1 MNKTYNIIWNA
12 ARGMYIVT
20 SELARSGSR
29 AIVSVS
35 ASCAVTLLAMDA
47 APAVAEETRVSIPS
61 QTTTYTLSG
70 ATPFVVETGNTVATD
85 TATSAA
91 IVGDNSND
99 WDLLIESGAVVG
111 SSLTDSQAM
120 NLDSSTG
127 ATSVHNQGTITGSN
141 EDGTIMLQNG
151 GSVINDARIEN
162 NATYEH
168 DPEDIPQEYAGVY
181 MLNGGSYVSSESG
194 VLEGVSGVIVQSGE
208 AHITNGGMINSDGSW
223 RSYGVEFRDGTYGT
237 IVNTGTIITTASD
250 GSGKIED
257 AAIYVHTLNDMAVS
271 GSVSVDNSGLMQ
283 SDFITVALYYG
294 SHFEVVNRVGG
305 VITAGNSS
313 LVGIKSTAMELKV
326 GVDNLVTND
335 GTISAYGTANTYGIH
350 YGEST
355 SGGVITNT
363 GSITTTGGGSGD
375 ASVYVHG
382 NGDGTVVNNSG
393 TMSSTVYGVYLD
405 SARSKGHTLNNQA
418 GGAISANTAVAI
430 NGNGNT
436 ISNQGKMTGVSDG
449 LVLSGNNNIVTTS
462 GGEISGKN
470 GIRVSKGS
478 GNQITAK
485 SGSKITA
492 TSTGISIAGGNNQ
505 VTTESGS
512 TIVAKDNGIL
522 INSGANNVTNGGS
535 ITATG
540 SSISYGIQYNS
551 GTSGTITNT
560 GTITTTGKGA
570 GDASVY
576 AHGGAVT
583 INNSGTMDSSVFGV
597 YVTTGHTLNNL
608 AGGSI
613 TANTAV
619 QLNGNNNTLANAG
632 AILGDTNGVTINGSG
647 NTLTS
652 QGKITG
658 GTNAILINSG
668 SKNNTLTLNTGTEIS
683 GSITDDNN
691 SASANNNLILDGEG
705 TLGSS
710 ISGLNSVTSSGDWTL
725 SGATMNLSGT
735 TNSALWVKSGTLILN
750 GAMTAKGA
758 TVDSGT
764 TLQIG
769 NGGTLGAFNGDIVDN
784 GTLTFN
790 RSDAAAYGSVISGS
804 GNVIKQGGG
813 ELTLSN
819 NNSYSGG
826 TTIAEGTLT
835 ATAGGALGSGNIDN
849 RAYLKLDAA
858 NASDPFIVA
867 DLTTHSGAT
876 VEIGAGSTLQA
887 NTLTQQDGS
896 TLTADL
902 TATSGPA
909 IRAKNVNLDGTLNVA
924 SPASQEPIRSTDDLI
939 SLALIESDNA
949 ISGDFDGITINGNAM
964 NPDAFITVVGQ
975 KNVND
980 THYDLVETLTW
991 YADRYN
997 AAIDA
1002 HGTFNLADADD
1013 SFTVNTV
1020 LENVDANSGWNG
1032 QSLTKTGAGTL
1043 ILNAENTYTGG
1054 TTISDGTLVATNV
1067 EALGTGNVTDN
1078 ATLELNTGGD
1088 FDNAISGSG
1097 QVVKSGDET
1106 LTLSGSNTYTGGTII
1121 SGGTLVATNVEALGT
1136 GDVTDNATLEL
1147 NTGGDFDNAI
1157 GGTGSV
1163 VKSGDKTLTLSGANS
1178 YTGGTTIS
1186 GGTLVASNVEALGS
1200 GDVTDNATLELNT
1213 GGDFANNIGGTGSVV
1228 KSGDKT
1234 LTLSGTNSYTGG
1246 TTISGGTLVANNVEA
1261 LGTGDVTNN
1270 ATLELNTGGDFD
1282 NAISGS
1288 GQVVKSGDE
1297 TLTLSGAN
1305 SYTGG
1310 TTISGGTL
1318 VATNV
1323 EALGTGDITDNATLE
1338 LNAGGDFTNNI
1349 GGTGSVEKS
1358 GDKTLTLSGTNT
1370 YRGGT
1375 LISGGTLVA
1384 SNVEALG
1391 SGDVTDN
1398 ATLEMNTGGDFA
1410 NNIGGTGSVVKSGD
1424 KTLTLSGANS
1434 YTGGTTISGGTLVAS
1449 NVEALGTG
1457 NVTDNATLELNTG
1470 GDFDNAISGSG
1481 QVVKSGDGA
1490 LTLSGANSY
1499 SGATTISGGTL
1510 IAANVNALG
1519 TGAID
1524 NRASLLLD
1532 ASGQFTVTDLT
1543 TESGGNTE
1551 IGAGSTL
1558 QATTLT
1564 QKSDSTLTIN
1574 LNSNTVDPVIHAAS
1588 QVSLAG
1594 TLDITGVGDVL
1605 DSDPASTDDL
1615 DTFTLI
1621 ASDKTIAGDF
1631 EKLTVAGMD
1640 ADLADFITVD
1650 GRIDDTGKQYELTTA
1665 LTWYADRDDA
1675 VTDAHGTFNLT
1686 NADGS
1691 FAVNTVL
1698 ENVDATLDPA
1708 SATGWD
1714 GTSLIKQGAGTLI
1727 LNAENTYTGGTTIS
1741 GGTLVATNVDALG
1754 SGDVTDDATLELNT
1768 GGTFDNAISGSG
1780 QVVKSGDDVLT
1791 LSGANSYSGGT
1802 LISDGTLVASNVDAL
1817 GSGDVT
1823 NNATLEMNTGGD
1835 FINNIG
1841 GTGRVEK
1848 SGDDTL
1854 TLSGSNTYTGGTLIS
1869 DGTLVASNVEA
1880 LGTGDVTNNA
1890 TLELN
1895 TGGTFDNAI
1904 SGSGQVVKSGD
1915 DVLTLSGANSYSGGT
1930 LISGG
1935 TLVANNVE
1943 ALGTGDVTDNATL
1956 EMNTG
1961 GDFINNIGGTG
1972 RVEKSGDDALTLSGS
1987 NTYTG
1992 GTTINDG
1999 TLIATSVD
2007 ALGSGDVTNNAVLEL
2022 NTGGDFINNIG
2033 GTGRVE
2039 KSGDETLTLSGSN
2052 TYTGGTLISGGT
2064 LVATNVEALGTGDV
2078 TDNAVLELNTGGDF
2092 INNIGGTGRVEK
2104 SGDDTL
2110 TLSGSNSYTGG
2121 TLISS
2126 GTLVATNVDA
2136 LGSGDVTDNAT
2147 LELNTGGDF
2156 TNNISGSGQVV
2167 KSGDETLTL
2176 SGSNTYT
2183 GGTTINDGTL
2193 VATSVEA
2200 LGSGDVTNDA
2210 VLALNTGGDFANNI
2224 GGTGSVV
2231 KSGDETLTLSGTN
2244 SYTGGTT
2251 ISGGTLVAT
2260 NVEALGTGDVTNN
2273 ATLELNTGGDFT
2285 NNISGNGQVVKSG
2298 DDTLTFSGSNT
2309 YTGGTTINDGTLVA
2323 TSVEAL
2329 GSGDVTND
2337 AVLALNTGGD
2347 FANNIGGTGSVVKSG
2362 DETLTLSGSNT
2373 YTGSTLISSG
2383 TLVAND
2389 VNALGTGDVTDNAT
2403 LMLNTGGD
2411 FINNIGGTGRVEKS
2425 GDDTLT
2431 LSGSNS
2437 YTGGTLISSGTLVA
2451 TNVDALGSGD
2461 VTDNATLEL
2470 NTGGTFDNAISGSGQ
2485 VVKSGDETL
2494 TLSGANSYTGGTLIS
2509 SGTLVANDVNALG
2522 TGDVTDNAVLELNTG
2537 GDFDNAISGSGQ
2549 VVKSG
2554 DETLTLSGANS
2565 YTGGTTISGGT
2576 LVASNVEALGSGDI
2590 DNYASLQLNASGQFV
2605 TANLTTH
2612 DNAITAIGAGSALR
2626 ANTLT
2631 QEANSTLAVHLIDSN
2646 SGAIVTADHANLG
2659 GTLDITGIGNVAKS
2673 WTRDAYAYTLIDTDS
2688 AINSDFA
2695 QFTVAGMDAKQVDF
2709 LTVDGRVNAD
2719 DDTRYDVTASLSWYA
2734 DSDNAATDAH
2744 GTFTLSEQGHS
2755 FTLNTALTDVDATLN
2770 PDSATYW
2777 DGKSLIKRG
2786 AGTLILGAQNT
2797 YSGDTDVQEGAL
2809 WLAETATI
2817 GSAGSAQAVNIAA
2830 NAAFGGHNS
2839 TVNGHVNNQGSL
2851 YFVDTFTVNGDVV
2864 NSSAMISGS
2873 DQPNNTLTIA
2883 GNYTGNDGHLYLNTQ
2898 LGDDSSP
2905 TDKLIVTGDTA
2916 GSTTLHITNV
2926 NGLGAQTVN
2935 GIEVIEVGGQ
2945 SDGDFRLYKGHVDIN
2960 AWTYTLKQDGGDW
2973 YLRSESD
2980 DVPDD
2985 GGEVT
2990 PPDDGG
2996 EVTPPDDGGE
3006 VTPPDDGG
3014 EVTPPDDGGEVTPP
3028 DDDGEVTP
3036 PDDGGDITPPDDG
3049 GDITPPDGG
3058 DVTPVAPQYRADIGV
3073 YLGNQ
3078 WMARNLQMQTLYDR
3092 EGSQYRSADGS
3103 IWMRFKA
3110 GKAESQAVNGN
3121 VDIDSDYSQ
3130 FQLGGDILTW
3140 SDGAQSVTVGLM
3152 GSYINA
3158 STDSTGNRGADGSQF
3173 SANGSVDGYNL
3184 GLYATWF
3191 ADAQSHRGAYID
3203 SWYQYG
3209 AYNNSVDNDGLSASR
3224 YDSAAHAVSLET
3236 GYRYDIALSNRN
3248 TVSLTPQA
3256 QVTWQRYSAD
3266 TVIDDGGTRISGQN
3280 DDSWTTRL
3288 GVRVDGKLYKE
3299 SGRIQPFMEVN
3310 WLHASDNA
3318 SATFGD
3324 TKVSQ
3329 DLPNDRVEVKVGIQA
3344 NVSERLSV
3352 YAQAAGQ
3359 KGKNDYGDASFSLN
3373 MRYNW

>member
-1 MNKTYNIIWNA
+1 
-12 ARGMYIVT
+12 
-20 SELARSGSR
+20 
-29 AIVSVS
+29 
-35 ASCAVTLLAMDA
+35 
-47 APAVAEETRVSIPS
+47 
-61 QTTTYTLSG
+61 
-70 ATPFVVETGNTVATD
+70 
-85 TATSAA
+85 
-91 IVGDNSND
+91 
-99 WDLLIESGAVVG
+99 
-111 SSLTDSQAM
+111 
-120 NLDSSTG
+120 
-127 ATSVHNQGTITGSN
+127 
-141 EDGTIMLQNG
+141 
-151 GSVINDARIEN
+151 
-162 NATYEH
+162 
-168 DPEDIPQEYAGVY
+168 
-181 MLNGGSYVSSESG
+181 
-194 VLEGVSGVIVQSGE
+194 
-208 AHITNGGMINSDGSW
+208 
-223 RSYGVEFRDGTYGT
+223 
-237 IVNTGTIITTASD
+237 
-250 GSGKIED
+250 
-257 AAIYVHTLNDMAVS
+257 
-271 GSVSVDNSGLMQ
+271 
-283 SDFITVALYYG
+283 
-294 SHFEVVNRVGG
+294 
-305 VITAGNSS
+305 
-313 LVGIKSTAMELKV
+313 
-326 GVDNLVTND
+326 
-335 GTISAYGTANTYGIH
+335 
-350 YGEST
+350 
-355 SGGVITNT
+355 
-363 GSITTTGGGSGD
+363 
-375 ASVYVHG
+375 
-382 NGDGTVVNNSG
+382 
-393 TMSSTVYGVYLD
+393 
-405 SARSKGHTLNNQA
+405 
-418 GGAISANTAVAI
+418 
-430 NGNGNT
+430 
-436 ISNQGKMTGVSDG
+436 
-449 LVLSGNNNIVTTS
+449 
-462 GGEISGKN
+462 
-470 GIRVSKGS
+470 
-478 GNQITAK
+478 
-485 SGSKITA
+485 
-492 TSTGISIAGGNNQ
+492 
-505 VTTESGS
+505 
-512 TIVAKDNGIL
+512 
-522 INSGANNVTNGGS
+522 
-535 ITATG
+535 
-540 SSISYGIQYNS
+540 
-551 GTSGTITNT
+551 
-560 GTITTTGKGA
+560 
-570 GDASVY
+570 
-576 AHGGAVT
+576 
-583 INNSGTMDSSVFGV
+583 
-597 YVTTGHTLNNL
+597 
-608 AGGSI
+608 
-613 TANTAV
+613 
-619 QLNGNNNTLANAG
+619 
-632 AILGDTNGVTINGSG
+632 
-647 NTLTS
+647 
-652 QGKITG
+652 
-658 GTNAILINSG
+658 
-668 SKNNTLTLNTGTEIS
+668 
-683 GSITDDNN
+683 
-691 SASANNNLILDGEG
+691 
-705 TLGSS
+705 
-710 ISGLNSVTSSGDWTL
+710 
-725 SGATMNLSGT
+725 
-735 TNSALWVKSGTLILN
+735 
-750 GAMTAKGA
+750 
-758 TVDSGT
+758 
-764 TLQIG
+764 
-769 NGGTLGAFNGDIVDN
+769 
-784 GTLTFN
+784 
-790 RSDAAAYGSVISGS
+790 
-804 GNVIKQGGG
+804 
-813 ELTLSN
+813 
-819 NNSYSGG
+819 
-826 TTIAEGTLT
+826 
-835 ATAGGALGSGNIDN
+835 ALGSGD
-849 RAYLKLDAA
+849 
-858 NASDPFIVA
+858 
-867 DLTTHSGAT
+867 
-876 VEIGAGSTLQA
+876 
-887 NTLTQQDGS
+887 
-896 TLTADL
+896 
-902 TATSGPA
+902 
-909 IRAKNVNLDGTLNVA
+909 
-924 SPASQEPIRSTDDLI
+924 
-939 SLALIESDNA
+939 
-949 ISGDFDGITINGNAM
+949 
-964 NPDAFITVVGQ
+964 
-975 KNVND
+975 
-980 THYDLVETLTW
+980 
-991 YADRYN
+991 
-997 AAIDA
+997 
-1002 HGTFNLADADD
+1002 
-1013 SFTVNTV
+1013 
-1020 LENVDANSGWNG
+1020 
-1032 QSLTKTGAGTL
+1032 
-1043 ILNAENTYTGG
+1043 
-1054 TTISDGTLVATNV
+1054 
-1067 EALGTGNVTDN
+1067 VTDN

-1097 QVVKSGDET
+1097 QVVKSGDDA
-1106 LTLSGSNTYTGGTII
+1106 LTLSGNNSYTGGTLI
-1121 SGGTLVATNVEALGT
+1121 SDGTLVASNVEALGS
-1136 GDVTDNATLEL
+1136 GDVTNDAVLEL

-1157 GGTGSV
+1157 SGSGQV

-1200 GDVTDNATLELNT
+1200 GDITD
-1213 GGDFANNIGGTGSVV
+1213 
-1228 KSGDKT
+1228 
-1234 LTLSGTNSYTGG
+1234 
-1246 TTISGGTLVANNVEA
+1246 
-1261 LGTGDVTNN
+1261 N

-1297 TLTLSGAN
+1297 TLTLSGTN
-1305 SYTGG
+1305 TYTGG

-1318 VATNV
+1318 IATH
-1323 EALGTGDITDNATLE
+1323 
-1338 LNAGGDFTNNI
+1338 
-1349 GGTGSVEKS
+1349 
-1358 GDKTLTLSGTNT
+1358 
-1370 YRGGT
+1370 
-1375 LISGGTLVA
+1375 
-1384 SNVEALG
+1384 
-1391 SGDVTDN
+1391 
-1398 ATLEMNTGGDFA
+1398 
-1410 NNIGGTGSVVKSGD
+1410 
-1424 KTLTLSGANS
+1424 
-1434 YTGGTTISGGTLVAS
+1434 
-1449 NVEALGTG
+1449 
-1457 NVTDNATLELNTG
+1457 
-1470 GDFDNAISGSG
+1470 
-1481 QVVKSGDGA
+1481 
-1490 LTLSGANSY
+1490 
-1499 SGATTISGGTL
+1499 
-1510 IAANVNALG
+1510 VNALG

-1532 ASGQFTVTDLT
+1532 ASGQFAVTDLT

-1574 LNSNTVDPVIHAAS
+1574 LNSNTADPVIHAAS

-1698 ENVDATLDPA
+1698 ENVDATLDPD

-1727 LNAENTYTGGTTIS
+1727 LNAENTYTVGTTIS

-1780 QVVKSGDDVLT
+1780 QVVKSGDKMLT
-1791 LSGANSYSGGT
+1791 LSGTNSYSGGT
-1802 LISDGTLVASNVDAL
+1802 LISGGTLVATNVDAL

-1823 NNATLEMNTGGD
+1823 
-1835 FINNIG
+1835 
-1841 GTGRVEK
+1841 
-1848 SGDDTL
+1848 DD
-1854 TLSGSNTYTGGTLIS
+1854 
-1869 DGTLVASNVEA
+1869 
-1880 LGTGDVTNNA
+1880 A

-1915 DVLTLSGANSYSGGT
+1915 DT
-1930 LISGG
+1930 
-1935 TLVANNVE
+1935 
-1943 ALGTGDVTDNATL
+1943 
-1956 EMNTG
+1956 
-1961 GDFINNIGGTG
+1961 
-1972 RVEKSGDDALTLSGS
+1972 LTLSGS

-1992 GTTINDG
+1992 GTIISGG
-1999 TLIATSVD
+1999 TLVASNVE
-2007 ALGSGDVTNNAVLEL
+2007 ALGTGDVTNDAVLEL
-2022 NTGGDFINNIG
+2022 NTGGDFDNAISG
-2033 GTGRVE
+2033 SGQVV

-2064 LVATNVEALGTGDV
+2064 LVASNVEALGSGDVTNDAVLELNTGGDFTNAISGSGQVVKSGDETLTLSGANSYTGGTLISGGTLIASNVEALGTGDV

-2092 INNIGGTGRVEK
+2092 
-2104 SGDDTL
+2104 
-2110 TLSGSNSYTGG
+2110 
-2121 TLISS
+2121 
-2126 GTLVATNVDA
+2126 
-2136 LGSGDVTDNAT
+2136 
-2147 LELNTGGDF
+2147 
-2156 TNNISGSGQVV
+2156 
-2167 KSGDETLTL
+2167 
-2176 SGSNTYT
+2176 
-2183 GGTTINDGTL
+2183 
-2193 VATSVEA
+2193 
-2200 LGSGDVTNDA
+2200 
-2210 VLALNTGGDFANNI
+2210 
-2224 GGTGSVV
+2224 
-2231 KSGDETLTLSGTN
+2231 
-2244 SYTGGTT
+2244 
-2251 ISGGTLVAT
+2251 
-2260 NVEALGTGDVTNN
+2260 
-2273 ATLELNTGGDFT
+2273 
-2285 NNISGNGQVVKSG
+2285 
-2298 DDTLTFSGSNT
+2298 
-2309 YTGGTTINDGTLVA
+2309 
-2323 TSVEAL
+2323 
-2329 GSGDVTND
+2329 
-2337 AVLALNTGGD
+2337 
-2347 FANNIGGTGSVVKSG
+2347 
-2362 DETLTLSGSNT
+2362 
-2373 YTGSTLISSG
+2373 
-2383 TLVAND
+2383 
-2389 VNALGTGDVTDNAT
+2389 
-2403 LMLNTGGD
+2403 
-2411 FINNIGGTGRVEKS
+2411 
-2425 GDDTLT
+2425 
-2431 LSGSNS
+2431 
-2437 YTGGTLISSGTLVA
+2437 
-2451 TNVDALGSGD
+2451 
-2461 VTDNATLEL
+2461 
-2470 NTGGTFDNAISGSGQ
+2470 DNAISGSGQ
-2485 VVKSGDETL
+2485 VEKSGDETL

-2537 GDFDNAISGSGQ
+2537 GTFDNAISGSGQVVKSGDETLTLSGSNTYTGGTTINDGTLIATSVDALGSGDVTDNAVLELNTGGDFDNAISGSGQ

-2554 DETLTLSGANS
+2554 DETLTLSGTNS
-2565 YTGGTTISGGT
+2565 YTDGTLISGGTLVATNLEALGTGDVTNNATLELNTGGTFDNAISGSGQVVKSGDDALTLSGSNTYTGGTTISGGT
-2576 LVASNVEALGSGDI
+2576 LIATSVDALGSGDVTDNAVLELNTGGTFDNAISGSGQVVKSGDKTLTLSGSNTYTGGTTISGGTLIASNVEALGSGNI

-2612 DNAITAIGAGSALR
+2612 DNATTAIGAGSTLR

-2631 QEANSTLAVHLIDSN
+2631 QEANSTLAVHLTDSN

-2709 LTVDGRVNAD
+2709 LTVDGRVNAA

-2770 PDSATYW
+2770 PDSATDW

-2830 NAAFGGHNS
+2830 NAAFGGHNA
-2839 TVNGHVNNQGSL
+2839 TVNGHVNNLGSL

-2945 SDGDFRLYKGHVDIN
+2945 SDGDFTLYKGHVDIN
-2960 AWTYTLKQDGGDW
+2960 AWTYMLKQDGGDW

-2985 GGEVT
+2985 GG
-2990 PPDDGG
+2990 D
-2996 EVTPPDDGGE
+2996 
-3006 VTPPDDGG
+3006 
-3014 EVTPPDDGGEVTPP
+3014 
-3028 DDDGEVTP
+3028 VTP
-3036 PDDGGDITPPDDG
+3036 PDDGGDVTPPDDG
-3049 GDITPPDGG
+3049 GDVTPPDDGGDVTPPDDGGDVTPPDDDGDITPPDGG

-3103 IWMRFKA
+3103 VWMRFKA

-3288 GVRVDGKLYKE
+3288 GMRVDGKLYKE

>member
-141 EDGTIMLQNG
+141 EDGAIMLQNG

-162 NATYEH
+162 SATYEH

-208 AHITNGGMINSDGSW
+208 AHITNGGMISSDGSW

-250 GSGKIED
+250 GSNKIED

-283 SDFITVALYYG
+283 SDFITVALYHG

-363 GSITTTGGGSGD
+363 GSITTTGGGAGD

-418 GGAISANTAVAI
+418 GSAISANTAVAI

-449 LVLSGNNNIVTTS
+449 LLISGNNNIVTTS

-485 SGSKITA
+485 SGSKITT

-505 VTTESGS
+505 ITTESGS
-512 TIVAKDNGIL
+512 AIVAKDNGIL

-540 SSISYGIQYNS
+540 SNMSYGIQYNS
-551 GTSGTITNT
+551 GASGTITNT

-613 TANTAV
+613 SANTAV
-619 QLNGNNNTLANAG
+619 QFHGNNNKLANAG

-658 GTNAILINSG
+658 GINAILINSG

-804 GNVIKQGGG
+804 GNVVKQGGG

-858 NASDPFIVA
+858 SASDPFIVA

-949 ISGDFDGITINGNAM
+949 ISGDFDDITINGNAM

-991 YADRYN
+991 YADRDN

-1043 ILNAENTYTGG
+1043 ILNAENTYTGS
-1054 TTISDGTLVATNV
+1054 TTISEGTLIATNV
-1067 EALGTGNVTDN
+1067 EALGTGNVTDNATLEMNTGGDFDNAISGSGQVVKSGDETLTLSGANSYTGGTTISGGTLVASNVEALGTGDITDNATLELNAGGDFANNIGGTGSVVKSGDKTLTLSGSNSYTGGTTISGGTLVASNVEALGSGDVTDNATLEMNTGGDFANNIGGTGSVVKSGDETLTLSGANSYTGGTTISGGTLVASNVEALGTGDVTDN

-1097 QVVKSGDET
+1097 QVVKSGDKT
-1106 LTLSGSNTYTGGTII
+1106 LTLSGINSYTGGTTI
-1121 SGGTLVATNVEALGT
+1121 SGGTLVASNVDALGS

-1288 GQVVKSGDE
+1288 GQVVKSGD
-1297 TLTLSGAN
+1297 
-1305 SYTGG
+1305 
-1310 TTISGGTL
+1310 
-1318 VATNV
+1318 
-1323 EALGTGDITDNATLE
+1323 
-1338 LNAGGDFTNNI
+1338 
-1349 GGTGSVEKS
+1349 
-1358 GDKTLTLSGTNT
+1358 KT
-1370 YRGGT
+1370 
-1375 LISGGTLVA
+1375 
-1384 SNVEALG
+1384 
-1391 SGDVTDN
+1391 
-1398 ATLEMNTGGDFA
+1398 
-1410 NNIGGTGSVVKSGD
+1410 
-1424 KTLTLSGANS
+1424 
-1434 YTGGTTISGGTLVAS
+1434 
-1449 NVEALGTG
+1449 
-1457 NVTDNATLELNTG
+1457 
-1470 GDFDNAISGSG
+1470 
-1481 QVVKSGDGA
+1481 

-1510 IAANVNALG
+1510 IATHVNALG

-1574 LNSNTVDPVIHAAS
+1574 LDSNTADPVIHAAS

-1802 LISDGTLVASNVDAL
+1802 LISDGTLVASNV
-1817 GSGDVT
+1817 
-1823 NNATLEMNTGGD
+1823 
-1835 FINNIG
+1835 
-1841 GTGRVEK
+1841 
-1848 SGDDTL
+1848 
-1854 TLSGSNTYTGGTLIS
+1854 
-1869 DGTLVASNVEA
+1869 EA
-1880 LGTGDVTNNA
+1880 LGTGDVTDDA
-1890 TLELN
+1890 VLELN
-1895 TGGTFDNAI
+1895 TGGDFDNAI

-1930 LISGG
+1930 LISDG
-1935 TLVANNVE
+1935 TLVASNVE
-1943 ALGTGDVTDNATL
+1943 ALGTGDVTD
-1956 EMNTG
+1956 
-1961 GDFINNIGGTG
+1961 D
-1972 RVEKSGDDALTLSGS
+1972 
-1987 NTYTG
+1987 
-1992 GTTINDG
+1992 
-1999 TLIATSVD
+1999 
-2007 ALGSGDVTNNAVLEL
+2007 AVLEL
-2022 NTGGDFINNIG
+2022 NTGGDFDNAISG
-2033 GTGRVE
+2033 SGQVV
-2039 KSGDETLTLSGSN
+2039 KSGDDVLTLSGANS
-2052 TYTGGTLISGGT
+2052 YSGGTLISDGT
-2064 LVATNVEALGTGDV
+2064 LVASNVEALGTGDV
-2078 TDNAVLELNTGGDF
+2078 TDDATLELNTGGDF

-2104 SGDDTL
+2104 SGDD
-2110 TLSGSNSYTGG
+2110 
-2121 TLISS
+2121 
-2126 GTLVATNVDA
+2126 
-2136 LGSGDVTDNAT
+2136 
-2147 LELNTGGDF
+2147 
-2156 TNNISGSGQVV
+2156 
-2167 KSGDETLTL
+2167 KLTL

-2183 GGTTINDGTL
+2183 GG
-2193 VATSVEA
+2193 
-2200 LGSGDVTNDA
+2200 
-2210 VLALNTGGDFANNI
+2210 
-2224 GGTGSVV
+2224 
-2231 KSGDETLTLSGTN
+2231 
-2244 SYTGGTT
+2244 
-2251 ISGGTLVAT
+2251 
-2260 NVEALGTGDVTNN
+2260 
-2273 ATLELNTGGDFT
+2273 
-2285 NNISGNGQVVKSG
+2285 
-2298 DDTLTFSGSNT
+2298 
-2309 YTGGTTINDGTLVA
+2309 
-2323 TSVEAL
+2323 
-2329 GSGDVTND
+2329 
-2337 AVLALNTGGD
+2337 
-2347 FANNIGGTGSVVKSG
+2347 
-2362 DETLTLSGSNT
+2362 
-2373 YTGSTLISSG
+2373 TLISSG

-2411 FINNIGGTGRVEKS
+2411 FTNNIGGTGRVDKSGDDALTLSGSNTYTGGTLISGGTLVANDVNALGTGDITDNATLALNAVGDFDNAISGSGKVEKS
-2425 GDDTLT
+2425 GDDALT
-2431 LSGSNS
+2431 LSGSNTYTGGTLISSGTLVASNVEALGTGDVTDNATLELNTSGTFDNAISGSGQVVKSGDKMLTLSGANSYSGGTLISDGTLVASNVESLGTGDVTNNATLELNTGGDFTNNISGSGQVVKSGDDALALSGANS

-2494 TLSGANSYTGGTLIS
+2494 TLSGSNTYTGGTLIS
-2509 SGTLVANDVNALG
+2509 D
-2522 TGDVTDNAVLELNTG
+2522 
-2537 GDFDNAISGSGQ
+2537 
-2549 VVKSG
+2549 
-2554 DETLTLSGANS
+2554 
-2565 YTGGTTISGGT
+2565 GT

-2612 DNAITAIGAGSALR
+2612 DNATTAIGAGSALR

-2770 PDSATYW
+2770 PDSATDW

-2830 NAAFGGHNS
+2830 NAAFGGHNA
-2839 TVNGHVNNQGSL
+2839 TVNGHVNNLGNL

-2996 EVTPPDDGGE
+2996 EVTPPDDGGDVTPPDDGGD

-3028 DDDGEVTP
+3028 DDGGDVTP
-3036 PDDGGDITPPDDG
+3036 PDDGGDVTPPDDG

-3329 DLPNDRVEVKVGIQA
+3329 DLPNDRLEVKVGIQA

>member
-70 ATPFVVETGNTVATD
+70 ATPFVVETDNTITTD
-85 TATSAA
+85 TAASAA

-141 EDGTIMLQNG
+141 EDGTILLQNG
-151 GSVINDARIEN
+151 GSVVNDALIEN
-162 NATYEH
+162 SATYVHE
-168 DPEDIPQEYAGVY
+168 PQDIPQEYAGVY

-208 AHITNGGMINSDGSW
+208 AHITNGGTINSDGSW

-363 GSITTTGGGSGD
+363 GSITTTGGGAGD

-436 ISNQGKMTGVSDG
+436 ITNQGKMTGVSDG
-449 LVLSGNNNIVTTS
+449 LLISGNNNIVTTS

-478 GNQITAK
+478 GNQIT
-485 SGSKITA
+485 
-492 TSTGISIAGGNNQ
+492 
-505 VTTESGS
+505 TESGS
-512 TIVAKDNGIL
+512 AIVAKDNGIL

-535 ITATG
+535 ITAIG
-540 SSISYGIQYNS
+540 SSNSYGIQYNS
-551 GTSGTITNT
+551 GASGTITNT

-619 QLNGNNNTLANAG
+619 QFNGNNNTLANAG
-632 AILGDTNGVTINGSG
+632 AILGDTNGVTISGSG

-658 GTNAILINSG
+658 RTNAILINSG
-668 SKNNTLTLNTGTEIS
+668 SKNNTITLNTGTEIS

-804 GNVIKQGGG
+804 GNVVKQGGG

-835 ATAGGALGSGNIDN
+835 ATAGGALGSGDIDN

-858 NASDPFIVA
+858 SASDPFIVA

-949 ISGDFDGITINGNAM
+949 ISGDFDDITINGNTM

-991 YADRYN
+991 YADRDN

-1020 LENVDANSGWNG
+1020 LEDVGANSGWNG

-1054 TTISDGTLVATNV
+1054 TTISDGTLIATNV

-1097 QVVKSGDET
+1097 QVVKSGDKT
-1106 LTLSGSNTYTGGTII
+1106 LTLSGINSYTGGTTI
-1121 SGGTLVATNVEALGT
+1121 SDGTLIANNVEALGT
-1136 GDVTDNATLEL
+1136 GNVTDNATLEL
-1147 NTGGDFDNAI
+1147 NTGGDFTNNI
-1157 GGTGSV
+1157 SGSGQV

-1200 GDVTDNATLELNT
+1200 GDVTDNAVLELNT
-1213 GGDFANNIGGTGSVV
+1213 GGDFDNAISGSGQVV
-1228 KSGDKT
+1228 KSGDET
-1234 LTLSGTNSYTGG
+1234 LTLSGANSYTGG

-1288 GQVVKSGDE
+1288 GQVVKSGD
-1297 TLTLSGAN
+1297 
-1305 SYTGG
+1305 
-1310 TTISGGTL
+1310 
-1318 VATNV
+1318 
-1323 EALGTGDITDNATLE
+1323 
-1338 LNAGGDFTNNI
+1338 
-1349 GGTGSVEKS
+1349 
-1358 GDKTLTLSGTNT
+1358 KT
-1370 YRGGT
+1370 
-1375 LISGGTLVA
+1375 
-1384 SNVEALG
+1384 
-1391 SGDVTDN
+1391 
-1398 ATLEMNTGGDFA
+1398 
-1410 NNIGGTGSVVKSGD
+1410 
-1424 KTLTLSGANS
+1424 
-1434 YTGGTTISGGTLVAS
+1434 
-1449 NVEALGTG
+1449 
-1457 NVTDNATLELNTG
+1457 
-1470 GDFDNAISGSG
+1470 
-1481 QVVKSGDGA
+1481 

-1510 IAANVNALG
+1510 IATHVNALG

-1741 GGTLVATNVDALG
+1741 GGTLVATNVEALG

-1780 QVVKSGDDVLT
+1780 QVVKSGD
-1791 LSGANSYSGGT
+1791 
-1802 LISDGTLVASNVDAL
+1802 
-1817 GSGDVT
+1817 
-1823 NNATLEMNTGGD
+1823 
-1835 FINNIG
+1835 
-1841 GTGRVEK
+1841 K
-1848 SGDDTL
+1848 TL
-1854 TLSGSNTYTGGTLIS
+1854 TLSGNNTYTGGTTIS
-1869 DGTLVASNVEA
+1869 EGTLVAS
-1880 LGTGDVTNNA
+1880 
-1890 TLELN
+1890 
-1895 TGGTFDNAI
+1895 
-1904 SGSGQVVKSGD
+1904 
-1915 DVLTLSGANSYSGGT
+1915 
-1930 LISGG
+1930 
-1935 TLVANNVE
+1935 NVE

-1956 EMNTG
+1956 EM
-1961 GDFINNIGGTG
+1961 
-1972 RVEKSGDDALTLSGS
+1972 
-1987 NTYTG
+1987 
-1992 GTTINDG
+1992 
-1999 TLIATSVD
+1999 
-2007 ALGSGDVTNNAVLEL
+2007 
-2022 NTGGDFINNIG
+2022 
-2033 GTGRVE
+2033 
-2039 KSGDETLTLSGSN
+2039 
-2052 TYTGGTLISGGT
+2052 
-2064 LVATNVEALGTGDV
+2064 
-2078 TDNAVLELNTGGDF
+2078 
-2092 INNIGGTGRVEK
+2092 
-2104 SGDDTL
+2104 
-2110 TLSGSNSYTGG
+2110 
-2121 TLISS
+2121 
-2126 GTLVATNVDA
+2126 
-2136 LGSGDVTDNAT
+2136 
-2147 LELNTGGDF
+2147 
-2156 TNNISGSGQVV
+2156 
-2167 KSGDETLTL
+2167 
-2176 SGSNTYT
+2176 
-2183 GGTTINDGTL
+2183 
-2193 VATSVEA
+2193 
-2200 LGSGDVTNDA
+2200 
-2210 VLALNTGGDFANNI
+2210 
-2224 GGTGSVV
+2224 
-2231 KSGDETLTLSGTN
+2231 
-2244 SYTGGTT
+2244 
-2251 ISGGTLVAT
+2251 
-2260 NVEALGTGDVTNN
+2260 
-2273 ATLELNTGGDFT
+2273 
-2285 NNISGNGQVVKSG
+2285 
-2298 DDTLTFSGSNT
+2298 
-2309 YTGGTTINDGTLVA
+2309 
-2323 TSVEAL
+2323 
-2329 GSGDVTND
+2329 
-2337 AVLALNTGGD
+2337 
-2347 FANNIGGTGSVVKSG
+2347 
-2362 DETLTLSGSNT
+2362 
-2373 YTGSTLISSG
+2373 
-2383 TLVAND
+2383 
-2389 VNALGTGDVTDNAT
+2389 
-2403 LMLNTGGD
+2403 
-2411 FINNIGGTGRVEKS
+2411 
-2425 GDDTLT
+2425 
-2431 LSGSNS
+2431 
-2437 YTGGTLISSGTLVA
+2437 
-2451 TNVDALGSGD
+2451 
-2461 VTDNATLEL
+2461 
-2470 NTGGTFDNAISGSGQ
+2470 
-2485 VVKSGDETL
+2485 
-2494 TLSGANSYTGGTLIS
+2494 
-2509 SGTLVANDVNALG
+2509 
-2522 TGDVTDNAVLELNTG
+2522 NTG

-2565 YTGGTTISGGT
+2565 YTGGTIISGGT
-2576 LVASNVEALGSGDI
+2576 LVATNVDALGTGDVTDNATLELNTGGTFDNAIGGSGKVEKSGDDALTLSGRNTYTGGTTINDGTLVATSVEALG
-2590 DNYASLQLNASGQFV
+2590 
-2605 TANLTTH
+2605 T
-2612 DNAITAIGAGSALR
+2612 
-2626 ANTLT
+2626 
-2631 QEANSTLAVHLIDSN
+2631 
-2646 SGAIVTADHANLG
+2646 
-2659 GTLDITGIGNVAKS
+2659 
-2673 WTRDAYAYTLIDTDS
+2673 
-2688 AINSDFA
+2688 
-2695 QFTVAGMDAKQVDF
+2695 
-2709 LTVDGRVNAD
+2709 
-2719 DDTRYDVTASLSWYA
+2719 
-2734 DSDNAATDAH
+2734 
-2744 GTFTLSEQGHS
+2744 
-2755 FTLNTALTDVDATLN
+2755 
-2770 PDSATYW
+2770 
-2777 DGKSLIKRG
+2777 
-2786 AGTLILGAQNT
+2786 
-2797 YSGDTDVQEGAL
+2797 
-2809 WLAETATI
+2809 
-2817 GSAGSAQAVNIAA
+2817 
-2830 NAAFGGHNS
+2830 
-2839 TVNGHVNNQGSL
+2839 
-2851 YFVDTFTVNGDVV
+2851 
-2864 NSSAMISGS
+2864 
-2873 DQPNNTLTIA
+2873 
-2883 GNYTGNDGHLYLNTQ
+2883 
-2898 LGDDSSP
+2898 
-2905 TDKLIVTGDTA
+2905 
-2916 GSTTLHITNV
+2916 
-2926 NGLGAQTVN
+2926 
-2935 GIEVIEVGGQ
+2935 
-2945 SDGDFRLYKGHVDIN
+2945 
-2960 AWTYTLKQDGGDW
+2960 
-2973 YLRSESD
+2973 
-2980 DVPDD
+2980 
-2985 GGEVT
+2985 
-2990 PPDDGG
+2990 
-2996 EVTPPDDGGE
+2996 
-3006 VTPPDDGG
+3006 
-3014 EVTPPDDGGEVTPP
+3014 
-3028 DDDGEVTP
+3028 
-3036 PDDGGDITPPDDG
+3036 
-3049 GDITPPDGG
+3049 G
-3058 DVTPVAPQYRADIGV
+3058 DVT
-3073 YLGNQ
+3073 
-3078 WMARNLQMQTLYDR
+3078 
-3092 EGSQYRSADGS
+3092 
-3103 IWMRFKA
+3103 
-3110 GKAESQAVNGN
+3110 
-3121 VDIDSDYSQ
+3121 
-3130 FQLGGDILTW
+3130 
-3140 SDGAQSVTVGLM
+3140 
-3152 GSYINA
+3152 
-3158 STDSTGNRGADGSQF
+3158 
-3173 SANGSVDGYNL
+3173 
-3184 GLYATWF
+3184 
-3191 ADAQSHRGAYID
+3191 
-3203 SWYQYG
+3203 
-3209 AYNNSVDNDGLSASR
+3209 
-3224 YDSAAHAVSLET
+3224 
-3236 GYRYDIALSNRN
+3236 
-3248 TVSLTPQA
+3248 
-3256 QVTWQRYSAD
+3256 
-3266 TVIDDGGTRISGQN
+3266 
-3280 DDSWTTRL
+3280 
-3288 GVRVDGKLYKE
+3288 
-3299 SGRIQPFMEVN
+3299 
-3310 WLHASDNA
+3310 
-3318 SATFGD
+3318 
-3324 TKVSQ
+3324 
-3329 DLPNDRVEVKVGIQA
+3329 
-3344 NVSERLSV
+3344 
-3352 YAQAAGQ
+3352 
-3359 KGKNDYGDASFSLN
+3359 
-3373 MRYNW
+3373 

>member
-1 MNKTYNIIWNA
+1 
-12 ARGMYIVT
+12 
-20 SELARSGSR
+20 
-29 AIVSVS
+29 
-35 ASCAVTLLAMDA
+35 
-47 APAVAEETRVSIPS
+47 
-61 QTTTYTLSG
+61 
-70 ATPFVVETGNTVATD
+70 
-85 TATSAA
+85 
-91 IVGDNSND
+91 
-99 WDLLIESGAVVG
+99 
-111 SSLTDSQAM
+111 
-120 NLDSSTG
+120 
-127 ATSVHNQGTITGSN
+127 
-141 EDGTIMLQNG
+141 
-151 GSVINDARIEN
+151 
-162 NATYEH
+162 
-168 DPEDIPQEYAGVY
+168 
-181 MLNGGSYVSSESG
+181 
-194 VLEGVSGVIVQSGE
+194 
-208 AHITNGGMINSDGSW
+208 
-223 RSYGVEFRDGTYGT
+223 
-237 IVNTGTIITTASD
+237 
-250 GSGKIED
+250 
-257 AAIYVHTLNDMAVS
+257 
-271 GSVSVDNSGLMQ
+271 
-283 SDFITVALYYG
+283 
-294 SHFEVVNRVGG
+294 
-305 VITAGNSS
+305 
-313 LVGIKSTAMELKV
+313 
-326 GVDNLVTND
+326 
-335 GTISAYGTANTYGIH
+335 
-350 YGEST
+350 
-355 SGGVITNT
+355 
-363 GSITTTGGGSGD
+363 
-375 ASVYVHG
+375 
-382 NGDGTVVNNSG
+382 
-393 TMSSTVYGVYLD
+393 
-405 SARSKGHTLNNQA
+405 
-418 GGAISANTAVAI
+418 
-430 NGNGNT
+430 
-436 ISNQGKMTGVSDG
+436 
-449 LVLSGNNNIVTTS
+449 
-462 GGEISGKN
+462 
-470 GIRVSKGS
+470 
-478 GNQITAK
+478 
-485 SGSKITA
+485 
-492 TSTGISIAGGNNQ
+492 
-505 VTTESGS
+505 
-512 TIVAKDNGIL
+512 
-522 INSGANNVTNGGS
+522 
-535 ITATG
+535 
-540 SSISYGIQYNS
+540 
-551 GTSGTITNT
+551 
-560 GTITTTGKGA
+560 
-570 GDASVY
+570 
-576 AHGGAVT
+576 
-583 INNSGTMDSSVFGV
+583 
-597 YVTTGHTLNNL
+597 
-608 AGGSI
+608 
-613 TANTAV
+613 
-619 QLNGNNNTLANAG
+619 
-632 AILGDTNGVTINGSG
+632 
-647 NTLTS
+647 
-652 QGKITG
+652 
-658 GTNAILINSG
+658 
-668 SKNNTLTLNTGTEIS
+668 
-683 GSITDDNN
+683 
-691 SASANNNLILDGEG
+691 
-705 TLGSS
+705 
-710 ISGLNSVTSSGDWTL
+710 
-725 SGATMNLSGT
+725 
-735 TNSALWVKSGTLILN
+735 
-750 GAMTAKGA
+750 
-758 TVDSGT
+758 
-764 TLQIG
+764 
-769 NGGTLGAFNGDIVDN
+769 
-784 GTLTFN
+784 
-790 RSDAAAYGSVISGS
+790 
-804 GNVIKQGGG
+804 
-813 ELTLSN
+813 
-819 NNSYSGG
+819 
-826 TTIAEGTLT
+826 
-835 ATAGGALGSGNIDN
+835 
-849 RAYLKLDAA
+849 
-858 NASDPFIVA
+858 
-867 DLTTHSGAT
+867 
-876 VEIGAGSTLQA
+876 
-887 NTLTQQDGS
+887 
-896 TLTADL
+896 
-902 TATSGPA
+902 
-909 IRAKNVNLDGTLNVA
+909 
-924 SPASQEPIRSTDDLI
+924 
-939 SLALIESDNA
+939 
-949 ISGDFDGITINGNAM
+949 
-964 NPDAFITVVGQ
+964 
-975 KNVND
+975 
-980 THYDLVETLTW
+980 
-991 YADRYN
+991 
-997 AAIDA
+997 
-1002 HGTFNLADADD
+1002 
-1013 SFTVNTV
+1013 
-1020 LENVDANSGWNG
+1020 
-1032 QSLTKTGAGTL
+1032 
-1043 ILNAENTYTGG
+1043 
-1054 TTISDGTLVATNV
+1054 
-1067 EALGTGNVTDN
+1067 TDN

-1088 FDNAISGSG
+1088 FDNNIGGTGS
-1097 QVVKSGDET
+1097 VVKSGDKT
-1106 LTLSGSNTYTGGTII
+1106 LTLSGANSYTGGTTI
-1121 SGGTLVATNVEALGT
+1121 SGGTLVATNVEALGS

-1147 NTGGDFDNAI
+1147 NTGGTFDNVI
-1157 GGTGSV
+1157 SGSGQV
-1163 VKSGDKTLTLSGANS
+1163 VKSGDEMLTLSGANS

-1213 GGDFANNIGGTGSVV
+1213 GGDFDNAISGSGQVV
-1228 KSGDKT
+1228 KSGDDA
-1234 LTLSGTNSYTGG
+1234 LTLSGNNSYTGG
-1246 TTISGGTLVANNVEA
+1246 TLISDGTLVASNVEA
-1261 LGTGDVTNN
+1261 LGSGDVTND
-1270 ATLELNTGGDFD
+1270 AVLELNTGGDFD

-1288 GQVVKSGDE
+1288 GQ
-1297 TLTLSGAN
+1297 
-1305 SYTGG
+1305 
-1310 TTISGGTL
+1310 
-1318 VATNV
+1318 
-1323 EALGTGDITDNATLE
+1323 
-1338 LNAGGDFTNNI
+1338 
-1349 GGTGSVEKS
+1349 
-1358 GDKTLTLSGTNT
+1358 
-1370 YRGGT
+1370 
-1375 LISGGTLVA
+1375 
-1384 SNVEALG
+1384 
-1391 SGDVTDN
+1391 
-1398 ATLEMNTGGDFA
+1398 
-1410 NNIGGTGSVVKSGD
+1410 VVKSGD

-1449 NVEALGTG
+1449 NVEALGSG
-1457 NVTDNATLELNTG
+1457 DITDNATLELNTG

-1481 QVVKSGDGA
+1481 QVVKSGDET
-1490 LTLSGANSY
+1490 LTLSGTNTY
-1499 SGATTISGGTL
+1499 TGGTTISGGTL
-1510 IAANVNALG
+1510 IATHVNALG

-1532 ASGQFTVTDLT
+1532 ASGQFAVTDLT

-1574 LNSNTVDPVIHAAS
+1574 LNSNTADPVIHAAS

-1698 ENVDATLDPA
+1698 ENVDATLDPD

-1727 LNAENTYTGGTTIS
+1727 LNAENTYTVGTTIS

-1780 QVVKSGDDVLT
+1780 QVVKSGDKMLT
-1791 LSGANSYSGGT
+1791 LSGTNSYSGGT
-1802 LISDGTLVASNVDAL
+1802 LISGGTLVATNVDAL

-1823 NNATLEMNTGGD
+1823 
-1835 FINNIG
+1835 
-1841 GTGRVEK
+1841 
-1848 SGDDTL
+1848 DD
-1854 TLSGSNTYTGGTLIS
+1854 
-1869 DGTLVASNVEA
+1869 
-1880 LGTGDVTNNA
+1880 A

-1915 DVLTLSGANSYSGGT
+1915 DT
-1930 LISGG
+1930 
-1935 TLVANNVE
+1935 
-1943 ALGTGDVTDNATL
+1943 
-1956 EMNTG
+1956 
-1961 GDFINNIGGTG
+1961 
-1972 RVEKSGDDALTLSGS
+1972 LTLSGS

-1992 GTTINDG
+1992 GTIISGG
-1999 TLIATSVD
+1999 TLVASNVE
-2007 ALGSGDVTNNAVLEL
+2007 ALGTGDVTNDAVLEL
-2022 NTGGDFINNIG
+2022 NTGGDFDNAISG
-2033 GTGRVE
+2033 SGQVV

-2064 LVATNVEALGTGDV
+2064 LVASNVEALGSGDVTNDAVLELNTGGDFTNAISGSGQVVKSGDETLTLSGANSYTGGTLISGGTLIASNVEALGTGDV

-2092 INNIGGTGRVEK
+2092 
-2104 SGDDTL
+2104 
-2110 TLSGSNSYTGG
+2110 
-2121 TLISS
+2121 
-2126 GTLVATNVDA
+2126 
-2136 LGSGDVTDNAT
+2136 
-2147 LELNTGGDF
+2147 
-2156 TNNISGSGQVV
+2156 
-2167 KSGDETLTL
+2167 
-2176 SGSNTYT
+2176 
-2183 GGTTINDGTL
+2183 
-2193 VATSVEA
+2193 
-2200 LGSGDVTNDA
+2200 
-2210 VLALNTGGDFANNI
+2210 
-2224 GGTGSVV
+2224 
-2231 KSGDETLTLSGTN
+2231 
-2244 SYTGGTT
+2244 
-2251 ISGGTLVAT
+2251 
-2260 NVEALGTGDVTNN
+2260 
-2273 ATLELNTGGDFT
+2273 
-2285 NNISGNGQVVKSG
+2285 
-2298 DDTLTFSGSNT
+2298 
-2309 YTGGTTINDGTLVA
+2309 
-2323 TSVEAL
+2323 
-2329 GSGDVTND
+2329 
-2337 AVLALNTGGD
+2337 
-2347 FANNIGGTGSVVKSG
+2347 
-2362 DETLTLSGSNT
+2362 
-2373 YTGSTLISSG
+2373 
-2383 TLVAND
+2383 
-2389 VNALGTGDVTDNAT
+2389 
-2403 LMLNTGGD
+2403 
-2411 FINNIGGTGRVEKS
+2411 
-2425 GDDTLT
+2425 
-2431 LSGSNS
+2431 
-2437 YTGGTLISSGTLVA
+2437 
-2451 TNVDALGSGD
+2451 
-2461 VTDNATLEL
+2461 
-2470 NTGGTFDNAISGSGQ
+2470 DNAISGSGQ
-2485 VVKSGDETL
+2485 VEKSGDETL

-2537 GDFDNAISGSGQ
+2537 GTFDNAISGSGQVVKSGDETLTLSGSNTYTGGTTINDGTLIATSVDALGSGDVTDNAVLELNTGGDFDNAISGSGQ

-2554 DETLTLSGANS
+2554 DETLTLSGTNS
-2565 YTGGTTISGGT
+2565 YTDGTLISGGTLVATNLEALGTGDVTNNATLELNTGGTFDNAISGSGQVVKSGDDALTLSGSNTYTGGTTISGGT
-2576 LVASNVEALGSGDI
+2576 LIATSVDALGSGDVTDNAVLELNTGGTFDNAISGSGQVVKSGDKTLTLSGSNTYTGGTTISGGTLIASNVEALGSGNI

-2612 DNAITAIGAGSALR
+2612 DNATTAIGAGSTLR

-2631 QEANSTLAVHLIDSN
+2631 QEANSTLAVHLTDSN

-2709 LTVDGRVNAD
+2709 LTVDGRVNAA

-2770 PDSATYW
+2770 SDSATDW

-2830 NAAFGGHNS
+2830 NAAFGGHNA
-2839 TVNGHVNNQGSL
+2839 TVNGHVNNLGSL

-2945 SDGDFRLYKGHVDIN
+2945 SDGDFTLYKGHVDIN

-2985 GGEVT
+2985 GG
-2990 PPDDGG
+2990 D
-2996 EVTPPDDGGE
+2996 
-3006 VTPPDDGG
+3006 
-3014 EVTPPDDGGEVTPP
+3014 
-3028 DDDGEVTP
+3028 VTP
-3036 PDDGGDITPPDDG
+3036 PDDGGDVTPPDDG
-3049 GDITPPDGG
+3049 GDVTPPDDGGDVTPPDDGGDVTPPDDDGDITPPDGG

-3103 IWMRFKA
+3103 VWMRFKA

-3288 GVRVDGKLYKE
+3288 GMRVDGKLYKE

>member
-70 ATPFVVETGNTVATD
+70 ATPFVVETGNTIATD
-85 TATSAA
+85 TAASAA

-111 SSLTDSQAM
+111 SSLIDSQAM
-120 NLDSSTG
+120 NLDSLTG
-127 ATSVHNQGTITGSN
+127 ATSVHNQGTITGSSA
-141 EDGTIMLQNG
+141 DGTILLQNG
-151 GSVINDARIEN
+151 GSVINDGRIEN
-162 NATYEH
+162 SAIYVHNLDLGA
-168 DPEDIPQEYAGVY
+168 PEIDAAIY
-181 MLNGGSYVSSESG
+181 MLNGGSYVSSENG
-194 VLEGVSGVIVQSGE
+194 VLKGVSGVIVQSGE
-208 AHITNGGMINSDGSW
+208 VHITNGGTINSDGSW
-223 RSYGVEFRDGTYGT
+223 RSYGVELRGGAYGT

-250 GSGKIED
+250 GSGEIED
-257 AAIYVHTLNDMAVS
+257 AAIYAHTFDDIAA
-271 GSVSVDNSGLMQ
+271 GDYVSVDNSGLLQ
-283 SDFITVALYYG
+283 SDFIAVALYHG
-294 SHFEVVNRVGG
+294 AHFEVINRAGG

-313 LVGIKSTAMELKV
+313 LVGIQSAAMELKA

-382 NGDGTVVNNSG
+382 NGDGTIVNNSG

-436 ISNQGKMTGVSDG
+436 ITNQGKMTGVSDG
-449 LVLSGNNNIVTTS
+449 LLISGNNNIVTTS

-492 TSTGISIAGGNNQ
+492 TSTGISIASGNNQ

-512 TIVAKDNGIL
+512 AIVAKDNGIL

-535 ITATG
+535 IAATG

-632 AILGDTNGVTINGSG
+632 AILGDTNGVTISGSG
-647 NTLTS
+647 NTLTN

-658 GTNAILINSG
+658 VTNAVLINSG
-668 SKNNTLTLNTGTEIS
+668 SKNNTLTLNTGTEMS
-683 GSITDDNN
+683 GSITDGNN

-735 TNSALWVKSGTLILN
+735 TNSALWVKSGTLIVN

-769 NGGTLGAFNGDIVDN
+769 NGGTLGAFNGNIVDN

-804 GNVIKQGGG
+804 GNVVKQGGG

-849 RAYLKLDAA
+849 RAYLKLEAA
-858 NASDPFIVA
+858 SASDPFIVA

-949 ISGDFDGITINGNAM
+949 ISGDFDDITINGNAM

-991 YADRYN
+991 YADRDN

-1054 TTISDGTLVATNV
+1054 TTISDGTLVANNV

-1097 QVVKSGDET
+1097 QVVKSGDKT
-1106 LTLSGSNTYTGGTII
+1106 LTLSGANSYTGGTTI
-1121 SGGTLVATNVEALGT
+1121 SGGTLVATNVEALGSGDVT
-1136 GDVTDNATLEL
+1136 DNATLELNTGGTFDNVISGSGQVVKSGDEMLTLSGANSYTGGTTISGGTLVVSNVEALGSGDVTDNATLEL
-1147 NTGGDFDNAI
+1147 NTGGDFDNNI

-1186 GGTLVASNVEALGS
+1186 GGTLI
-1200 GDVTDNATLELNT
+1200 AT
-1213 GGDFANNIGGTGSVV
+1213 
-1228 KSGDKT
+1228 
-1234 LTLSGTNSYTGG
+1234 
-1246 TTISGGTLVANNVEA
+1246 NVEA
-1261 LGTGDVTNN
+1261 LGTGNVTDD

-1318 VATNV
+1318 VASNV
-1323 EALGTGDITDNATLE
+1323 DALGSGDVTDNATLE
-1338 LNAGGDFTNNI
+1338 MNTGGDFDNNI
-1349 GGTGSVEKS
+1349 GGTGSVVKS
-1358 GDKTLTLSGTNT
+1358 GDKTLTLSGANSYT
-1370 YRGGT
+1370 GGT
-1375 LISGGTLVA
+1375 TISGGTLVA

-1434 YTGGTTISGGTLVAS
+1434 YTGGTTISGGTLIAS
-1449 NVEALGTG
+1449 NVEALGSG
-1457 NVTDNATLELNTG
+1457 DITDNAVLELNTG

-1481 QVVKSGDGA
+1481 QVVKSGDET
-1490 LTLSGANSY
+1490 LTLSGTNTY
-1499 SGATTISGGTL
+1499 TGGTTISGGTL
-1510 IAANVNALG
+1510 IATHVNALG

-1532 ASGQFTVTDLT
+1532 ASGQFAVTDLT

-1574 LNSNTVDPVIHAAS
+1574 LNSNTADPVIHAAS

-1698 ENVDATLDPA
+1698 ENVDATLDPD

-1780 QVVKSGDDVLT
+1780 QVVKSGDKMLT

-1802 LISDGTLVASNVDAL
+1802 LISDGTLVASNVEAL
-1817 GSGDVT
+1817 GTGDVT
-1823 NNATLEMNTGGD
+1823 NDAVLELNTGGD
-1835 FINNIG
+1835 FDNAISG
-1841 GTGRVEK
+1841 SGQVVK
-1848 SGDDTL
+1848 SGDETL

-1869 DGTLVASNVEA
+1869 GGTLVAINVEALGSGDVTDNATLELNTGGDFANNIGGTGSVVKSGDETLTLSGANSYTGGTTISGGTLVASNVEA
-1880 LGTGDVTNNA
+1880 LGSGDVTDNA
-1890 TLELN
+1890 VLELN
-1895 TGGTFDNAI
+1895 TGGDFTNSI
-1904 SGSGQVVKSGD
+1904 SGSGQVEKSGD

-1930 LISGG
+1930 LISDG
-1935 TLVANNVE
+1935 TLVATNVE
-1943 ALGTGDVTDNATL
+1943 ALGSGDVTNNAVL
-1956 EMNTG
+1956 ELNTG
-1961 GDFINNIGGTG
+1961 GTFDSAISGSGQ
-1972 RVEKSGDDALTLSGS
+1972 VVKSGDETLTLSGS

-2007 ALGSGDVTNNAVLEL
+2007 ALGSGDVT
-2022 NTGGDFINNIG
+2022 
-2033 GTGRVE
+2033 
-2039 KSGDETLTLSGSN
+2039 
-2052 TYTGGTLISGGT
+2052 
-2064 LVATNVEALGTGDV
+2064 
-2078 TDNAVLELNTGGDF
+2078 DNAVLELNTGGDF
-2092 INNIGGTGRVEK
+2092 
-2104 SGDDTL
+2104 
-2110 TLSGSNSYTGG
+2110 
-2121 TLISS
+2121 
-2126 GTLVATNVDA
+2126 
-2136 LGSGDVTDNAT
+2136 DNA
-2147 LELNTGGDF
+2147 
-2156 TNNISGSGQVV
+2156 ISGSGQVV

-2176 SGSNTYT
+2176 SG
-2183 GGTTINDGTL
+2183 
-2193 VATSVEA
+2193 
-2200 LGSGDVTNDA
+2200 
-2210 VLALNTGGDFANNI
+2210 
-2224 GGTGSVV
+2224 
-2231 KSGDETLTLSGTN
+2231 TN
-2244 SYTGGTT
+2244 SYTDGTT

-2260 NVEALGTGDVTNN
+2260 NLEALGTGDVTNN

-2285 NNISGNGQVVKSG
+2285 NN
-2298 DDTLTFSGSNT
+2298 
-2309 YTGGTTINDGTLVA
+2309 
-2323 TSVEAL
+2323 
-2329 GSGDVTND
+2329 
-2337 AVLALNTGGD
+2337 
-2347 FANNIGGTGSVVKSG
+2347 
-2362 DETLTLSGSNT
+2362 
-2373 YTGSTLISSG
+2373 
-2383 TLVAND
+2383 
-2389 VNALGTGDVTDNAT
+2389 
-2403 LMLNTGGD
+2403 
-2411 FINNIGGTGRVEKS
+2411 
-2425 GDDTLT
+2425 
-2431 LSGSNS
+2431 
-2437 YTGGTLISSGTLVA
+2437 
-2451 TNVDALGSGD
+2451 
-2461 VTDNATLEL
+2461 
-2470 NTGGTFDNAISGSGQ
+2470 
-2485 VVKSGDETL
+2485 
-2494 TLSGANSYTGGTLIS
+2494 
-2509 SGTLVANDVNALG
+2509 
-2522 TGDVTDNAVLELNTG
+2522 
-2537 GDFDNAISGSGQ
+2537 ISGSGQ

-2576 LVASNVEALGSGDI
+2576 LVASNVEALGSGDVTDNATLELNTGGDFDNAISGSGQVVKSGGDTLTLSGNNSYTGGTLISDGTLVASNVEALGSGNI

-2612 DNAITAIGAGSALR
+2612 DNATTAIGAGSALR

-2631 QEANSTLAVHLIDSN
+2631 QEANSTLAVHLTDSN
-2646 SGAIVTADHANLG
+2646 SDAIVTADHANLG

-2673 WTRDAYAYTLIDTDS
+2673 WTRDAYAYTLIDSDS
-2688 AINSDFA
+2688 AIDSDFA

-2755 FTLNTALTDVDATLN
+2755 FTLNTALTDVDATLD
-2770 PDSATYW
+2770 PDSATDW

-2830 NAAFGGHNS
+2830 NAAFGGHNA
-2839 TVNGHVNNQGSL
+2839 TVNGHVNNLGSL

-2945 SDGDFRLYKGHVDIN
+2945 SDGDFTLYKGHVDIN

-3014 EVTPPDDGGEVTPP
+3014 DVTPPDDGGEVTPPDDGGEVTPP
-3028 DDDGEVTP
+3028 DDGGEVTP

-3344 NVSERLSV
+3344 NISERLSV

>member
-12 ARGMYIVT
+12 ARGIYIVT

-151 GSVINDARIEN
+151 GSVINDALIEN

-250 GSGKIED
+250 GSNKIED

-283 SDFITVALYYG
+283 SDFITVALYHG

-363 GSITTTGGGSGD
+363 GSITTTGGGAGD

-418 GGAISANTAVAI
+418 GSAISANTAVAI

-436 ISNQGKMTGVSDG
+436 ITNQGKMTGVSDG
-449 LVLSGNNNIVTTS
+449 LLISGNNNIVTTS

-485 SGSKITA
+485 SGSKITT

-505 VTTESGS
+505 ITTESGS
-512 TIVAKDNGIL
+512 AIVAKDNGIL

-540 SSISYGIQYNS
+540 SSISYGIHYYS

-804 GNVIKQGGG
+804 GNVVKQGGG

-858 NASDPFIVA
+858 SASDPFIVA

-902 TATSGPA
+902 TETSGPV
-909 IRAKNVNLDGTLNVA
+909 IRAKNVNLDGTLNIA

-949 ISGDFDGITINGNAM
+949 ISGDFDDITINGNAM

-991 YADRYN
+991 YADRDN

-1020 LENVDANSGWNG
+1020 LEDVDANSGWNG

-1043 ILNAENTYTGG
+1043 ILNAENTYTGS
-1054 TTISDGTLVATNV
+1054 TTISEGTLIATNV

-1078 ATLELNTGGD
+1078 ATLEMNTGGD

-1106 LTLSGSNTYTGGTII
+1106 LTLSGANSYTGGTTI
-1121 SGGTLVATNVEALGT
+1121 SGGTLVASNVEALGT
-1136 GDVTDNATLEL
+1136 GDITDNATLEL
-1147 NTGGDFDNAI
+1147 NAGGDFANNI

-1163 VKSGDKTLTLSGANS
+1163 VKSGDKTLTLSGSNT

-1200 GDVTDNATLELNT
+1200 GDVTDNATLELST

-1270 ATLELNTGGDFD
+1270 ATLELNTGGDFT

-1288 GQVVKSGDE
+1288 GQ
-1297 TLTLSGAN
+1297 
-1305 SYTGG
+1305 
-1310 TTISGGTL
+1310 
-1318 VATNV
+1318 
-1323 EALGTGDITDNATLE
+1323 
-1338 LNAGGDFTNNI
+1338 
-1349 GGTGSVEKS
+1349 
-1358 GDKTLTLSGTNT
+1358 
-1370 YRGGT
+1370 
-1375 LISGGTLVA
+1375 
-1384 SNVEALG
+1384 
-1391 SGDVTDN
+1391 
-1398 ATLEMNTGGDFA
+1398 
-1410 NNIGGTGSVVKSGD
+1410 VVKSGD

-1434 YTGGTTISGGTLVAS
+1434 YTGGTTISGGTLVANDVNALGTGDVTDNATLALNAVGDFNNAIGGSGKVEKSGDDTLTLSGSNTYTGGTLINGGTLVAS

-1457 NVTDNATLELNTG
+1457 DVTDDATLELNTG

-1481 QVVKSGDGA
+1481 QVVKSGD
-1490 LTLSGANSY
+1490 
-1499 SGATTISGGTL
+1499 
-1510 IAANVNALG
+1510 
-1519 TGAID
+1519 
-1524 NRASLLLD
+1524 
-1532 ASGQFTVTDLT
+1532 
-1543 TESGGNTE
+1543 
-1551 IGAGSTL
+1551 
-1558 QATTLT
+1558 
-1564 QKSDSTLTIN
+1564 
-1574 LNSNTVDPVIHAAS
+1574 
-1588 QVSLAG
+1588 
-1594 TLDITGVGDVL
+1594 
-1605 DSDPASTDDL
+1605 
-1615 DTFTLI
+1615 
-1621 ASDKTIAGDF
+1621 
-1631 EKLTVAGMD
+1631 
-1640 ADLADFITVD
+1640 
-1650 GRIDDTGKQYELTTA
+1650 
-1665 LTWYADRDDA
+1665 
-1675 VTDAHGTFNLT
+1675 
-1686 NADGS
+1686 
-1691 FAVNTVL
+1691 
-1698 ENVDATLDPA
+1698 
-1708 SATGWD
+1708 
-1714 GTSLIKQGAGTLI
+1714 
-1727 LNAENTYTGGTTIS
+1727 
-1741 GGTLVATNVDALG
+1741 
-1754 SGDVTDDATLELNT
+1754 
-1768 GGTFDNAISGSG
+1768 
-1780 QVVKSGDDVLT
+1780 
-1791 LSGANSYSGGT
+1791 
-1802 LISDGTLVASNVDAL
+1802 
-1817 GSGDVT
+1817 
-1823 NNATLEMNTGGD
+1823 
-1835 FINNIG
+1835 
-1841 GTGRVEK
+1841 
-1848 SGDDTL
+1848 
-1854 TLSGSNTYTGGTLIS
+1854 
-1869 DGTLVASNVEA
+1869 
-1880 LGTGDVTNNA
+1880 
-1890 TLELN
+1890 
-1895 TGGTFDNAI
+1895 
-1904 SGSGQVVKSGD
+1904 
-1915 DVLTLSGANSYSGGT
+1915 
-1930 LISGG
+1930 
-1935 TLVANNVE
+1935 
-1943 ALGTGDVTDNATL
+1943 
-1956 EMNTG
+1956 
-1961 GDFINNIGGTG
+1961 
-1972 RVEKSGDDALTLSGS
+1972 
-1987 NTYTG
+1987 
-1992 GTTINDG
+1992 
-1999 TLIATSVD
+1999 
-2007 ALGSGDVTNNAVLEL
+2007 
-2022 NTGGDFINNIG
+2022 
-2033 GTGRVE
+2033 
-2039 KSGDETLTLSGSN
+2039 ETLTLSGSN
-2052 TYTGGTLISGGT
+2052 T
-2064 LVATNVEALGTGDV
+2064 
-2078 TDNAVLELNTGGDF
+2078 
-2092 INNIGGTGRVEK
+2092 
-2104 SGDDTL
+2104 
-2110 TLSGSNSYTGG
+2110 
-2121 TLISS
+2121 
-2126 GTLVATNVDA
+2126 
-2136 LGSGDVTDNAT
+2136 
-2147 LELNTGGDF
+2147 
-2156 TNNISGSGQVV
+2156 
-2167 KSGDETLTL
+2167 
-2176 SGSNTYT
+2176 
-2183 GGTTINDGTL
+2183 
-2193 VATSVEA
+2193 
-2200 LGSGDVTNDA
+2200 
-2210 VLALNTGGDFANNI
+2210 
-2224 GGTGSVV
+2224 
-2231 KSGDETLTLSGTN
+2231 
-2244 SYTGGTT
+2244 
-2251 ISGGTLVAT
+2251 
-2260 NVEALGTGDVTNN
+2260 
-2273 ATLELNTGGDFT
+2273 
-2285 NNISGNGQVVKSG
+2285 
-2298 DDTLTFSGSNT
+2298 
-2309 YTGGTTINDGTLVA
+2309 
-2323 TSVEAL
+2323 
-2329 GSGDVTND
+2329 
-2337 AVLALNTGGD
+2337 
-2347 FANNIGGTGSVVKSG
+2347 
-2362 DETLTLSGSNT
+2362 
-2373 YTGSTLISSG
+2373 
-2383 TLVAND
+2383 
-2389 VNALGTGDVTDNAT
+2389 
-2403 LMLNTGGD
+2403 
-2411 FINNIGGTGRVEKS
+2411 
-2425 GDDTLT
+2425 
-2431 LSGSNS
+2431 
-2437 YTGGTLISSGTLVA
+2437 
-2451 TNVDALGSGD
+2451 
-2461 VTDNATLEL
+2461 
-2470 NTGGTFDNAISGSGQ
+2470 
-2485 VVKSGDETL
+2485 
-2494 TLSGANSYTGGTLIS
+2494 YTGGTLIS

-2537 GDFDNAISGSGQ
+2537 GDFINSIGGTGRVEKSGDETLTLSGSNTYTGGTTINDGTLVATSVDALGSGDVTDNATLELNTGGDFANNIGGTGSVVKSGDKTLTLSGTNSYTGGTTINDGTLVATSVDALGSGDVTDNATLELNTSGTFDNVISGSGQ

-2554 DETLTLSGANS
+2554 DDALTLSGANS

-2612 DNAITAIGAGSALR
+2612 DNATTAIGAGSALR

-2631 QEANSTLAVHLIDSN
+2631 QEANSTLAVHLTDSN
-2646 SGAIVTADHANLG
+2646 SGAIVTADRANLG
-2659 GTLDITGIGNVAKS
+2659 GTLDITGIGNVTKS
-2673 WTRDAYAYTLIDTDS
+2673 WTRDAYSYTLIDTDS
-2688 AINSDFA
+2688 AIDSDFA
-2695 QFTVAGMDAKQVDF
+2695 QFTVAGIDAKQVDF

-2734 DSDNAATDAH
+2734 DSDNAATNAH

-2786 AGTLILGAQNT
+2786 AGTLTLGAQNT

-2830 NAAFGGHNS
+2830 NAAFGGHNA
-2839 TVNGHVNNQGSL
+2839 TVNGHVNNLGNL

-2926 NGLGAQTVN
+2926 NGLGAKTVN

-2945 SDGDFRLYKGHVDIN
+2945 SDGDFTLYKGHVDIN

-2996 EVTPPDDGGE
+2996 DITPPDDGGE

>member
-151 GSVINDARIEN
+151 GSVINDALIEN

-250 GSGKIED
+250 GSNKIED

-283 SDFITVALYYG
+283 SDFITVALYHG

-363 GSITTTGGGSGD
+363 GSITTTGGGAGD

-418 GGAISANTAVAI
+418 GGVISANTAVAV

-436 ISNQGKMTGVSDG
+436 ITNQGKMTGVSDG
-449 LVLSGNNNIVTTS
+449 LLISGNNNIVTTS

-485 SGSKITA
+485 SGSKITT

-505 VTTESGS
+505 ITTESGS
-512 TIVAKDNGIL
+512 AIVAKDNGIL

-540 SSISYGIQYNS
+540 SNMSYGIQYNS
-551 GTSGTITNT
+551 GASGTITNT

-613 TANTAV
+613 SANTAV
-619 QLNGNNNTLANAG
+619 QFHGNNNKLANAG

-658 GTNAILINSG
+658 GINAILINSG

-804 GNVIKQGGG
+804 GNVVKQGGG

-858 NASDPFIVA
+858 SASDPFIVA

-902 TATSGPA
+902 TETSGPV

-949 ISGDFDGITINGNAM
+949 ISGDFDDITINGNAM

-991 YADRYN
+991 YADRDN

-1020 LENVDANSGWNG
+1020 LEDVDANSGWNG

-1043 ILNAENTYTGG
+1043 ILNAENTYTGS
-1054 TTISDGTLVATNV
+1054 TTISEGTLIATNV

-1078 ATLELNTGGD
+1078 ATLE
-1088 FDNAISGSG
+1088 
-1097 QVVKSGDET
+1097 
-1106 LTLSGSNTYTGGTII
+1106 
-1121 SGGTLVATNVEALGT
+1121 
-1136 GDVTDNATLEL
+1136 
-1147 NTGGDFDNAI
+1147 
-1157 GGTGSV
+1157 
-1163 VKSGDKTLTLSGANS
+1163 
-1178 YTGGTTIS
+1178 
-1186 GGTLVASNVEALGS
+1186 
-1200 GDVTDNATLELNT
+1200 
-1213 GGDFANNIGGTGSVV
+1213 
-1228 KSGDKT
+1228 
-1234 LTLSGTNSYTGG
+1234 
-1246 TTISGGTLVANNVEA
+1246 
-1261 LGTGDVTNN
+1261 
-1270 ATLELNTGGDFD
+1270 
-1282 NAISGS
+1282 
-1288 GQVVKSGDE
+1288 
-1297 TLTLSGAN
+1297 
-1305 SYTGG
+1305 
-1310 TTISGGTL
+1310 
-1318 VATNV
+1318 
-1323 EALGTGDITDNATLE
+1323 
-1338 LNAGGDFTNNI
+1338 
-1349 GGTGSVEKS
+1349 
-1358 GDKTLTLSGTNT
+1358 
-1370 YRGGT
+1370 
-1375 LISGGTLVA
+1375 
-1384 SNVEALG
+1384 
-1391 SGDVTDN
+1391 
-1398 ATLEMNTGGDFA
+1398 M
-1410 NNIGGTGSVVKSGD
+1410 
-1424 KTLTLSGANS
+1424 
-1434 YTGGTTISGGTLVAS
+1434 
-1449 NVEALGTG
+1449 
-1457 NVTDNATLELNTG
+1457 
-1470 GDFDNAISGSG
+1470 
-1481 QVVKSGDGA
+1481 
-1490 LTLSGANSY
+1490 
-1499 SGATTISGGTL
+1499 
-1510 IAANVNALG
+1510 
-1519 TGAID
+1519 
-1524 NRASLLLD
+1524 
-1532 ASGQFTVTDLT
+1532 
-1543 TESGGNTE
+1543 
-1551 IGAGSTL
+1551 
-1558 QATTLT
+1558 
-1564 QKSDSTLTIN
+1564 
-1574 LNSNTVDPVIHAAS
+1574 
-1588 QVSLAG
+1588 
-1594 TLDITGVGDVL
+1594 
-1605 DSDPASTDDL
+1605 
-1615 DTFTLI
+1615 
-1621 ASDKTIAGDF
+1621 
-1631 EKLTVAGMD
+1631 
-1640 ADLADFITVD
+1640 
-1650 GRIDDTGKQYELTTA
+1650 
-1665 LTWYADRDDA
+1665 
-1675 VTDAHGTFNLT
+1675 
-1686 NADGS
+1686 
-1691 FAVNTVL
+1691 
-1698 ENVDATLDPA
+1698 
-1708 SATGWD
+1708 
-1714 GTSLIKQGAGTLI
+1714 
-1727 LNAENTYTGGTTIS
+1727 
-1741 GGTLVATNVDALG
+1741 
-1754 SGDVTDDATLELNT
+1754 
-1768 GGTFDNAISGSG
+1768 
-1780 QVVKSGDDVLT
+1780 
-1791 LSGANSYSGGT
+1791 
-1802 LISDGTLVASNVDAL
+1802 
-1817 GSGDVT
+1817 
-1823 NNATLEMNTGGD
+1823 
-1835 FINNIG
+1835 
-1841 GTGRVEK
+1841 
-1848 SGDDTL
+1848 
-1854 TLSGSNTYTGGTLIS
+1854 
-1869 DGTLVASNVEA
+1869 
-1880 LGTGDVTNNA
+1880 
-1890 TLELN
+1890 
-1895 TGGTFDNAI
+1895 
-1904 SGSGQVVKSGD
+1904 
-1915 DVLTLSGANSYSGGT
+1915 
-1930 LISGG
+1930 
-1935 TLVANNVE
+1935 
-1943 ALGTGDVTDNATL
+1943 
-1956 EMNTG
+1956 
-1961 GDFINNIGGTG
+1961 
-1972 RVEKSGDDALTLSGS
+1972 
-1987 NTYTG
+1987 
-1992 GTTINDG
+1992 
-1999 TLIATSVD
+1999 
-2007 ALGSGDVTNNAVLEL
+2007 
-2022 NTGGDFINNIG
+2022 
-2033 GTGRVE
+2033 
-2039 KSGDETLTLSGSN
+2039 
-2052 TYTGGTLISGGT
+2052 
-2064 LVATNVEALGTGDV
+2064 
-2078 TDNAVLELNTGGDF
+2078 
-2092 INNIGGTGRVEK
+2092 
-2104 SGDDTL
+2104 
-2110 TLSGSNSYTGG
+2110 
-2121 TLISS
+2121 
-2126 GTLVATNVDA
+2126 
-2136 LGSGDVTDNAT
+2136 
-2147 LELNTGGDF
+2147 
-2156 TNNISGSGQVV
+2156 
-2167 KSGDETLTL
+2167 
-2176 SGSNTYT
+2176 
-2183 GGTTINDGTL
+2183 
-2193 VATSVEA
+2193 
-2200 LGSGDVTNDA
+2200 
-2210 VLALNTGGDFANNI
+2210 
-2224 GGTGSVV
+2224 
-2231 KSGDETLTLSGTN
+2231 
-2244 SYTGGTT
+2244 
-2251 ISGGTLVAT
+2251 
-2260 NVEALGTGDVTNN
+2260 
-2273 ATLELNTGGDFT
+2273 
-2285 NNISGNGQVVKSG
+2285 
-2298 DDTLTFSGSNT
+2298 
-2309 YTGGTTINDGTLVA
+2309 
-2323 TSVEAL
+2323 
-2329 GSGDVTND
+2329 
-2337 AVLALNTGGD
+2337 
-2347 FANNIGGTGSVVKSG
+2347 
-2362 DETLTLSGSNT
+2362 
-2373 YTGSTLISSG
+2373 
-2383 TLVAND
+2383 
-2389 VNALGTGDVTDNAT
+2389 
-2403 LMLNTGGD
+2403 
-2411 FINNIGGTGRVEKS
+2411 
-2425 GDDTLT
+2425 
-2431 LSGSNS
+2431 
-2437 YTGGTLISSGTLVA
+2437 
-2451 TNVDALGSGD
+2451 
-2461 VTDNATLEL
+2461 
-2470 NTGGTFDNAISGSGQ
+2470 
-2485 VVKSGDETL
+2485 
-2494 TLSGANSYTGGTLIS
+2494 
-2509 SGTLVANDVNALG
+2509 
-2522 TGDVTDNAVLELNTG
+2522 NTG

-2576 LVASNVEALGSGDI
+2576 LVASNVEALGSGDVTDNATLELNTGGDFDNNIGGTGSVVKSGDKTLTLSGANSYTGGTTISGGTLVATNVEALGSGDVTDNAVLELNTGGDFTNAISGSGQVVKSGDKTLTLSGANSYTGGTTISGGTLVASNVEALGTGDITDNATLELNAGGDFANNIGGTGSVVKSGDKTLTLSGSNTYTGGTTISGGTLVATNVEALGTGNVTDNATLELSTGGDFANNIGGTGSVVKSGDETLTLSGANSYTGGTTISGGTLVASNVEALGTGDVTDNATLELNTGGTFDNAISGSGQVVKSGDETLTLSGTNTYSGGTLISGGTLVASNVEALGTGDVTNDAVLELNTGGTFDNAISGSGQVVKSGDKMLTLSGANSYSGGTLISDGTLVASNVEALGSGDVTNDAVLELNTGGTFDNVISGSGKVEKSGDDALTLSGSNTYTGGTLISGGTLVASNVEALGTGDVTDNATLALNAGGDFTNNIGGTGRVEKSGDQTLTLSGSNTYTGGTLISSGTLVATSVDALGTGNVTNNATLALNTGGDFINNIGGTGRVEKSGDDALTLSGSNTYTGGTLISGGTLVANDVNALGTGDVTDNAALMLNTGGDFINNIGGTGRVEKSGDDTLTLSGSNTYTGGTLISGGTLVANDVNALGTGDVTDNATLALNAVGDFNNAIGGSGKVEKSGDDTLTLSGSNTYTGGTLINGGTLVASNVEALGTGDVTDDATLELNTGGKFDNAISGSGNVVKSGADTLTLSGSNTYTGGTTINDGTLVATSVDALGTGDVTDDATLELNTGGDFDNAISGSGQVVKSGDDTLTLSGSNTYTGGTLISSGTLVANDVNALGTGDVTDNATLELNTGGDFTNNIGGTGRVEKSGDGTLTLSGSNTYTGGTLISDGTLVASNVEALGSGDI

-2612 DNAITAIGAGSALR
+2612 DNATTAIGADSALR
-2626 ANTLT
+2626 GNTLT
-2631 QEANSTLAVHLIDSN
+2631 QEANSTLAVHLTDSN

-2709 LTVDGRVNAD
+2709 LTVDGRVNAA

-2744 GTFTLSEQGHS
+2744 GTFTLSEQGHC

-2797 YSGDTDVQEGAL
+2797 YSGDTDVQEGVL

-2830 NAAFGGHNS
+2830 NAAFGGHNA
-2839 TVNGHVNNQGSL
+2839 TVNGHVNNLGNL

-2945 SDGDFRLYKGHVDIN
+2945 SDGDFTLYKGHVDIN

-2985 GGEVT
+2985 GGDVI

-2996 EVTPPDDGGE
+2996 D
-3006 VTPPDDGG
+3006 
-3014 EVTPPDDGGEVTPP
+3014 
-3028 DDDGEVTP
+3028 VTP
-3036 PDDGGDITPPDDG
+3036 PDDGGDVTPPDDG
-3049 GDITPPDGG
+3049 GDVTPPDDGGDVSPPDDGGDVTPPDDGGDVTPPDDDGDITPPDGG

>member
-70 ATPFVVETGNTVATD
+70 ATPFVVETDNTIATD
-85 TATSAA
+85 TAASAA

-120 NLDSSTG
+120 NLDSLTG

-141 EDGTIMLQNG
+141 EDGTILLQNG
-151 GSVINDARIEN
+151 GSVINDALIEN
-162 NATYEH
+162 SATYEH

-250 GSGKIED
+250 GSNKIED

-283 SDFITVALYYG
+283 SDFITVALYHG

-363 GSITTTGGGSGD
+363 GSITTTGGGAGD

-418 GGAISANTAVAI
+418 GSAISANTAVAI

-436 ISNQGKMTGVSDG
+436 ITNQGKMTGVSDG
-449 LVLSGNNNIVTTS
+449 LLISGNNNIVTTS

-492 TSTGISIAGGNNQ
+492 TSTGISIASGNNQ

-512 TIVAKDNGIL
+512 AIVAKDNGIL

-540 SSISYGIQYNS
+540 SSNSYGIQYNS
-551 GTSGTITNT
+551 GASGTITNT
-560 GTITTTGKGA
+560 GTITTTGKGV

-576 AHGGAVT
+576 AYGGAVT

-632 AILGDTNGVTINGSG
+632 AILGDTNGVTISGSG

-658 GTNAILINSG
+658 GINAILINSG

-804 GNVIKQGGG
+804 GNVVKQGGG

-858 NASDPFIVA
+858 SASDPFIVA

-902 TATSGPA
+902 TETSGPV

-949 ISGDFDGITINGNAM
+949 ISGDFDDITINGNAM

-991 YADRYN
+991 YADRDN

-1054 TTISDGTLVATNV
+1054 TTISDGTLVANNV
-1067 EALGTGNVTDN
+1067 EALGTGDVTDN

-1106 LTLSGSNTYTGGTII
+1106 LM
-1121 SGGTLVATNVEALGT
+1121 
-1136 GDVTDNATLEL
+1136 
-1147 NTGGDFDNAI
+1147 
-1157 GGTGSV
+1157 
-1163 VKSGDKTLTLSGANS
+1163 LSGANS

-1186 GGTLVASNVEALGS
+1186 GGTLVATNVEALGS

-1270 ATLELNTGGDFD
+1270 ATLELNTGGDFT

-1318 VATNV
+1318 VATH
-1323 EALGTGDITDNATLE
+1323 
-1338 LNAGGDFTNNI
+1338 
-1349 GGTGSVEKS
+1349 
-1358 GDKTLTLSGTNT
+1358 
-1370 YRGGT
+1370 
-1375 LISGGTLVA
+1375 
-1384 SNVEALG
+1384 
-1391 SGDVTDN
+1391 
-1398 ATLEMNTGGDFA
+1398 
-1410 NNIGGTGSVVKSGD
+1410 
-1424 KTLTLSGANS
+1424 
-1434 YTGGTTISGGTLVAS
+1434 
-1449 NVEALGTG
+1449 
-1457 NVTDNATLELNTG
+1457 
-1470 GDFDNAISGSG
+1470 
-1481 QVVKSGDGA
+1481 
-1490 LTLSGANSY
+1490 
-1499 SGATTISGGTL
+1499 
-1510 IAANVNALG
+1510 VNALG

-1543 TESGGNTE
+1543 TESGGTTE

-1574 LNSNTVDPVIHAAS
+1574 LDSNTVDPVIHAAS

-1594 TLDITGVGDVL
+1594 TLDITGIGDVL

-1780 QVVKSGDDVLT
+1780 QVVKSGD
-1791 LSGANSYSGGT
+1791 
-1802 LISDGTLVASNVDAL
+1802 
-1817 GSGDVT
+1817 
-1823 NNATLEMNTGGD
+1823 E
-1835 FINNIG
+1835 
-1841 GTGRVEK
+1841 
-1848 SGDDTL
+1848 TL

-1930 LISGG
+1930 LIS
-1935 TLVANNVE
+1935 
-1943 ALGTGDVTDNATL
+1943 D
-1956 EMNTG
+1956 
-1961 GDFINNIGGTG
+1961 
-1972 RVEKSGDDALTLSGS
+1972 
-1987 NTYTG
+1987 
-1992 GTTINDG
+1992 
-1999 TLIATSVD
+1999 
-2007 ALGSGDVTNNAVLEL
+2007 
-2022 NTGGDFINNIG
+2022 
-2033 GTGRVE
+2033 
-2039 KSGDETLTLSGSN
+2039 
-2052 TYTGGTLISGGT
+2052 
-2064 LVATNVEALGTGDV
+2064 
-2078 TDNAVLELNTGGDF
+2078 
-2092 INNIGGTGRVEK
+2092 
-2104 SGDDTL
+2104 
-2110 TLSGSNSYTGG
+2110 
-2121 TLISS
+2121 
-2126 GTLVATNVDA
+2126 
-2136 LGSGDVTDNAT
+2136 
-2147 LELNTGGDF
+2147 
-2156 TNNISGSGQVV
+2156 
-2167 KSGDETLTL
+2167 
-2176 SGSNTYT
+2176 
-2183 GGTTINDGTL
+2183 
-2193 VATSVEA
+2193 
-2200 LGSGDVTNDA
+2200 
-2210 VLALNTGGDFANNI
+2210 
-2224 GGTGSVV
+2224 
-2231 KSGDETLTLSGTN
+2231 
-2244 SYTGGTT
+2244 
-2251 ISGGTLVAT
+2251 
-2260 NVEALGTGDVTNN
+2260 
-2273 ATLELNTGGDFT
+2273 
-2285 NNISGNGQVVKSG
+2285 
-2298 DDTLTFSGSNT
+2298 
-2309 YTGGTTINDGTLVA
+2309 
-2323 TSVEAL
+2323 
-2329 GSGDVTND
+2329 
-2337 AVLALNTGGD
+2337 
-2347 FANNIGGTGSVVKSG
+2347 
-2362 DETLTLSGSNT
+2362 
-2373 YTGSTLISSG
+2373 
-2383 TLVAND
+2383 
-2389 VNALGTGDVTDNAT
+2389 
-2403 LMLNTGGD
+2403 
-2411 FINNIGGTGRVEKS
+2411 
-2425 GDDTLT
+2425 
-2431 LSGSNS
+2431 
-2437 YTGGTLISSGTLVA
+2437 
-2451 TNVDALGSGD
+2451 
-2461 VTDNATLEL
+2461 
-2470 NTGGTFDNAISGSGQ
+2470 
-2485 VVKSGDETL
+2485 
-2494 TLSGANSYTGGTLIS
+2494 
-2509 SGTLVANDVNALG
+2509 
-2522 TGDVTDNAVLELNTG
+2522 
-2537 GDFDNAISGSGQ
+2537 
-2549 VVKSG
+2549 
-2554 DETLTLSGANS
+2554 
-2565 YTGGTTISGGT
+2565 GT

-2612 DNAITAIGAGSALR
+2612 DNATTAIGAGSALR

-2631 QEANSTLAVHLIDSN
+2631 QEANSTLAVHLTDSN
-2646 SGAIVTADHANLG
+2646 SGAIVTADRANLG
-2659 GTLDITGIGNVAKS
+2659 GTLDITGIGNVTKS

-2688 AINSDFA
+2688 AIDSDFA

-2734 DSDNAATDAH
+2734 DSDNAATDAN

-2770 PDSATYW
+2770 PDSATDW

-2830 NAAFGGHNS
+2830 NAAFGGHNA

-2945 SDGDFRLYKGHVDIN
+2945 SDGDFTLYKGHVDIN

-2985 GGEVT
+2985 GGDVTPPDDGGDVTPPDDGGDVTPPDDGGDVT

-2996 EVTPPDDGGE
+2996 EVTPPDDGG
-3006 VTPPDDGG
+3006 D
-3014 EVTPPDDGGEVTPP
+3014 
-3028 DDDGEVTP
+3028 VTP

-3049 GDITPPDGG
+3049 GDITPPNGGG
-3058 DVTPVAPQYRADIGV
+3058 DVTPVTPQYRADIGA

-3103 IWMRFKA
+3103 VWMRFKA

-3158 STDSTGNRGADGSQF
+3158 STDSTGNRGSDGSQF

-3266 TVIDDGGTRISGQN
+3266 TVIDDGGTRISGQS

>member
-151 GSVINDARIEN
+151 GSVINDALIEN

-250 GSGKIED
+250 GSNKIED

-283 SDFITVALYYG
+283 SDFITVALYHG

-363 GSITTTGGGSGD
+363 GSITTTGGGAGD

-418 GGAISANTAVAI
+418 GGVISANTAVAV

-436 ISNQGKMTGVSDG
+436 ITNQGKMTGVSDG
-449 LVLSGNNNIVTTS
+449 LLISGNNNIVTTS

-485 SGSKITA
+485 SGSKITT

-505 VTTESGS
+505 ITTESGS
-512 TIVAKDNGIL
+512 AIVAKDNGIL

-540 SSISYGIQYNS
+540 SNMSYGIQYNS
-551 GTSGTITNT
+551 GASGTITNT

-613 TANTAV
+613 SANTAV
-619 QLNGNNNTLANAG
+619 QFHGNNNKLANAG

-658 GTNAILINSG
+658 GINAILINSG

-804 GNVIKQGGG
+804 GNVVKQGGG

-858 NASDPFIVA
+858 SASDPFIVA

-896 TLTADL
+896 TLMADL
-902 TATSGPA
+902 TETSGPV

-949 ISGDFDGITINGNAM
+949 ISGDFDDITINGNAM

-991 YADRYN
+991 YADRDN

-1020 LENVDANSGWNG
+1020 LEDVDANSGWNG

-1043 ILNAENTYTGG
+1043 ILNAENTYTGS
-1054 TTISDGTLVATNV
+1054 TTISEGTLIATNV

-1078 ATLELNTGGD
+1078 ATLE
-1088 FDNAISGSG
+1088 
-1097 QVVKSGDET
+1097 
-1106 LTLSGSNTYTGGTII
+1106 
-1121 SGGTLVATNVEALGT
+1121 
-1136 GDVTDNATLEL
+1136 
-1147 NTGGDFDNAI
+1147 
-1157 GGTGSV
+1157 
-1163 VKSGDKTLTLSGANS
+1163 
-1178 YTGGTTIS
+1178 
-1186 GGTLVASNVEALGS
+1186 
-1200 GDVTDNATLELNT
+1200 
-1213 GGDFANNIGGTGSVV
+1213 
-1228 KSGDKT
+1228 
-1234 LTLSGTNSYTGG
+1234 
-1246 TTISGGTLVANNVEA
+1246 
-1261 LGTGDVTNN
+1261 
-1270 ATLELNTGGDFD
+1270 
-1282 NAISGS
+1282 
-1288 GQVVKSGDE
+1288 
-1297 TLTLSGAN
+1297 
-1305 SYTGG
+1305 
-1310 TTISGGTL
+1310 
-1318 VATNV
+1318 
-1323 EALGTGDITDNATLE
+1323 
-1338 LNAGGDFTNNI
+1338 
-1349 GGTGSVEKS
+1349 
-1358 GDKTLTLSGTNT
+1358 
-1370 YRGGT
+1370 
-1375 LISGGTLVA
+1375 
-1384 SNVEALG
+1384 
-1391 SGDVTDN
+1391 
-1398 ATLEMNTGGDFA
+1398 M
-1410 NNIGGTGSVVKSGD
+1410 
-1424 KTLTLSGANS
+1424 
-1434 YTGGTTISGGTLVAS
+1434 
-1449 NVEALGTG
+1449 
-1457 NVTDNATLELNTG
+1457 
-1470 GDFDNAISGSG
+1470 
-1481 QVVKSGDGA
+1481 
-1490 LTLSGANSY
+1490 
-1499 SGATTISGGTL
+1499 
-1510 IAANVNALG
+1510 
-1519 TGAID
+1519 
-1524 NRASLLLD
+1524 
-1532 ASGQFTVTDLT
+1532 
-1543 TESGGNTE
+1543 
-1551 IGAGSTL
+1551 
-1558 QATTLT
+1558 
-1564 QKSDSTLTIN
+1564 
-1574 LNSNTVDPVIHAAS
+1574 
-1588 QVSLAG
+1588 
-1594 TLDITGVGDVL
+1594 
-1605 DSDPASTDDL
+1605 
-1615 DTFTLI
+1615 
-1621 ASDKTIAGDF
+1621 
-1631 EKLTVAGMD
+1631 
-1640 ADLADFITVD
+1640 
-1650 GRIDDTGKQYELTTA
+1650 
-1665 LTWYADRDDA
+1665 
-1675 VTDAHGTFNLT
+1675 
-1686 NADGS
+1686 
-1691 FAVNTVL
+1691 
-1698 ENVDATLDPA
+1698 
-1708 SATGWD
+1708 
-1714 GTSLIKQGAGTLI
+1714 
-1727 LNAENTYTGGTTIS
+1727 
-1741 GGTLVATNVDALG
+1741 
-1754 SGDVTDDATLELNT
+1754 
-1768 GGTFDNAISGSG
+1768 
-1780 QVVKSGDDVLT
+1780 
-1791 LSGANSYSGGT
+1791 
-1802 LISDGTLVASNVDAL
+1802 
-1817 GSGDVT
+1817 
-1823 NNATLEMNTGGD
+1823 
-1835 FINNIG
+1835 
-1841 GTGRVEK
+1841 
-1848 SGDDTL
+1848 
-1854 TLSGSNTYTGGTLIS
+1854 
-1869 DGTLVASNVEA
+1869 
-1880 LGTGDVTNNA
+1880 
-1890 TLELN
+1890 
-1895 TGGTFDNAI
+1895 
-1904 SGSGQVVKSGD
+1904 
-1915 DVLTLSGANSYSGGT
+1915 
-1930 LISGG
+1930 
-1935 TLVANNVE
+1935 
-1943 ALGTGDVTDNATL
+1943 
-1956 EMNTG
+1956 
-1961 GDFINNIGGTG
+1961 
-1972 RVEKSGDDALTLSGS
+1972 
-1987 NTYTG
+1987 
-1992 GTTINDG
+1992 
-1999 TLIATSVD
+1999 
-2007 ALGSGDVTNNAVLEL
+2007 
-2022 NTGGDFINNIG
+2022 
-2033 GTGRVE
+2033 
-2039 KSGDETLTLSGSN
+2039 
-2052 TYTGGTLISGGT
+2052 
-2064 LVATNVEALGTGDV
+2064 
-2078 TDNAVLELNTGGDF
+2078 
-2092 INNIGGTGRVEK
+2092 
-2104 SGDDTL
+2104 
-2110 TLSGSNSYTGG
+2110 
-2121 TLISS
+2121 
-2126 GTLVATNVDA
+2126 
-2136 LGSGDVTDNAT
+2136 
-2147 LELNTGGDF
+2147 
-2156 TNNISGSGQVV
+2156 
-2167 KSGDETLTL
+2167 
-2176 SGSNTYT
+2176 
-2183 GGTTINDGTL
+2183 
-2193 VATSVEA
+2193 
-2200 LGSGDVTNDA
+2200 
-2210 VLALNTGGDFANNI
+2210 
-2224 GGTGSVV
+2224 
-2231 KSGDETLTLSGTN
+2231 
-2244 SYTGGTT
+2244 
-2251 ISGGTLVAT
+2251 
-2260 NVEALGTGDVTNN
+2260 
-2273 ATLELNTGGDFT
+2273 
-2285 NNISGNGQVVKSG
+2285 
-2298 DDTLTFSGSNT
+2298 
-2309 YTGGTTINDGTLVA
+2309 
-2323 TSVEAL
+2323 
-2329 GSGDVTND
+2329 
-2337 AVLALNTGGD
+2337 
-2347 FANNIGGTGSVVKSG
+2347 
-2362 DETLTLSGSNT
+2362 
-2373 YTGSTLISSG
+2373 
-2383 TLVAND
+2383 
-2389 VNALGTGDVTDNAT
+2389 
-2403 LMLNTGGD
+2403 
-2411 FINNIGGTGRVEKS
+2411 
-2425 GDDTLT
+2425 
-2431 LSGSNS
+2431 
-2437 YTGGTLISSGTLVA
+2437 
-2451 TNVDALGSGD
+2451 
-2461 VTDNATLEL
+2461 
-2470 NTGGTFDNAISGSGQ
+2470 
-2485 VVKSGDETL
+2485 
-2494 TLSGANSYTGGTLIS
+2494 
-2509 SGTLVANDVNALG
+2509 
-2522 TGDVTDNAVLELNTG
+2522 NTG

-2576 LVASNVEALGSGDI
+2576 LVASNVEALGSGDVTDNATLELNTGGDFDNNIGGTGSVVKSGDKTLTLSGANSYTGGTTISGGTLVATNVEALGSGDVTDNAVLELNTGGDFTNAISGSGQVVKSGDKTLTLSGANSYTGGTTISGGTLVASNVEALGTGDITDNATLELNAGGDFANNIGGTGSVVKSGDKTLTLSGSNTYTGGTTISGGTLVATNVEALGTGNVTDNATLELSTGGDFANNIGGTGSVVKSGDETLTLSGANSYTGGTTISGGTLVASNVEALGTGDVTDNATLELNTGGDFDNAISGSGQVVKSGDKTLTLSGANSYSGATTISGGTLVASNVEALGTGDVTNDAVLELNTGGTFDNAISGSGQVVKSGDKMLTLSGANSYSGGTLISDGTLVASNVEALGSGDVTNDAVLELNTGGTFDNVISGSGKVEKSGDDALTLSGSNTYTGGTLISGGTLVASNVEALGTGDVTDNATLALNAGGDFTNNIGGTGRVEKSGDQTLTLSGSNTYTGGTLISSGTLVATSVDALGTGNVTNNATLALNTGGDFINNIGGTGRVEKSGDDALTLSGSNTYTGGTLISGGTLVANDVNALGTGDVTDNAALMLNTGGDFINNIGGTGRVEKSGDDTLTLSGSNTYTGGTLISGGTLVANDVNALGTGDVTDNATLALNAVGDFNNAIGGSGKVEKSGDDTLTLSGSNTYTGGTLINGGTLVASNVEALGTGDVTDDATLELNTGGKFDNAISGSGNVVKSGADTLTLSGSNTYTGGTTINDGTLVATSVDALGTGDVTDDATLELNTGGDFDNAISGSGQVVKSGDDTLTLSGSNTYTGGTLISSGTLVANDVNALGTGDVTDNATLELNTGGDFTNNIGGTGRVEKSGDGTLTLSGSNTYTGGTLISDGTLVASNVEALGSGDI

-2612 DNAITAIGAGSALR
+2612 DNATTAIGADSALR
-2626 ANTLT
+2626 GNTLT
-2631 QEANSTLAVHLIDSN
+2631 QEANSTLAVHLTDSN

-2709 LTVDGRVNAD
+2709 LTVDGRVNAA

-2744 GTFTLSEQGHS
+2744 GTFTLSEQGHC

-2797 YSGDTDVQEGAL
+2797 YSGDTDVQEGVL

-2830 NAAFGGHNS
+2830 NAAFGGHNA
-2839 TVNGHVNNQGSL
+2839 TVNGHVNNLGNL

-2945 SDGDFRLYKGHVDIN
+2945 SDGDFTLYKGHVDIN

-2985 GGEVT
+2985 GGDVI

-2996 EVTPPDDGGE
+2996 D
-3006 VTPPDDGG
+3006 
-3014 EVTPPDDGGEVTPP
+3014 
-3028 DDDGEVTP
+3028 VTP
-3036 PDDGGDITPPDDG
+3036 PDDGGDVTPPDDG
-3049 GDITPPDGG
+3049 GDVTPPDDGGDVSPPDDGGDVTPPDDGGDVTPPDDDGDITPPDGG

>member
-1 MNKTYNIIWNA
+1 
-12 ARGMYIVT
+12 
-20 SELARSGSR
+20 
-29 AIVSVS
+29 
-35 ASCAVTLLAMDA
+35 
-47 APAVAEETRVSIPS
+47 
-61 QTTTYTLSG
+61 
-70 ATPFVVETGNTVATD
+70 
-85 TATSAA
+85 
-91 IVGDNSND
+91 
-99 WDLLIESGAVVG
+99 
-111 SSLTDSQAM
+111 
-120 NLDSSTG
+120 
-127 ATSVHNQGTITGSN
+127 
-141 EDGTIMLQNG
+141 
-151 GSVINDARIEN
+151 
-162 NATYEH
+162 
-168 DPEDIPQEYAGVY
+168 
-181 MLNGGSYVSSESG
+181 
-194 VLEGVSGVIVQSGE
+194 
-208 AHITNGGMINSDGSW
+208 
-223 RSYGVEFRDGTYGT
+223 
-237 IVNTGTIITTASD
+237 
-250 GSGKIED
+250 
-257 AAIYVHTLNDMAVS
+257 
-271 GSVSVDNSGLMQ
+271 
-283 SDFITVALYYG
+283 
-294 SHFEVVNRVGG
+294 
-305 VITAGNSS
+305 
-313 LVGIKSTAMELKV
+313 
-326 GVDNLVTND
+326 
-335 GTISAYGTANTYGIH
+335 
-350 YGEST
+350 
-355 SGGVITNT
+355 
-363 GSITTTGGGSGD
+363 
-375 ASVYVHG
+375 
-382 NGDGTVVNNSG
+382 
-393 TMSSTVYGVYLD
+393 
-405 SARSKGHTLNNQA
+405 
-418 GGAISANTAVAI
+418 
-430 NGNGNT
+430 
-436 ISNQGKMTGVSDG
+436 
-449 LVLSGNNNIVTTS
+449 
-462 GGEISGKN
+462 
-470 GIRVSKGS
+470 
-478 GNQITAK
+478 
-485 SGSKITA
+485 
-492 TSTGISIAGGNNQ
+492 
-505 VTTESGS
+505 
-512 TIVAKDNGIL
+512 
-522 INSGANNVTNGGS
+522 
-535 ITATG
+535 
-540 SSISYGIQYNS
+540 
-551 GTSGTITNT
+551 
-560 GTITTTGKGA
+560 
-570 GDASVY
+570 
-576 AHGGAVT
+576 
-583 INNSGTMDSSVFGV
+583 
-597 YVTTGHTLNNL
+597 
-608 AGGSI
+608 
-613 TANTAV
+613 
-619 QLNGNNNTLANAG
+619 
-632 AILGDTNGVTINGSG
+632 
-647 NTLTS
+647 
-652 QGKITG
+652 
-658 GTNAILINSG
+658 
-668 SKNNTLTLNTGTEIS
+668 
-683 GSITDDNN
+683 
-691 SASANNNLILDGEG
+691 
-705 TLGSS
+705 
-710 ISGLNSVTSSGDWTL
+710 
-725 SGATMNLSGT
+725 
-735 TNSALWVKSGTLILN
+735 
-750 GAMTAKGA
+750 
-758 TVDSGT
+758 
-764 TLQIG
+764 
-769 NGGTLGAFNGDIVDN
+769 
-784 GTLTFN
+784 
-790 RSDAAAYGSVISGS
+790 
-804 GNVIKQGGG
+804 
-813 ELTLSN
+813 
-819 NNSYSGG
+819 
-826 TTIAEGTLT
+826 
-835 ATAGGALGSGNIDN
+835 
-849 RAYLKLDAA
+849 
-858 NASDPFIVA
+858 
-867 DLTTHSGAT
+867 
-876 VEIGAGSTLQA
+876 
-887 NTLTQQDGS
+887 
-896 TLTADL
+896 
-902 TATSGPA
+902 
-909 IRAKNVNLDGTLNVA
+909 
-924 SPASQEPIRSTDDLI
+924 
-939 SLALIESDNA
+939 
-949 ISGDFDGITINGNAM
+949 
-964 NPDAFITVVGQ
+964 
-975 KNVND
+975 
-980 THYDLVETLTW
+980 
-991 YADRYN
+991 
-997 AAIDA
+997 
-1002 HGTFNLADADD
+1002 
-1013 SFTVNTV
+1013 
-1020 LENVDANSGWNG
+1020 
-1032 QSLTKTGAGTL
+1032 
-1043 ILNAENTYTGG
+1043 
-1054 TTISDGTLVATNV
+1054 
-1067 EALGTGNVTDN
+1067 
-1078 ATLELNTGGD
+1078 
-1088 FDNAISGSG
+1088 SG
-1097 QVVKSGDET
+1097 QVVKSGDEM
-1106 LTLSGSNTYTGGTII
+1106 
-1121 SGGTLVATNVEALGT
+1121 
-1136 GDVTDNATLEL
+1136 
-1147 NTGGDFDNAI
+1147 
-1157 GGTGSV
+1157 
-1163 VKSGDKTLTLSGANS
+1163 LTLSGANS

-1213 GGDFANNIGGTGSVV
+1213 GGDFDNAISGSGQVV
-1228 KSGDKT
+1228 KSGDDA
-1234 LTLSGTNSYTGG
+1234 LTLSGNNSYTGG
-1246 TTISGGTLVANNVEA
+1246 TLISDGTLVASNVEA
-1261 LGTGDVTNN
+1261 LGSGDVTND
-1270 ATLELNTGGDFD
+1270 AVLELNTGGDFD

-1288 GQVVKSGDE
+1288 GQ
-1297 TLTLSGAN
+1297 
-1305 SYTGG
+1305 
-1310 TTISGGTL
+1310 
-1318 VATNV
+1318 
-1323 EALGTGDITDNATLE
+1323 
-1338 LNAGGDFTNNI
+1338 
-1349 GGTGSVEKS
+1349 
-1358 GDKTLTLSGTNT
+1358 
-1370 YRGGT
+1370 
-1375 LISGGTLVA
+1375 
-1384 SNVEALG
+1384 
-1391 SGDVTDN
+1391 
-1398 ATLEMNTGGDFA
+1398 
-1410 NNIGGTGSVVKSGD
+1410 VVKSGD

-1449 NVEALGTG
+1449 NVEALGSG
-1457 NVTDNATLELNTG
+1457 DITDNATLELNTG

-1481 QVVKSGDGA
+1481 QVVKSGDET
-1490 LTLSGANSY
+1490 LTLSGTNTY
-1499 SGATTISGGTL
+1499 TGGTTISGGTL
-1510 IAANVNALG
+1510 IATHVNALG

-1532 ASGQFTVTDLT
+1532 ASGQFAVTDLT

-1574 LNSNTVDPVIHAAS
+1574 LNSNTADPVIHAAS

-1698 ENVDATLDPA
+1698 ENVDATLDPD

-1727 LNAENTYTGGTTIS
+1727 LNAENTYTVGTTIS

-1780 QVVKSGDDVLT
+1780 QVVKSGDKMLT
-1791 LSGANSYSGGT
+1791 LSGTNSYSGGT
-1802 LISDGTLVASNVDAL
+1802 LISGGTLVATNVDAL

-1823 NNATLEMNTGGD
+1823 
-1835 FINNIG
+1835 
-1841 GTGRVEK
+1841 
-1848 SGDDTL
+1848 DD
-1854 TLSGSNTYTGGTLIS
+1854 
-1869 DGTLVASNVEA
+1869 
-1880 LGTGDVTNNA
+1880 A

-1915 DVLTLSGANSYSGGT
+1915 DT
-1930 LISGG
+1930 
-1935 TLVANNVE
+1935 
-1943 ALGTGDVTDNATL
+1943 
-1956 EMNTG
+1956 
-1961 GDFINNIGGTG
+1961 
-1972 RVEKSGDDALTLSGS
+1972 LTLSGS

-1992 GTTINDG
+1992 GTIISGG
-1999 TLIATSVD
+1999 TLVASNVE
-2007 ALGSGDVTNNAVLEL
+2007 ALGTGDVTNDAVLEL
-2022 NTGGDFINNIG
+2022 NTGGDFDNAISG
-2033 GTGRVE
+2033 SGQVV

-2064 LVATNVEALGTGDV
+2064 LVASNVEALGSGDVTNDAVLELNTGGDFTNAISGSGQVVKSGDETLTLSGANSYTGGTLISGGTLIASNVEALGTGDV

-2092 INNIGGTGRVEK
+2092 
-2104 SGDDTL
+2104 
-2110 TLSGSNSYTGG
+2110 
-2121 TLISS
+2121 
-2126 GTLVATNVDA
+2126 
-2136 LGSGDVTDNAT
+2136 
-2147 LELNTGGDF
+2147 
-2156 TNNISGSGQVV
+2156 
-2167 KSGDETLTL
+2167 
-2176 SGSNTYT
+2176 
-2183 GGTTINDGTL
+2183 
-2193 VATSVEA
+2193 
-2200 LGSGDVTNDA
+2200 
-2210 VLALNTGGDFANNI
+2210 
-2224 GGTGSVV
+2224 
-2231 KSGDETLTLSGTN
+2231 
-2244 SYTGGTT
+2244 
-2251 ISGGTLVAT
+2251 
-2260 NVEALGTGDVTNN
+2260 
-2273 ATLELNTGGDFT
+2273 
-2285 NNISGNGQVVKSG
+2285 
-2298 DDTLTFSGSNT
+2298 
-2309 YTGGTTINDGTLVA
+2309 
-2323 TSVEAL
+2323 
-2329 GSGDVTND
+2329 
-2337 AVLALNTGGD
+2337 
-2347 FANNIGGTGSVVKSG
+2347 
-2362 DETLTLSGSNT
+2362 
-2373 YTGSTLISSG
+2373 
-2383 TLVAND
+2383 
-2389 VNALGTGDVTDNAT
+2389 
-2403 LMLNTGGD
+2403 
-2411 FINNIGGTGRVEKS
+2411 
-2425 GDDTLT
+2425 
-2431 LSGSNS
+2431 
-2437 YTGGTLISSGTLVA
+2437 
-2451 TNVDALGSGD
+2451 
-2461 VTDNATLEL
+2461 
-2470 NTGGTFDNAISGSGQ
+2470 DNAISGSGQ
-2485 VVKSGDETL
+2485 VEKSGDETL

-2537 GDFDNAISGSGQ
+2537 GTFDNAISGSGQVVKSGDETLTLSGSNTYTGGTTINDGTLIATSVDALGSGDVTDNAVLELNTGGDFDNAISGSGQ

-2554 DETLTLSGANS
+2554 DETLTLSGTNS
-2565 YTGGTTISGGT
+2565 YTDGTLISGGTLVATNLEALGTGDVTNNATLELNTGGTFDNAISGSGQVVKSGDDALTLSGSNTYTGGTTISGGT
-2576 LVASNVEALGSGDI
+2576 LIATSVDALGSGDVTDNAVLELNTGGTFDNAISGSGQVVKSGDKTLTLSGSNTYTGGTTISGGTLIASNVEALGSGNI

-2612 DNAITAIGAGSALR
+2612 DNATTAIGAGSTLR

-2631 QEANSTLAVHLIDSN
+2631 QEANSTLAVHLTDSN

-2709 LTVDGRVNAD
+2709 LTVDGRVNAA

-2770 PDSATYW
+2770 PDSATDW

-2830 NAAFGGHNS
+2830 NAAFGGHNA
-2839 TVNGHVNNQGSL
+2839 TVNGHVNNLGSL

-2945 SDGDFRLYKGHVDIN
+2945 SDGDFTLYKGHVDIN

-2985 GGEVT
+2985 GG
-2990 PPDDGG
+2990 D
-2996 EVTPPDDGGE
+2996 
-3006 VTPPDDGG
+3006 
-3014 EVTPPDDGGEVTPP
+3014 
-3028 DDDGEVTP
+3028 VTP
-3036 PDDGGDITPPDDG
+3036 PDDGGDVTPPDDG
-3049 GDITPPDGG
+3049 GDVTPPDDGGDVTPPDDGGDVTPPDDDGDITPPDGG

-3103 IWMRFKA
+3103 VWMRFKA

-3288 GVRVDGKLYKE
+3288 GMRVDGKLYKE

>member
-85 TATSAA
+85 IATSAA

-120 NLDSSTG
+120 NLDSLTG

-141 EDGTIMLQNG
+141 EDGTILLQNG
-151 GSVINDARIEN
+151 GSVINDGRIEN
-162 NATYEH
+162 SATYEH
-168 DPEDIPQEYAGVY
+168 DPQDIPQEYAGVY
-181 MLNGGSYVSSESG
+181 MLNGGSYVRSESG

-283 SDFITVALYYG
+283 SDFITVALYHG

-363 GSITTTGGGSGD
+363 GSITTTGGGAGD

-418 GGAISANTAVAI
+418 GSAISANTAVAI

-436 ISNQGKMTGVSDG
+436 ITNQGKMTGVSDG
-449 LVLSGNNNIVTTS
+449 LLISGNNNIVTTS

-492 TSTGISIAGGNNQ
+492 TSTGISIASGNNQ

-512 TIVAKDNGIL
+512 AIVAKDNGIL

-540 SSISYGIQYNS
+540 SSNSYGIQYNS
-551 GTSGTITNT
+551 GASGTITNT
-560 GTITTTGKGA
+560 GTITTTGKGV

-613 TANTAV
+613 SANTAV
-619 QLNGNNNTLANAG
+619 QFHGNNNKLANAG
-632 AILGDTNGVTINGSG
+632 AISGDTNGVTISGSG
-647 NTLTS
+647 NTLTN

-804 GNVIKQGGG
+804 GNVVKQGGG

-858 NASDPFIVA
+858 SASDPFIVA

-1054 TTISDGTLVATNV
+1054 TLISDGTLVASNV
-1067 EALGTGNVTDN
+1067 EALGTGDITDN
-1078 ATLELNTGGD
+1078 AVLELNTGGD

-1288 GQVVKSGDE
+1288 GQVVKSGD
-1297 TLTLSGAN
+1297 
-1305 SYTGG
+1305 
-1310 TTISGGTL
+1310 
-1318 VATNV
+1318 
-1323 EALGTGDITDNATLE
+1323 
-1338 LNAGGDFTNNI
+1338 
-1349 GGTGSVEKS
+1349 
-1358 GDKTLTLSGTNT
+1358 KT
-1370 YRGGT
+1370 
-1375 LISGGTLVA
+1375 
-1384 SNVEALG
+1384 
-1391 SGDVTDN
+1391 
-1398 ATLEMNTGGDFA
+1398 
-1410 NNIGGTGSVVKSGD
+1410 
-1424 KTLTLSGANS
+1424 
-1434 YTGGTTISGGTLVAS
+1434 
-1449 NVEALGTG
+1449 
-1457 NVTDNATLELNTG
+1457 
-1470 GDFDNAISGSG
+1470 
-1481 QVVKSGDGA
+1481 

-1510 IAANVNALG
+1510 IATHVNALG

-1574 LNSNTVDPVIHAAS
+1574 LNGNTVDPVIHAAS

-1768 GGTFDNAISGSG
+1768 GGTFDNAIGGSG
-1780 QVVKSGDDVLT
+1780 NVVKSGADTLT
-1791 LSGANSYSGGT
+1791 LSGSNSYTGGT
-1802 LISDGTLVASNVDAL
+1802 TISGGTLVASNVEAL
-1817 GSGDVT
+1817 GTGDVT
-1823 NNATLEMNTGGD
+1823 NNATLELNTGGD

-1854 TLSGSNTYTGGTLIS
+1854 TLSGSNTYTGGTLING
-1869 DGTLVASNVEA
+1869 GTLVASNVEA
-1880 LGTGDVTNNA
+1880 LGTGDVTDNA
-1890 TLELN
+1890 TLALN

-1904 SGSGQVVKSGD
+1904 SGSGQ
-1915 DVLTLSGANSYSGGT
+1915 
-1930 LISGG
+1930 
-1935 TLVANNVE
+1935 
-1943 ALGTGDVTDNATL
+1943 
-1956 EMNTG
+1956 
-1961 GDFINNIGGTG
+1961 
-1972 RVEKSGDDALTLSGS
+1972 
-1987 NTYTG
+1987 
-1992 GTTINDG
+1992 
-1999 TLIATSVD
+1999 
-2007 ALGSGDVTNNAVLEL
+2007 
-2022 NTGGDFINNIG
+2022 
-2033 GTGRVE
+2033 
-2039 KSGDETLTLSGSN
+2039 
-2052 TYTGGTLISGGT
+2052 
-2064 LVATNVEALGTGDV
+2064 
-2078 TDNAVLELNTGGDF
+2078 
-2092 INNIGGTGRVEK
+2092 
-2104 SGDDTL
+2104 
-2110 TLSGSNSYTGG
+2110 
-2121 TLISS
+2121 
-2126 GTLVATNVDA
+2126 
-2136 LGSGDVTDNAT
+2136 
-2147 LELNTGGDF
+2147 
-2156 TNNISGSGQVV
+2156 
-2167 KSGDETLTL
+2167 
-2176 SGSNTYT
+2176 
-2183 GGTTINDGTL
+2183 
-2193 VATSVEA
+2193 
-2200 LGSGDVTNDA
+2200 
-2210 VLALNTGGDFANNI
+2210 
-2224 GGTGSVV
+2224 VV

-2260 NVEALGTGDVTNN
+2260 NVEALGSGDVTDDATLELNTGGTFDNAISGSGQVVKSGDKMLTLSGANSYSGGTLISDGTLVASNVEALGTGDVTNN
-2273 ATLELNTGGDFT
+2273 ATLALNTGGDFT
-2285 NNISGNGQVVKSG
+2285 NNISGSGQVVKSG
-2298 DDTLTFSGSNT
+2298 DDTLTLSGANS
-2309 YTGGTTINDGTLVA
+2309 YTGGTTI
-2323 TSVEAL
+2323 
-2329 GSGDVTND
+2329 SG
-2337 AVLALNTGGD
+2337 
-2347 FANNIGGTGSVVKSG
+2347 
-2362 DETLTLSGSNT
+2362 
-2373 YTGSTLISSG
+2373 
-2383 TLVAND
+2383 
-2389 VNALGTGDVTDNAT
+2389 
-2403 LMLNTGGD
+2403 
-2411 FINNIGGTGRVEKS
+2411 
-2425 GDDTLT
+2425 
-2431 LSGSNS
+2431 
-2437 YTGGTLISSGTLVA
+2437 GTLVA
-2451 TNVDALGSGD
+2451 TNVDALGTGD
-2461 VTDNATLEL
+2461 VTNSSTLEL

-2494 TLSGANSYTGGTLIS
+2494 TLSGSNTYTGGTLISGGTLVATNGDALGTGDVTDNATLELNTGGTFDNVISGSGQVVKSGDDTLTLSGANSYTGGTLIS
-2509 SGTLVANDVNALG
+2509 GGTLVATSVEALG
-2522 TGDVTDNAVLELNTG
+2522 SGDVTDNAVLELNTG
-2537 GDFDNAISGSGQ
+2537 GTFDNAISGSGQ

-2554 DETLTLSGANS
+2554 DKTLTLSGANS

-2631 QEANSTLAVHLIDSN
+2631 QEANSTLAVHLTDSN
-2646 SGAIVTADHANLG
+2646 SGAIVTADRANLG

-2673 WTRDAYAYTLIDTDS
+2673 WTRDAYAYTLIDSDS
-2688 AINSDFA
+2688 AIDSDFA

-2830 NAAFGGHNS
+2830 NAAFGGHNA
-2839 TVNGHVNNQGSL
+2839 TVNGHVNNLGNL

-3288 GVRVDGKLYKE
+3288 GMRVDGKLYKE

>member
-151 GSVINDARIEN
+151 GSVINDALIEN

-250 GSGKIED
+250 GSNKIED

-283 SDFITVALYYG
+283 SDFITVALYHG

-363 GSITTTGGGSGD
+363 GSITTTGGGAGD

-418 GGAISANTAVAI
+418 GGVISANTAVAV

-436 ISNQGKMTGVSDG
+436 ITNQGKMTGVSDG
-449 LVLSGNNNIVTTS
+449 LLISGNNNIVTTS

-485 SGSKITA
+485 SGSKITT

-505 VTTESGS
+505 ITTESGS
-512 TIVAKDNGIL
+512 AIVAKDNGIL

-540 SSISYGIQYNS
+540 SNMSYGIQYNS
-551 GTSGTITNT
+551 GASGTITNT

-613 TANTAV
+613 SANTAV
-619 QLNGNNNTLANAG
+619 QFHGNNNKLANAG

-658 GTNAILINSG
+658 GINAILINSG

-804 GNVIKQGGG
+804 GNVVKQGGG

-858 NASDPFIVA
+858 SASDPFIVA

-902 TATSGPA
+902 TETSGPV

-949 ISGDFDGITINGNAM
+949 ISGDFDDITINGNAM

-991 YADRYN
+991 YADRDN

-1020 LENVDANSGWNG
+1020 LEDVDANSGWNG

-1043 ILNAENTYTGG
+1043 ILNAENTYTGS
-1054 TTISDGTLVATNV
+1054 TTISEGTLIATNV

-1078 ATLELNTGGD
+1078 ATLEMNTGGD

-1097 QVVKSGDET
+1097 QVVKSGDE
-1106 LTLSGSNTYTGGTII
+1106 
-1121 SGGTLVATNVEALGT
+1121 
-1136 GDVTDNATLEL
+1136 
-1147 NTGGDFDNAI
+1147 
-1157 GGTGSV
+1157 
-1163 VKSGDKTLTLSGANS
+1163 TLTLSGANS

-1213 GGDFANNIGGTGSVV
+1213 GGDFDNNIGGTGSVV
-1228 KSGDKT
+1228 KSGDK
-1234 LTLSGTNSYTGG
+1234 
-1246 TTISGGTLVANNVEA
+1246 
-1261 LGTGDVTNN
+1261 
-1270 ATLELNTGGDFD
+1270 
-1282 NAISGS
+1282 
-1288 GQVVKSGDE
+1288 

-1323 EALGTGDITDNATLE
+1323 EALG
-1338 LNAGGDFTNNI
+1338 
-1349 GGTGSVEKS
+1349 
-1358 GDKTLTLSGTNT
+1358 
-1370 YRGGT
+1370 
-1375 LISGGTLVA
+1375 
-1384 SNVEALG
+1384 

-1398 ATLEMNTGGDFA
+1398 AVLELNTGGDFTNA
-1410 NNIGGTGSVVKSGD
+1410 ISGSGQVVKSGD

-1457 NVTDNATLELNTG
+1457 DITDNATLELNAGGDFANNIGGTGSVVKSGDKTLTLSGSNTYTGGTTISGGTLVATNVEALGTGNVTDNATLELSTGGDFANNIGGTGSVVKSGDETLTLSGANSYTGGTTISGGTLVASNVEALGTGDVTDNATLELNTG

-1481 QVVKSGDGA
+1481 QVVKSGDKT

-1510 IAANVNALG
+1510 IATHVNALG

-1574 LNSNTVDPVIHAAS
+1574 LNSNTADPVIHAAS

-1605 DSDPASTDDL
+1605 DSNPASTDDL

-1780 QVVKSGDDVLT
+1780 QVVKSGDETLTLSGTNTYSGGTLISGGTLVASNVEALGTGDVTNDAVLELNTGGTFDNAISGSGQVVKSGDKMLT

-1802 LISDGTLVASNVDAL
+1802 LISDGTLVASNVEAL

-1823 NNATLEMNTGGD
+1823 NDAVLELNTGGTFDNVISGSGKVEKSGDDALTLSGSNTYTGGTLISGGTLVASNVEALGTGDVTDNATLALNAGGDFTNNIGGTGRVEKSGDQTLTLSGSNTYTGGTLISSGTLVATSVDALGTGNVTNNATLALNTGGDFINNIGGTGRVEKSGDDALTLSGSNTYTGGTLISGGTLVANDVNALGTGDVTDNAALMLNTGGD

-1869 DGTLVASNVEA
+1869 GGTLVANDVNALGTGDVTDNATLALNAVGDFNNAIGGSGKVEKSGDDTLTLSGSNTYTGGTLINGGTLVASNVEA
-1880 LGTGDVTNNA
+1880 LGTGDVTDDA

-1895 TGGTFDNAI
+1895 TGGKFDNAI
-1904 SGSGQVVKSGD
+1904 SGSGNVVKSGAD
-1915 DVLTLSGANSYSGGT
+1915 
-1930 LISGG
+1930 
-1935 TLVANNVE
+1935 
-1943 ALGTGDVTDNATL
+1943 
-1956 EMNTG
+1956 
-1961 GDFINNIGGTG
+1961 
-1972 RVEKSGDDALTLSGS
+1972 
-1987 NTYTG
+1987 
-1992 GTTINDG
+1992 
-1999 TLIATSVD
+1999 
-2007 ALGSGDVTNNAVLEL
+2007 
-2022 NTGGDFINNIG
+2022 
-2033 GTGRVE
+2033 
-2039 KSGDETLTLSGSN
+2039 
-2052 TYTGGTLISGGT
+2052 
-2064 LVATNVEALGTGDV
+2064 
-2078 TDNAVLELNTGGDF
+2078 
-2092 INNIGGTGRVEK
+2092 
-2104 SGDDTL
+2104 
-2110 TLSGSNSYTGG
+2110 
-2121 TLISS
+2121 
-2126 GTLVATNVDA
+2126 
-2136 LGSGDVTDNAT
+2136 
-2147 LELNTGGDF
+2147 
-2156 TNNISGSGQVV
+2156 
-2167 KSGDETLTL
+2167 TLTL

-2193 VATSVEA
+2193 VATSV
-2200 LGSGDVTNDA
+2200 D
-2210 VLALNTGGDFANNI
+2210 
-2224 GGTGSVV
+2224 
-2231 KSGDETLTLSGTN
+2231 
-2244 SYTGGTT
+2244 
-2251 ISGGTLVAT
+2251 
-2260 NVEALGTGDVTNN
+2260 ALGTGDVTDD
-2273 ATLELNTGGDFT
+2273 ATLELNTGGD
-2285 NNISGNGQVVKSG
+2285 
-2298 DDTLTFSGSNT
+2298 
-2309 YTGGTTINDGTLVA
+2309 
-2323 TSVEAL
+2323 
-2329 GSGDVTND
+2329 
-2337 AVLALNTGGD
+2337 
-2347 FANNIGGTGSVVKSG
+2347 
-2362 DETLTLSGSNT
+2362 
-2373 YTGSTLISSG
+2373 
-2383 TLVAND
+2383 
-2389 VNALGTGDVTDNAT
+2389 
-2403 LMLNTGGD
+2403 
-2411 FINNIGGTGRVEKS
+2411 
-2425 GDDTLT
+2425 
-2431 LSGSNS
+2431 
-2437 YTGGTLISSGTLVA
+2437 
-2451 TNVDALGSGD
+2451 
-2461 VTDNATLEL
+2461 
-2470 NTGGTFDNAISGSGQ
+2470 FDNAISGSGQ
-2485 VVKSGDETL
+2485 VVKSGDDTL
-2494 TLSGANSYTGGTLIS
+2494 TLSGSNTYTGGTLIS

-2522 TGDVTDNAVLELNTG
+2522 TGDVTDNATLELNTG
-2537 GDFDNAISGSGQ
+2537 GDFTNNIGGTGR
-2549 VVKSG
+2549 VEKSG
-2554 DETLTLSGANS
+2554 DGTLTLSGSNT
-2565 YTGGTTISGGT
+2565 YTGGTLISDGT

-2612 DNAITAIGAGSALR
+2612 DNATTAIGADSALR
-2626 ANTLT
+2626 GNTLT
-2631 QEANSTLAVHLIDSN
+2631 QEANSTLAVHLTDSN

-2709 LTVDGRVNAD
+2709 LTVDGRVNAA

-2744 GTFTLSEQGHS
+2744 GTFTLSEQGHC

-2797 YSGDTDVQEGAL
+2797 YSGDTDVQEGVL

-2830 NAAFGGHNS
+2830 NAAFGGHNA
-2839 TVNGHVNNQGSL
+2839 TVNGHVNNLGNL

-2945 SDGDFRLYKGHVDIN
+2945 SDGDFTLYKGHVDIN

-2985 GGEVT
+2985 GGDVI

-2996 EVTPPDDGGE
+2996 D
-3006 VTPPDDGG
+3006 
-3014 EVTPPDDGGEVTPP
+3014 
-3028 DDDGEVTP
+3028 VTP
-3036 PDDGGDITPPDDG
+3036 PDDGGDVTPPDDG
-3049 GDITPPDGG
+3049 GDVTPPDDGGDVSPPDDGGDVTPPDDGGDVTPPDDDGDITPPDGG

>member
-120 NLDSSTG
+120 NLDSLTG
-127 ATSVHNQGTITGSN
+127 ATSVHNQGTITGSSA
-141 EDGTIMLQNG
+141 DGTILLQNG
-151 GSVINDARIEN
+151 GSVINDGRIEN
-162 NATYEH
+162 SAIYVHNLDYGA
-168 DPEDIPQEYAGVY
+168 PEIDAAIY
-181 MLNGGSYVSSESG
+181 MLNGGSYVSSENG
-194 VLEGVSGVIVQSGE
+194 VLKGVSGVIVQSGE
-208 AHITNGGMINSDGSW
+208 VHITNGGTINSDGSW
-223 RSYGVEFRDGTYGT
+223 RSYGVELRGGAYGT

-250 GSGKIED
+250 GSNKIED
-257 AAIYVHTLNDMAVS
+257 AAIYAHTFDDIAA
-271 GSVSVDNSGLMQ
+271 GDSVSVDNSGLLQ
-283 SDFITVALYYG
+283 SDFIAVALYHG
-294 SHFEVVNRVGG
+294 AHFEVFNRAGG

-313 LVGIKSTAMELKV
+313 LVGIQSAAMELKA
-326 GVDNLVTND
+326 GADNLVTND

-350 YGEST
+350 YGENT

-436 ISNQGKMTGVSDG
+436 ITNQGKMTGVSDG
-449 LVLSGNNNIVTTS
+449 LLISGNNNIVTTS

-485 SGSKITA
+485 SGSKITT

-512 TIVAKDNGIL
+512 AIVAKDNGIL

-551 GTSGTITNT
+551 GASGTITNT

-632 AILGDTNGVTINGSG
+632 AISGDTNGVTISGSG

-658 GTNAILINSG
+658 GTNAVLINSG
-668 SKNNTLTLNTGTEIS
+668 SKNNTITLNTGTEIS

-735 TNSALWVKSGTLILN
+735 TNSALWVKSGTLIVN

-804 GNVIKQGGG
+804 GNVVKQGGG

-858 NASDPFIVA
+858 SASDPFIVA

-902 TATSGPA
+902 TETSGPV

-949 ISGDFDGITINGNAM
+949 ISGDFGDITINGNAM

-991 YADRYN
+991 YADRDN

-1043 ILNAENTYTGG
+1043 ILNAENTYTGS
-1054 TTISDGTLVATNV
+1054 TTISEGTLIATNV

-1078 ATLELNTGGD
+1078 ATLEMNTGGD

-1106 LTLSGSNTYTGGTII
+1106 LTLSGANSYTGGTTI
-1121 SGGTLVATNVEALGT
+1121 SGGTLVASNVEALGT
-1136 GDVTDNATLEL
+1136 GDITDNATLEL
-1147 NTGGDFDNAI
+1147 NTGGDFDNVI
-1157 GGTGSV
+1157 SGSGQV

-1213 GGDFANNIGGTGSVV
+1213 S
-1228 KSGDKT
+1228 
-1234 LTLSGTNSYTGG
+1234 
-1246 TTISGGTLVANNVEA
+1246 
-1261 LGTGDVTNN
+1261 
-1270 ATLELNTGGDFD
+1270 
-1282 NAISGS
+1282 
-1288 GQVVKSGDE
+1288 
-1297 TLTLSGAN
+1297 
-1305 SYTGG
+1305 
-1310 TTISGGTL
+1310 
-1318 VATNV
+1318 
-1323 EALGTGDITDNATLE
+1323 
-1338 LNAGGDFTNNI
+1338 
-1349 GGTGSVEKS
+1349 
-1358 GDKTLTLSGTNT
+1358 
-1370 YRGGT
+1370 
-1375 LISGGTLVA
+1375 
-1384 SNVEALG
+1384 
-1391 SGDVTDN
+1391 
-1398 ATLEMNTGGDFA
+1398 GDFA

-1434 YTGGTTISGGTLVAS
+1434 YTGGTIISGGTLVAT
-1449 NVEALGTG
+1449 NVDALGTG
-1457 NVTDNATLELNTG
+1457 DVIDNATLELNTG

-1481 QVVKSGDGA
+1481 QVVKSGDDTLA
-1490 LTLSGANSY
+1490 LSGANSY

-1574 LNSNTVDPVIHAAS
+1574 LDSNTADPVIHAAS

-1780 QVVKSGDDVLT
+1780 QVVKSGD
-1791 LSGANSYSGGT
+1791 
-1802 LISDGTLVASNVDAL
+1802 
-1817 GSGDVT
+1817 
-1823 NNATLEMNTGGD
+1823 E
-1835 FINNIG
+1835 
-1841 GTGRVEK
+1841 
-1848 SGDDTL
+1848 TL
-1854 TLSGSNTYTGGTLIS
+1854 TLSGTNT
-1869 DGTLVASNVEA
+1869 
-1880 LGTGDVTNNA
+1880 
-1890 TLELN
+1890 
-1895 TGGTFDNAI
+1895 
-1904 SGSGQVVKSGD
+1904 
-1915 DVLTLSGANSYSGGT
+1915 YSGGT

-1935 TLVANNVE
+1935 TLVASNVE

-2121 TLISS
+2121 TLISG

-2136 LGSGDVTDNAT
+2136 LGSGDVTNNAV
-2147 LELNTGGDF
+2147 LELNTGGTFD
-2156 TNNISGSGQVV
+2156 NAISGSGQVV

-2193 VATSVEA
+2193 IATS
-2200 LGSGDVTNDA
+2200 
-2210 VLALNTGGDFANNI
+2210 
-2224 GGTGSVV
+2224 
-2231 KSGDETLTLSGTN
+2231 
-2244 SYTGGTT
+2244 
-2251 ISGGTLVAT
+2251 
-2260 NVEALGTGDVTNN
+2260 
-2273 ATLELNTGGDFT
+2273 
-2285 NNISGNGQVVKSG
+2285 
-2298 DDTLTFSGSNT
+2298 
-2309 YTGGTTINDGTLVA
+2309 
-2323 TSVEAL
+2323 
-2329 GSGDVTND
+2329 
-2337 AVLALNTGGD
+2337 
-2347 FANNIGGTGSVVKSG
+2347 
-2362 DETLTLSGSNT
+2362 
-2373 YTGSTLISSG
+2373 
-2383 TLVAND
+2383 
-2389 VNALGTGDVTDNAT
+2389 
-2403 LMLNTGGD
+2403 
-2411 FINNIGGTGRVEKS
+2411 
-2425 GDDTLT
+2425 
-2431 LSGSNS
+2431 
-2437 YTGGTLISSGTLVA
+2437 
-2451 TNVDALGSGD
+2451 VDALGSGD
-2461 VTDNATLEL
+2461 VTDNAVLEL
-2470 NTGGTFDNAISGSGQ
+2470 NTGGDFDNAISGSGQ

-2494 TLSGANSYTGGTLIS
+2494 TLSGTNSYTDGTLIS
-2509 SGTLVANDVNALG
+2509 GGTLVATNLEALG

-2554 DETLTLSGANS
+2554 DETLTLSGANSYTGGTLISGGTLVATSVEALGSGDVTDNAVLELNTGGTFDNAISGSGQVVKSGDKTLTLSGANS

-2612 DNAITAIGAGSALR
+2612 DNATTAIGAGSALR

-2631 QEANSTLAVHLIDSN
+2631 QEANSTLAVHLTDSN
-2646 SGAIVTADHANLG
+2646 SGAIVTADRANLG

-2797 YSGDTDVQEGAL
+2797 YSGDTDVQEGTL

-2830 NAAFGGHNS
+2830 NAAFGGHNA
-2839 TVNGHVNNQGSL
+2839 TVNGHVNNLGNL

-2898 LGDDSSP
+2898 LGDDNSP

-2945 SDGDFRLYKGHVDIN
+2945 SDGDFTLYKGHVDIN

-2985 GGEVT
+2985 GG
-2990 PPDDGG
+2990 D
-2996 EVTPPDDGGE
+2996 
-3006 VTPPDDGG
+3006 
-3014 EVTPPDDGGEVTPP
+3014 
-3028 DDDGEVTP
+3028 VTP
-3036 PDDGGDITPPDDG
+3036 PDDGGDVTPPDDG
-3049 GDITPPDGG
+3049 GDVTPPDDGGDVTPPDDGGDVSPPDDGGDVTPPDDGGDVTPPDGDGDITPPDGG
-3058 DVTPVAPQYRADIGV
+3058 DVTPVTPQYRADIGV

-3103 IWMRFKA
+3103 VWMRFKA

>member
-141 EDGTIMLQNG
+141 EDGAIMLQNG

-162 NATYEH
+162 SATYEH

-208 AHITNGGMINSDGSW
+208 AHITNGGMISSDGSW

-250 GSGKIED
+250 GSNKIED

-283 SDFITVALYYG
+283 SDFITVALYHG

-363 GSITTTGGGSGD
+363 GSITTTGGGAGD

-418 GGAISANTAVAI
+418 GSAISANTAVAI

-449 LVLSGNNNIVTTS
+449 LLISGNNNIVTTS

-485 SGSKITA
+485 SGSKITT

-505 VTTESGS
+505 ITTESGS
-512 TIVAKDNGIL
+512 AIVAKDNGIL

-540 SSISYGIQYNS
+540 SNMSYGIQYNS
-551 GTSGTITNT
+551 GASGTITNT

-613 TANTAV
+613 SANTAV
-619 QLNGNNNTLANAG
+619 QFHGNNNKLANAG

-658 GTNAILINSG
+658 GINAILINSG

-804 GNVIKQGGG
+804 GNVVKQGGG

-858 NASDPFIVA
+858 SASDPFIVA

-949 ISGDFDGITINGNAM
+949 ISGDFDDITINGNAM

-991 YADRYN
+991 YADRDN

-1043 ILNAENTYTGG
+1043 ILNAENTYTGS
-1054 TTISDGTLVATNV
+1054 TTISEGTLIATNV
-1067 EALGTGNVTDN
+1067 EALGTGNVTDNATLEMNTGGDFDNAISGSGQVVKSGDETLTLSGANSYTGGTTISGGTLVASNVEALGTGDITDNATLELNAGGDFANNIGGTGSVVKSGDKTLTLSGSNTYTGGTTISGGTLVASNVEALGSGDVTDNATLEMNTGGDFANNIGGTGSVVKSGDETLTLSGANSYTGGTTISGGTLVASNVEALGTGDVTDN

-1097 QVVKSGDET
+1097 QVVKSGDKT
-1106 LTLSGSNTYTGGTII
+1106 LTLSGINSYTGGTTI
-1121 SGGTLVATNVEALGT
+1121 SGGTLVASNVDALGS

-1288 GQVVKSGDE
+1288 GQVVKSGD
-1297 TLTLSGAN
+1297 
-1305 SYTGG
+1305 
-1310 TTISGGTL
+1310 
-1318 VATNV
+1318 
-1323 EALGTGDITDNATLE
+1323 
-1338 LNAGGDFTNNI
+1338 
-1349 GGTGSVEKS
+1349 
-1358 GDKTLTLSGTNT
+1358 KT
-1370 YRGGT
+1370 
-1375 LISGGTLVA
+1375 
-1384 SNVEALG
+1384 
-1391 SGDVTDN
+1391 
-1398 ATLEMNTGGDFA
+1398 
-1410 NNIGGTGSVVKSGD
+1410 
-1424 KTLTLSGANS
+1424 
-1434 YTGGTTISGGTLVAS
+1434 
-1449 NVEALGTG
+1449 
-1457 NVTDNATLELNTG
+1457 
-1470 GDFDNAISGSG
+1470 
-1481 QVVKSGDGA
+1481 

-1510 IAANVNALG
+1510 IATHVNALG

-1574 LNSNTVDPVIHAAS
+1574 LDSNTADPVIHAAS

-1768 GGTFDNAISGSG
+1768 GG
-1780 QVVKSGDDVLT
+1780 
-1791 LSGANSYSGGT
+1791 
-1802 LISDGTLVASNVDAL
+1802 
-1817 GSGDVT
+1817 
-1823 NNATLEMNTGGD
+1823 D

-1848 SGDDTL
+1848 SGDDKL
-1854 TLSGSNTYTGGTLIS
+1854 TLSGSNTYTGG
-1869 DGTLVASNVEA
+1869 
-1880 LGTGDVTNNA
+1880 
-1890 TLELN
+1890 
-1895 TGGTFDNAI
+1895 
-1904 SGSGQVVKSGD
+1904 
-1915 DVLTLSGANSYSGGT
+1915 
-1930 LISGG
+1930 
-1935 TLVANNVE
+1935 
-1943 ALGTGDVTDNATL
+1943 
-1956 EMNTG
+1956 
-1961 GDFINNIGGTG
+1961 
-1972 RVEKSGDDALTLSGS
+1972 
-1987 NTYTG
+1987 
-1992 GTTINDG
+1992 
-1999 TLIATSVD
+1999 
-2007 ALGSGDVTNNAVLEL
+2007 
-2022 NTGGDFINNIG
+2022 
-2033 GTGRVE
+2033 
-2039 KSGDETLTLSGSN
+2039 
-2052 TYTGGTLISGGT
+2052 
-2064 LVATNVEALGTGDV
+2064 
-2078 TDNAVLELNTGGDF
+2078 
-2092 INNIGGTGRVEK
+2092 
-2104 SGDDTL
+2104 
-2110 TLSGSNSYTGG
+2110 
-2121 TLISS
+2121 
-2126 GTLVATNVDA
+2126 
-2136 LGSGDVTDNAT
+2136 
-2147 LELNTGGDF
+2147 
-2156 TNNISGSGQVV
+2156 
-2167 KSGDETLTL
+2167 
-2176 SGSNTYT
+2176 
-2183 GGTTINDGTL
+2183 
-2193 VATSVEA
+2193 
-2200 LGSGDVTNDA
+2200 
-2210 VLALNTGGDFANNI
+2210 
-2224 GGTGSVV
+2224 
-2231 KSGDETLTLSGTN
+2231 
-2244 SYTGGTT
+2244 
-2251 ISGGTLVAT
+2251 
-2260 NVEALGTGDVTNN
+2260 
-2273 ATLELNTGGDFT
+2273 
-2285 NNISGNGQVVKSG
+2285 
-2298 DDTLTFSGSNT
+2298 
-2309 YTGGTTINDGTLVA
+2309 
-2323 TSVEAL
+2323 
-2329 GSGDVTND
+2329 
-2337 AVLALNTGGD
+2337 
-2347 FANNIGGTGSVVKSG
+2347 
-2362 DETLTLSGSNT
+2362 
-2373 YTGSTLISSG
+2373 TLISSG

-2411 FINNIGGTGRVEKS
+2411 FTNNIGGTGRVEKS
-2425 GDDTLT
+2425 GDDALT
-2431 LSGSNS
+2431 LSGSNTYTGGTLISGGTLVANDVNALGTGDITDNATLALNAVGDFDNAISGSGKVEKSGDDALTLSGSNTYTGGTLISSGTLVASNVEALGTGDVTDNATLELNTSGTFDNAISGSGQVVKSGDKMLTLSGANSYSGGTLISDGTLVASNVESLGTGDVTNNATLELNTGGDFTNNISGSGQVVKSGDDALALSGANS

-2485 VVKSGDETL
+2485 VVKSGD
-2494 TLSGANSYTGGTLIS
+2494 
-2509 SGTLVANDVNALG
+2509 
-2522 TGDVTDNAVLELNTG
+2522 
-2537 GDFDNAISGSGQ
+2537 
-2549 VVKSG
+2549 
-2554 DETLTLSGANS
+2554 
-2565 YTGGTTISGGT
+2565 
-2576 LVASNVEALGSGDI
+2576 
-2590 DNYASLQLNASGQFV
+2590 
-2605 TANLTTH
+2605 
-2612 DNAITAIGAGSALR
+2612 
-2626 ANTLT
+2626 
-2631 QEANSTLAVHLIDSN
+2631 
-2646 SGAIVTADHANLG
+2646 
-2659 GTLDITGIGNVAKS
+2659 
-2673 WTRDAYAYTLIDTDS
+2673 
-2688 AINSDFA
+2688 
-2695 QFTVAGMDAKQVDF
+2695 
-2709 LTVDGRVNAD
+2709 
-2719 DDTRYDVTASLSWYA
+2719 
-2734 DSDNAATDAH
+2734 
-2744 GTFTLSEQGHS
+2744 
-2755 FTLNTALTDVDATLN
+2755 
-2770 PDSATYW
+2770 
-2777 DGKSLIKRG
+2777 
-2786 AGTLILGAQNT
+2786 
-2797 YSGDTDVQEGAL
+2797 
-2809 WLAETATI
+2809 
-2817 GSAGSAQAVNIAA
+2817 
-2830 NAAFGGHNS
+2830 
-2839 TVNGHVNNQGSL
+2839 
-2851 YFVDTFTVNGDVV
+2851 
-2864 NSSAMISGS
+2864 
-2873 DQPNNTLTIA
+2873 
-2883 GNYTGNDGHLYLNTQ
+2883 
-2898 LGDDSSP
+2898 
-2905 TDKLIVTGDTA
+2905 
-2916 GSTTLHITNV
+2916 
-2926 NGLGAQTVN
+2926 
-2935 GIEVIEVGGQ
+2935 
-2945 SDGDFRLYKGHVDIN
+2945 
-2960 AWTYTLKQDGGDW
+2960 
-2973 YLRSESD
+2973 
-2980 DVPDD
+2980 
-2985 GGEVT
+2985 
-2990 PPDDGG
+2990 
-2996 EVTPPDDGGE
+2996 
-3006 VTPPDDGG
+3006 
-3014 EVTPPDDGGEVTPP
+3014 
-3028 DDDGEVTP
+3028 
-3036 PDDGGDITPPDDG
+3036 
-3049 GDITPPDGG
+3049 
-3058 DVTPVAPQYRADIGV
+3058 
-3073 YLGNQ
+3073 
-3078 WMARNLQMQTLYDR
+3078 
-3092 EGSQYRSADGS
+3092 
-3103 IWMRFKA
+3103 
-3110 GKAESQAVNGN
+3110 
-3121 VDIDSDYSQ
+3121 
-3130 FQLGGDILTW
+3130 
-3140 SDGAQSVTVGLM
+3140 
-3152 GSYINA
+3152 
-3158 STDSTGNRGADGSQF
+3158 
-3173 SANGSVDGYNL
+3173 
-3184 GLYATWF
+3184 
-3191 ADAQSHRGAYID
+3191 
-3203 SWYQYG
+3203 
-3209 AYNNSVDNDGLSASR
+3209 
-3224 YDSAAHAVSLET
+3224 
-3236 GYRYDIALSNRN
+3236 
-3248 TVSLTPQA
+3248 
-3256 QVTWQRYSAD
+3256 
-3266 TVIDDGGTRISGQN
+3266 
-3280 DDSWTTRL
+3280 
-3288 GVRVDGKLYKE
+3288 
-3299 SGRIQPFMEVN
+3299 
-3310 WLHASDNA
+3310 
-3318 SATFGD
+3318 
-3324 TKVSQ
+3324 
-3329 DLPNDRVEVKVGIQA
+3329 
-3344 NVSERLSV
+3344 
-3352 YAQAAGQ
+3352 
-3359 KGKNDYGDASFSLN
+3359 
-3373 MRYNW
+3373 

>member
-162 NATYEH
+162 SATYEH

-250 GSGKIED
+250 GSNKIED

-283 SDFITVALYYG
+283 SDFITVALYHG

-305 VITAGNSS
+305 VITAGKSS

-363 GSITTTGGGSGD
+363 GSITTTGGGAGD

-382 NGDGTVVNNSG
+382 NGDGTIVNNSG
-393 TMSSTVYGVYLD
+393 TMSSSVYGVYLD

-436 ISNQGKMTGVSDG
+436 ITNQGKMTGVSDG
-449 LVLSGNNNIVTTS
+449 LLISGNNNIVTTS

-492 TSTGISIAGGNNQ
+492 TSTGISIASGNNQ

-512 TIVAKDNGIL
+512 AIVAKDNGIL

-540 SSISYGIQYNS
+540 SSNSYGIQYNS
-551 GTSGTITNT
+551 GASGTITNT
-560 GTITTTGKGA
+560 GTITTTGKGV

-632 AILGDTNGVTINGSG
+632 AILGDTNGVTISGSG

-658 GTNAILINSG
+658 GTNAVLINSG
-668 SKNNTLTLNTGTEIS
+668 SKNNTITLNTGTEIS

-804 GNVIKQGGG
+804 GNVVKQGGG

-858 NASDPFIVA
+858 SASDPFIVA

-902 TATSGPA
+902 TETSGPV

-949 ISGDFDGITINGNAM
+949 ISGDFDDITINGNAM

-991 YADRYN
+991 YADRDN

-1020 LENVDANSGWNG
+1020 LEDVDANSGWNG

-1054 TTISDGTLVATNV
+1054 TTISDGTLVANNV
-1067 EALGTGNVTDN
+1067 EALGTGNVTD
-1078 ATLELNTGGD
+1078 
-1088 FDNAISGSG
+1088 
-1097 QVVKSGDET
+1097 
-1106 LTLSGSNTYTGGTII
+1106 
-1121 SGGTLVATNVEALGT
+1121 
-1136 GDVTDNATLEL
+1136 
-1147 NTGGDFDNAI
+1147 
-1157 GGTGSV
+1157 
-1163 VKSGDKTLTLSGANS
+1163 
-1178 YTGGTTIS
+1178 
-1186 GGTLVASNVEALGS
+1186 
-1200 GDVTDNATLELNT
+1200 
-1213 GGDFANNIGGTGSVV
+1213 
-1228 KSGDKT
+1228 
-1234 LTLSGTNSYTGG
+1234 
-1246 TTISGGTLVANNVEA
+1246 
-1261 LGTGDVTNN
+1261 N

-1318 VATNV
+1318 VASNV

-1338 LNAGGDFTNNI
+1338 LNAGGTFDN
-1349 GGTGSVEKS
+1349 V
-1358 GDKTLTLSGTNT
+1358 
-1370 YRGGT
+1370 
-1375 LISGGTLVA
+1375 ISG
-1384 SNVEALG
+1384 
-1391 SGDVTDN
+1391 SGQ
-1398 ATLEMNTGGDFA
+1398 
-1410 NNIGGTGSVVKSGD
+1410 VVKSGD
-1424 KTLTLSGANS
+1424 DALTLSGANS
-1434 YTGGTTISGGTLVAS
+1434 YTGGTTISGGTLVAN

-1457 NVTDNATLELNTG
+1457 DVTNNATLELNTG
-1470 GDFDNAISGSG
+1470 GDFTNAISGSG
-1481 QVVKSGDGA
+1481 QVVKSGDKT

-1510 IAANVNALG
+1510 IATHVNALG

-1574 LNSNTVDPVIHAAS
+1574 LNSNTADPVIHAAS

-1615 DTFTLI
+1615 DIFTLI

-1780 QVVKSGDDVLT
+1780 QVVKSGDGALT

-1904 SGSGQVVKSGD
+1904 SGSGQVEKSGD

-1930 LISGG
+1930 LISDGTLVASNVEALGTGDVTDDATLELNTGGDFINNIGGTGRVEKSGDDKLTLSGSNTYTGGTLISSGTLVANDVNALGTGDVTDNATLMLNTGGDFTNNIGGTGRVEKSGDDALTLSGSNTYTGGTLISGG
-1935 TLVANNVE
+1935 TLVANDVNALGTGDITDNATLALNAVGDFDNAISGSGKVEKSGDDALTLSGSNTYTGGTLISSGTLVASNVE

-1956 EMNTG
+1956 ELNTG
-1961 GDFINNIGGTG
+1961 GTFDNAISGSGQVVKSGDETLTLSGSNTYTGGTLISGGTLVASNVEALGSGDVTNDAVLELNTDGDFDNAIGGTG

-2007 ALGSGDVTNNAVLEL
+2007 ALG
-2022 NTGGDFINNIG
+2022 
-2033 GTGRVE
+2033 
-2039 KSGDETLTLSGSN
+2039 
-2052 TYTGGTLISGGT
+2052 
-2064 LVATNVEALGTGDV
+2064 TGDV
-2078 TDNAVLELNTGGDF
+2078 TDNAV
-2092 INNIGGTGRVEK
+2092 
-2104 SGDDTL
+2104 
-2110 TLSGSNSYTGG
+2110 
-2121 TLISS
+2121 
-2126 GTLVATNVDA
+2126 
-2136 LGSGDVTDNAT
+2136 
-2147 LELNTGGDF
+2147 
-2156 TNNISGSGQVV
+2156 
-2167 KSGDETLTL
+2167 
-2176 SGSNTYT
+2176 
-2183 GGTTINDGTL
+2183 
-2193 VATSVEA
+2193 
-2200 LGSGDVTNDA
+2200 
-2210 VLALNTGGDFANNI
+2210 
-2224 GGTGSVV
+2224 
-2231 KSGDETLTLSGTN
+2231 
-2244 SYTGGTT
+2244 
-2251 ISGGTLVAT
+2251 
-2260 NVEALGTGDVTNN
+2260 
-2273 ATLELNTGGDFT
+2273 
-2285 NNISGNGQVVKSG
+2285 
-2298 DDTLTFSGSNT
+2298 
-2309 YTGGTTINDGTLVA
+2309 
-2323 TSVEAL
+2323 
-2329 GSGDVTND
+2329 
-2337 AVLALNTGGD
+2337 
-2347 FANNIGGTGSVVKSG
+2347 
-2362 DETLTLSGSNT
+2362 
-2373 YTGSTLISSG
+2373 
-2383 TLVAND
+2383 
-2389 VNALGTGDVTDNAT
+2389 
-2403 LMLNTGGD
+2403 
-2411 FINNIGGTGRVEKS
+2411 
-2425 GDDTLT
+2425 
-2431 LSGSNS
+2431 
-2437 YTGGTLISSGTLVA
+2437 
-2451 TNVDALGSGD
+2451 
-2461 VTDNATLEL
+2461 LEL

-2485 VVKSGDETL
+2485 VEKSGDDVL
-2494 TLSGANSYTGGTLIS
+2494 TLSGANSYSGGTLIS
-2509 SGTLVANDVNALG
+2509 DGTLVANDVNALG

-2554 DETLTLSGANS
+2554 DETLTLSGANSYTGGTLISGGTLVATSVEALGSGDVTDNAVLELNTGGTFDNAISGSGQVVKSGDKTLTLSGANS

-2631 QEANSTLAVHLIDSN
+2631 QEANSTLAVHLTDSN
-2646 SGAIVTADHANLG
+2646 SGAIVTADRANLG

-2673 WTRDAYAYTLIDTDS
+2673 WTRDAYAYTLIDSDS
-2688 AINSDFA
+2688 AIDSDFA

-2709 LTVDGRVNAD
+2709 LTVDGRVNAA

-2770 PDSATYW
+2770 PDSATDW

-2797 YSGDTDVQEGAL
+2797 YSGDTDVQEGTL

-2830 NAAFGGHNS
+2830 NAAFGGHNA

-2945 SDGDFRLYKGHVDIN
+2945 SDGDFTLYKGHVDIN

-2985 GGEVT
+2985 GGDVTPPDDGGDVTPPDDGGDVT

-2996 EVTPPDDGGE
+2996 EVTPPDDGG
-3006 VTPPDDGG
+3006 D
-3014 EVTPPDDGGEVTPP
+3014 VTPP

-3036 PDDGGDITPPDDG
+3036 PDDGGDVTPPDDD

-3058 DVTPVAPQYRADIGV
+3058 DVTPVTPQYRADIGV

-3103 IWMRFKA
+3103 VWMRFKA

-3288 GVRVDGKLYKE
+3288 GVRVDGKLYKD

>member
-47 APAVAEETRVSIPS
+47 APAVAEETRVSIPT

-120 NLDSSTG
+120 NLDSLTG

-141 EDGTIMLQNG
+141 EDGTILLQNG

-162 NATYEH
+162 SATYEH

-294 SHFEVVNRVGG
+294 SHFEVVNRAGG

-418 GGAISANTAVAI
+418 GSAISANTAVAI

-436 ISNQGKMTGVSDG
+436 ITNQGKMTGVSDG
-449 LVLSGNNNIVTTS
+449 LLISGNNNIVTTS

-485 SGSKITA
+485 SGSKITT

-505 VTTESGS
+505 ITTESGS
-512 TIVAKDNGIL
+512 AIVAKDNGIL

-540 SSISYGIQYNS
+540 SNMSYGIQYNS
-551 GTSGTITNT
+551 GASGTITNT

-613 TANTAV
+613 SANTAV
-619 QLNGNNNTLANAG
+619 QFHGNNNKLANAG
-632 AILGDTNGVTINGSG
+632 AILGDTNGVTISGSG

-725 SGATMNLSGT
+725 SGATMNFSGT

-769 NGGTLGAFNGDIVDN
+769 NSGTLGAFNGDIVDN

-858 NASDPFIVA
+858 SASDPFIVA

-949 ISGDFDGITINGNAM
+949 ISGDFDGITINGSAM

-991 YADRYN
+991 YADRDN

-1043 ILNAENTYTGG
+1043 ILNAENTYTGS
-1054 TTISDGTLVATNV
+1054 TTISEGTLIATNV

-1078 ATLELNTGGD
+1078 ATLEMNTGGD

-1097 QVVKSGDET
+1097 QVVKSGD
-1106 LTLSGSNTYTGGTII
+1106 
-1121 SGGTLVATNVEALGT
+1121 
-1136 GDVTDNATLEL
+1136 
-1147 NTGGDFDNAI
+1147 
-1157 GGTGSV
+1157 
-1163 VKSGDKTLTLSGANS
+1163 KT
-1178 YTGGTTIS
+1178 
-1186 GGTLVASNVEALGS
+1186 
-1200 GDVTDNATLELNT
+1200 
-1213 GGDFANNIGGTGSVV
+1213 
-1228 KSGDKT
+1228 
-1234 LTLSGTNSYTGG
+1234 
-1246 TTISGGTLVANNVEA
+1246 
-1261 LGTGDVTNN
+1261 
-1270 ATLELNTGGDFD
+1270 
-1282 NAISGS
+1282 
-1288 GQVVKSGDE
+1288 
-1297 TLTLSGAN
+1297 
-1305 SYTGG
+1305 
-1310 TTISGGTL
+1310 
-1318 VATNV
+1318 
-1323 EALGTGDITDNATLE
+1323 
-1338 LNAGGDFTNNI
+1338 
-1349 GGTGSVEKS
+1349 
-1358 GDKTLTLSGTNT
+1358 
-1370 YRGGT
+1370 
-1375 LISGGTLVA
+1375 
-1384 SNVEALG
+1384 
-1391 SGDVTDN
+1391 
-1398 ATLEMNTGGDFA
+1398 
-1410 NNIGGTGSVVKSGD
+1410 
-1424 KTLTLSGANS
+1424 
-1434 YTGGTTISGGTLVAS
+1434 
-1449 NVEALGTG
+1449 
-1457 NVTDNATLELNTG
+1457 
-1470 GDFDNAISGSG
+1470 
-1481 QVVKSGDGA
+1481 

-1510 IAANVNALG
+1510 IATHVNALG

-1574 LNSNTVDPVIHAAS
+1574 LNSNTTAPVIHAAS

-1754 SGDVTDDATLELNT
+1754 TGDVTDDATLELNTGGTFDNAISGSGQVVKSGDETLTLSGTNTYSGGTLISGGTLVASNVEALGTGDVTNDAVLELNT

-1802 LISDGTLVASNVDAL
+1802 LISDGTLVASNV
-1817 GSGDVT
+1817 
-1823 NNATLEMNTGGD
+1823 
-1835 FINNIG
+1835 
-1841 GTGRVEK
+1841 
-1848 SGDDTL
+1848 
-1854 TLSGSNTYTGGTLIS
+1854 
-1869 DGTLVASNVEA
+1869 EA
-1880 LGTGDVTNNA
+1880 LGTGDVTDNA

-1904 SGSGQVVKSGD
+1904 SGSGQVEKSGD
-1915 DVLTLSGANSYSGGT
+1915 GALTLSGANSYSGGT
-1930 LISGG
+1930 LIS
-1935 TLVANNVE
+1935 
-1943 ALGTGDVTDNATL
+1943 
-1956 EMNTG
+1956 
-1961 GDFINNIGGTG
+1961 
-1972 RVEKSGDDALTLSGS
+1972 
-1987 NTYTG
+1987 
-1992 GTTINDG
+1992 DG
-1999 TLIATSVD
+1999 TLIA
-2007 ALGSGDVTNNAVLEL
+2007 
-2022 NTGGDFINNIG
+2022 
-2033 GTGRVE
+2033 GRV
-2039 KSGDETLTLSGSN
+2039 
-2052 TYTGGTLISGGT
+2052 
-2064 LVATNVEALGTGDV
+2064 DV
-2078 TDNAVLELNTGGDF
+2078 
-2092 INNIGGTGRVEK
+2092 
-2104 SGDDTL
+2104 
-2110 TLSGSNSYTGG
+2110 
-2121 TLISS
+2121 
-2126 GTLVATNVDA
+2126 
-2136 LGSGDVTDNAT
+2136 
-2147 LELNTGGDF
+2147 
-2156 TNNISGSGQVV
+2156 
-2167 KSGDETLTL
+2167 
-2176 SGSNTYT
+2176 
-2183 GGTTINDGTL
+2183 
-2193 VATSVEA
+2193 
-2200 LGSGDVTNDA
+2200 
-2210 VLALNTGGDFANNI
+2210 
-2224 GGTGSVV
+2224 
-2231 KSGDETLTLSGTN
+2231 
-2244 SYTGGTT
+2244 
-2251 ISGGTLVAT
+2251 
-2260 NVEALGTGDVTNN
+2260 
-2273 ATLELNTGGDFT
+2273 
-2285 NNISGNGQVVKSG
+2285 
-2298 DDTLTFSGSNT
+2298 
-2309 YTGGTTINDGTLVA
+2309 
-2323 TSVEAL
+2323 
-2329 GSGDVTND
+2329 
-2337 AVLALNTGGD
+2337 
-2347 FANNIGGTGSVVKSG
+2347 
-2362 DETLTLSGSNT
+2362 
-2373 YTGSTLISSG
+2373 
-2383 TLVAND
+2383 
-2389 VNALGTGDVTDNAT
+2389 
-2403 LMLNTGGD
+2403 
-2411 FINNIGGTGRVEKS
+2411 
-2425 GDDTLT
+2425 
-2431 LSGSNS
+2431 
-2437 YTGGTLISSGTLVA
+2437 
-2451 TNVDALGSGD
+2451 LGSGD

-2494 TLSGANSYTGGTLIS
+2494 TLSGAN
-2509 SGTLVANDVNALG
+2509 
-2522 TGDVTDNAVLELNTG
+2522 
-2537 GDFDNAISGSGQ
+2537 
-2549 VVKSG
+2549 
-2554 DETLTLSGANS
+2554 
-2565 YTGGTTISGGT
+2565 
-2576 LVASNVEALGSGDI
+2576 
-2590 DNYASLQLNASGQFV
+2590 
-2605 TANLTTH
+2605 
-2612 DNAITAIGAGSALR
+2612 
-2626 ANTLT
+2626 
-2631 QEANSTLAVHLIDSN
+2631 
-2646 SGAIVTADHANLG
+2646 
-2659 GTLDITGIGNVAKS
+2659 
-2673 WTRDAYAYTLIDTDS
+2673 
-2688 AINSDFA
+2688 
-2695 QFTVAGMDAKQVDF
+2695 
-2709 LTVDGRVNAD
+2709 
-2719 DDTRYDVTASLSWYA
+2719 
-2734 DSDNAATDAH
+2734 
-2744 GTFTLSEQGHS
+2744 
-2755 FTLNTALTDVDATLN
+2755 
-2770 PDSATYW
+2770 
-2777 DGKSLIKRG
+2777 
-2786 AGTLILGAQNT
+2786 
-2797 YSGDTDVQEGAL
+2797 
-2809 WLAETATI
+2809 
-2817 GSAGSAQAVNIAA
+2817 
-2830 NAAFGGHNS
+2830 
-2839 TVNGHVNNQGSL
+2839 
-2851 YFVDTFTVNGDVV
+2851 
-2864 NSSAMISGS
+2864 
-2873 DQPNNTLTIA
+2873 
-2883 GNYTGNDGHLYLNTQ
+2883 
-2898 LGDDSSP
+2898 
-2905 TDKLIVTGDTA
+2905 
-2916 GSTTLHITNV
+2916 
-2926 NGLGAQTVN
+2926 
-2935 GIEVIEVGGQ
+2935 
-2945 SDGDFRLYKGHVDIN
+2945 
-2960 AWTYTLKQDGGDW
+2960 
-2973 YLRSESD
+2973 
-2980 DVPDD
+2980 
-2985 GGEVT
+2985 
-2990 PPDDGG
+2990 
-2996 EVTPPDDGGE
+2996 
-3006 VTPPDDGG
+3006 
-3014 EVTPPDDGGEVTPP
+3014 
-3028 DDDGEVTP
+3028 
-3036 PDDGGDITPPDDG
+3036 
-3049 GDITPPDGG
+3049 
-3058 DVTPVAPQYRADIGV
+3058 
-3073 YLGNQ
+3073 
-3078 WMARNLQMQTLYDR
+3078 
-3092 EGSQYRSADGS
+3092 
-3103 IWMRFKA
+3103 
-3110 GKAESQAVNGN
+3110 
-3121 VDIDSDYSQ
+3121 
-3130 FQLGGDILTW
+3130 
-3140 SDGAQSVTVGLM
+3140 
-3152 GSYINA
+3152 
-3158 STDSTGNRGADGSQF
+3158 
-3173 SANGSVDGYNL
+3173 
-3184 GLYATWF
+3184 
-3191 ADAQSHRGAYID
+3191 
-3203 SWYQYG
+3203 
-3209 AYNNSVDNDGLSASR
+3209 
-3224 YDSAAHAVSLET
+3224 
-3236 GYRYDIALSNRN
+3236 
-3248 TVSLTPQA
+3248 
-3256 QVTWQRYSAD
+3256 
-3266 TVIDDGGTRISGQN
+3266 
-3280 DDSWTTRL
+3280 
-3288 GVRVDGKLYKE
+3288 
-3299 SGRIQPFMEVN
+3299 
-3310 WLHASDNA
+3310 
-3318 SATFGD
+3318 
-3324 TKVSQ
+3324 
-3329 DLPNDRVEVKVGIQA
+3329 
-3344 NVSERLSV
+3344 
-3352 YAQAAGQ
+3352 
-3359 KGKNDYGDASFSLN
+3359 
-3373 MRYNW
+3373 

>member
-35 ASCAVTLLAMDA
+35 ASCAVTLLVMDA

-85 TATSAA
+85 IATSAA

-168 DPEDIPQEYAGVY
+168 DPQDIPQEYAGVY

-363 GSITTTGGGSGD
+363 GSITTTGGGAGD

-418 GGAISANTAVAI
+418 GGVISANTAVAV

-436 ISNQGKMTGVSDG
+436 ITNQGKMTGVSDG
-449 LVLSGNNNIVTTS
+449 LLISGNNNIVTTS

-485 SGSKITA
+485 SGSKITT

-505 VTTESGS
+505 ITTESGS
-512 TIVAKDNGIL
+512 AIVAKDNGIL

-551 GTSGTITNT
+551 GASGTITNT

-613 TANTAV
+613 SANTAV
-619 QLNGNNNTLANAG
+619 QFHGNNNKLANAG

-658 GTNAILINSG
+658 GINAILINSG

-705 TLGSS
+705 SLGSS

-735 TNSALWVKSGTLILN
+735 TNSALWVKSGTLIVN

-804 GNVIKQGGG
+804 GNVVKQGGG

-858 NASDPFIVA
+858 SASDPFIVA

-902 TATSGPA
+902 TETSGPA

-949 ISGDFDGITINGNAM
+949 ISGDFDDITINGNAM

-991 YADRYN
+991 YADRDN

-1054 TTISDGTLVATNV
+1054 TTISDGTLIANNV

-1088 FDNAISGSG
+1088 FNNNISGSG
-1097 QVVKSGDET
+1097 QVVKSGD
-1106 LTLSGSNTYTGGTII
+1106 
-1121 SGGTLVATNVEALGT
+1121 
-1136 GDVTDNATLEL
+1136 
-1147 NTGGDFDNAI
+1147 
-1157 GGTGSV
+1157 
-1163 VKSGDKTLTLSGANS
+1163 KT
-1178 YTGGTTIS
+1178 
-1186 GGTLVASNVEALGS
+1186 
-1200 GDVTDNATLELNT
+1200 
-1213 GGDFANNIGGTGSVV
+1213 
-1228 KSGDKT
+1228 
-1234 LTLSGTNSYTGG
+1234 
-1246 TTISGGTLVANNVEA
+1246 
-1261 LGTGDVTNN
+1261 
-1270 ATLELNTGGDFD
+1270 
-1282 NAISGS
+1282 
-1288 GQVVKSGDE
+1288 
-1297 TLTLSGAN
+1297 
-1305 SYTGG
+1305 
-1310 TTISGGTL
+1310 
-1318 VATNV
+1318 
-1323 EALGTGDITDNATLE
+1323 
-1338 LNAGGDFTNNI
+1338 
-1349 GGTGSVEKS
+1349 
-1358 GDKTLTLSGTNT
+1358 
-1370 YRGGT
+1370 
-1375 LISGGTLVA
+1375 
-1384 SNVEALG
+1384 
-1391 SGDVTDN
+1391 
-1398 ATLEMNTGGDFA
+1398 
-1410 NNIGGTGSVVKSGD
+1410 
-1424 KTLTLSGANS
+1424 
-1434 YTGGTTISGGTLVAS
+1434 
-1449 NVEALGTG
+1449 
-1457 NVTDNATLELNTG
+1457 
-1470 GDFDNAISGSG
+1470 
-1481 QVVKSGDGA
+1481 

-1510 IAANVNALG
+1510 IATHVNALG

-1650 GRIDDTGKQYELTTA
+1650 GRIDDTGKQYELTTV

-1741 GGTLVATNVDALG
+1741 DGTLVATNVDALG

-1780 QVVKSGDDVLT
+1780 QVVKSGDETLT
-1791 LSGANSYSGGT
+1791 LSGTNTYSGGT
-1802 LISDGTLVASNVDAL
+1802 LISG
-1817 GSGDVT
+1817 
-1823 NNATLEMNTGGD
+1823 
-1835 FINNIG
+1835 
-1841 GTGRVEK
+1841 
-1848 SGDDTL
+1848 
-1854 TLSGSNTYTGGTLIS
+1854 
-1869 DGTLVASNVEA
+1869 GTLVASNVEA
-1880 LGTGDVTNNA
+1880 LGTGDVTDNA
-1890 TLELN
+1890 VLELN
-1895 TGGTFDNAI
+1895 TGGDFDNAI
-1904 SGSGQVVKSGD
+1904 SGSGQV
-1915 DVLTLSGANSYSGGT
+1915 
-1930 LISGG
+1930 
-1935 TLVANNVE
+1935 
-1943 ALGTGDVTDNATL
+1943 
-1956 EMNTG
+1956 
-1961 GDFINNIGGTG
+1961 
-1972 RVEKSGDDALTLSGS
+1972 EKSGDGTLTLSGS

-2007 ALGSGDVTNNAVLEL
+2007 ALGSGDVT
-2022 NTGGDFINNIG
+2022 
-2033 GTGRVE
+2033 
-2039 KSGDETLTLSGSN
+2039 
-2052 TYTGGTLISGGT
+2052 
-2064 LVATNVEALGTGDV
+2064 
-2078 TDNAVLELNTGGDF
+2078 
-2092 INNIGGTGRVEK
+2092 
-2104 SGDDTL
+2104 
-2110 TLSGSNSYTGG
+2110 
-2121 TLISS
+2121 
-2126 GTLVATNVDA
+2126 
-2136 LGSGDVTDNAT
+2136 DNAT
-2147 LELNTGGDF
+2147 L
-2156 TNNISGSGQVV
+2156 
-2167 KSGDETLTL
+2167 
-2176 SGSNTYT
+2176 
-2183 GGTTINDGTL
+2183 
-2193 VATSVEA
+2193 A
-2200 LGSGDVTNDA
+2200 
-2210 VLALNTGGDFANNI
+2210 
-2224 GGTGSVV
+2224 
-2231 KSGDETLTLSGTN
+2231 
-2244 SYTGGTT
+2244 
-2251 ISGGTLVAT
+2251 
-2260 NVEALGTGDVTNN
+2260 
-2273 ATLELNTGGDFT
+2273 
-2285 NNISGNGQVVKSG
+2285 
-2298 DDTLTFSGSNT
+2298 
-2309 YTGGTTINDGTLVA
+2309 
-2323 TSVEAL
+2323 
-2329 GSGDVTND
+2329 
-2337 AVLALNTGGD
+2337 
-2347 FANNIGGTGSVVKSG
+2347 
-2362 DETLTLSGSNT
+2362 
-2373 YTGSTLISSG
+2373 
-2383 TLVAND
+2383 
-2389 VNALGTGDVTDNAT
+2389 
-2403 LMLNTGGD
+2403 
-2411 FINNIGGTGRVEKS
+2411 
-2425 GDDTLT
+2425 
-2431 LSGSNS
+2431 
-2437 YTGGTLISSGTLVA
+2437 
-2451 TNVDALGSGD
+2451 
-2461 VTDNATLEL
+2461 L
-2470 NTGGTFDNAISGSGQ
+2470 NTGGTFDNTISGSGK
-2485 VVKSGDETL
+2485 VEKSGDDAL

-2509 SGTLVANDVNALG
+2509 GGTLIASNVEALG
-2522 TGDVTDNAVLELNTG
+2522 TGDVTNNAT
-2537 GDFDNAISGSGQ
+2537 
-2549 VVKSG
+2549 
-2554 DETLTLSGANS
+2554 
-2565 YTGGTTISGGT
+2565 
-2576 LVASNVEALGSGDI
+2576 
-2590 DNYASLQLNASGQFV
+2590 
-2605 TANLTTH
+2605 
-2612 DNAITAIGAGSALR
+2612 
-2626 ANTLT
+2626 
-2631 QEANSTLAVHLIDSN
+2631 
-2646 SGAIVTADHANLG
+2646 
-2659 GTLDITGIGNVAKS
+2659 
-2673 WTRDAYAYTLIDTDS
+2673 
-2688 AINSDFA
+2688 
-2695 QFTVAGMDAKQVDF
+2695 
-2709 LTVDGRVNAD
+2709 
-2719 DDTRYDVTASLSWYA
+2719 
-2734 DSDNAATDAH
+2734 
-2744 GTFTLSEQGHS
+2744 
-2755 FTLNTALTDVDATLN
+2755 
-2770 PDSATYW
+2770 
-2777 DGKSLIKRG
+2777 
-2786 AGTLILGAQNT
+2786 
-2797 YSGDTDVQEGAL
+2797 
-2809 WLAETATI
+2809 
-2817 GSAGSAQAVNIAA
+2817 
-2830 NAAFGGHNS
+2830 
-2839 TVNGHVNNQGSL
+2839 
-2851 YFVDTFTVNGDVV
+2851 
-2864 NSSAMISGS
+2864 
-2873 DQPNNTLTIA
+2873 
-2883 GNYTGNDGHLYLNTQ
+2883 
-2898 LGDDSSP
+2898 
-2905 TDKLIVTGDTA
+2905 
-2916 GSTTLHITNV
+2916 
-2926 NGLGAQTVN
+2926 
-2935 GIEVIEVGGQ
+2935 
-2945 SDGDFRLYKGHVDIN
+2945 
-2960 AWTYTLKQDGGDW
+2960 
-2973 YLRSESD
+2973 
-2980 DVPDD
+2980 
-2985 GGEVT
+2985 
-2990 PPDDGG
+2990 
-2996 EVTPPDDGGE
+2996 
-3006 VTPPDDGG
+3006 
-3014 EVTPPDDGGEVTPP
+3014 
-3028 DDDGEVTP
+3028 
-3036 PDDGGDITPPDDG
+3036 
-3049 GDITPPDGG
+3049 
-3058 DVTPVAPQYRADIGV
+3058 
-3073 YLGNQ
+3073 
-3078 WMARNLQMQTLYDR
+3078 
-3092 EGSQYRSADGS
+3092 
-3103 IWMRFKA
+3103 
-3110 GKAESQAVNGN
+3110 
-3121 VDIDSDYSQ
+3121 
-3130 FQLGGDILTW
+3130 
-3140 SDGAQSVTVGLM
+3140 
-3152 GSYINA
+3152 
-3158 STDSTGNRGADGSQF
+3158 
-3173 SANGSVDGYNL
+3173 
-3184 GLYATWF
+3184 
-3191 ADAQSHRGAYID
+3191 
-3203 SWYQYG
+3203 
-3209 AYNNSVDNDGLSASR
+3209 
-3224 YDSAAHAVSLET
+3224 
-3236 GYRYDIALSNRN
+3236 
-3248 TVSLTPQA
+3248 
-3256 QVTWQRYSAD
+3256 
-3266 TVIDDGGTRISGQN
+3266 
-3280 DDSWTTRL
+3280 
-3288 GVRVDGKLYKE
+3288 
-3299 SGRIQPFMEVN
+3299 
-3310 WLHASDNA
+3310 
-3318 SATFGD
+3318 
-3324 TKVSQ
+3324 
-3329 DLPNDRVEVKVGIQA
+3329 
-3344 NVSERLSV
+3344 
-3352 YAQAAGQ
+3352 
-3359 KGKNDYGDASFSLN
+3359 
-3373 MRYNW
+3373 

>member
-151 GSVINDARIEN
+151 GSVINDALIEN

-250 GSGKIED
+250 GSNKIED

-283 SDFITVALYYG
+283 SDFITVALYHG

-363 GSITTTGGGSGD
+363 GSITTTGGGAGD

-418 GGAISANTAVAI
+418 GGVISANTAVAV

-436 ISNQGKMTGVSDG
+436 ITNQGKMTGVSDG
-449 LVLSGNNNIVTTS
+449 LLISGNNNIVTTS

-485 SGSKITA
+485 SGSKITT

-505 VTTESGS
+505 ITTESGS
-512 TIVAKDNGIL
+512 AIVAKDNGIL

-540 SSISYGIQYNS
+540 SNMSYGIQYNS
-551 GTSGTITNT
+551 GASGTITNT

-613 TANTAV
+613 SANTAV
-619 QLNGNNNTLANAG
+619 QFHGNNNKLANAG

-658 GTNAILINSG
+658 GINAILINSG

-804 GNVIKQGGG
+804 GNVVKQGGG

-858 NASDPFIVA
+858 SASDPFIVA

-902 TATSGPA
+902 TETSGPV

-949 ISGDFDGITINGNAM
+949 ISGDFDDITINGNAM

-991 YADRYN
+991 YADRDN

-1020 LENVDANSGWNG
+1020 LEDVDANSGWNG

-1043 ILNAENTYTGG
+1043 ILNAENTYTGS
-1054 TTISDGTLVATNV
+1054 TTISEGTLIATNV

-1078 ATLELNTGGD
+1078 ATLEMNTGGD

-1097 QVVKSGDET
+1097 QVVKSGDE
-1106 LTLSGSNTYTGGTII
+1106 
-1121 SGGTLVATNVEALGT
+1121 
-1136 GDVTDNATLEL
+1136 
-1147 NTGGDFDNAI
+1147 
-1157 GGTGSV
+1157 
-1163 VKSGDKTLTLSGANS
+1163 TLTLSGANS

-1213 GGDFANNIGGTGSVV
+1213 GGDFDNNIGGTGSVV
-1228 KSGDKT
+1228 KSGDK
-1234 LTLSGTNSYTGG
+1234 
-1246 TTISGGTLVANNVEA
+1246 
-1261 LGTGDVTNN
+1261 
-1270 ATLELNTGGDFD
+1270 
-1282 NAISGS
+1282 
-1288 GQVVKSGDE
+1288 

-1323 EALGTGDITDNATLE
+1323 EALG
-1338 LNAGGDFTNNI
+1338 
-1349 GGTGSVEKS
+1349 
-1358 GDKTLTLSGTNT
+1358 
-1370 YRGGT
+1370 
-1375 LISGGTLVA
+1375 
-1384 SNVEALG
+1384 

-1398 ATLEMNTGGDFA
+1398 AVLELNTGGDFTNA
-1410 NNIGGTGSVVKSGD
+1410 ISGSGQVVKSGD

-1457 NVTDNATLELNTG
+1457 DITDNATLELNAGGDFANNIGGTGSVVKSGDETLTLSGANSYTGGTTISGGTLVASNVEALGTGDVTDNATLELNTG

-1481 QVVKSGDGA
+1481 QVVKSGDKT

-1510 IAANVNALG
+1510 IATHVNALG

-1574 LNSNTVDPVIHAAS
+1574 LNSNTADPVIHAAS

-1780 QVVKSGDDVLT
+1780 QVVKSGDETLTLSGTNTYSGGTLISGGTLVASNVEALGTGDVTNDAVLELNTGGTFDNAISGSGQVVKSGDKMLT

-1802 LISDGTLVASNVDAL
+1802 LISDGTLVASNVEAL

-1823 NNATLEMNTGGD
+1823 NDAVLELNTGGTFDNVISGSGKVEKSGDDALTLSGSNTYTGGTLISGGTLVASNVEALGTGDVTDNATLALNAGGDFTNNIGGTGRVEKSGDQTLTLSGSNTYTGGTLISSGTLVATSVDALGTGNVTNNATLALNTGGDFINNIGGTGRVEKSGDDALTLSGSNTYTGGTLISGGTLVANDVNALGTGDVTDNAALMLNTGGD

-1869 DGTLVASNVEA
+1869 GGTLVANDVNALGTGDVTDNATLALNAVGDFNNAIGGSGKVEKSGDDTLTLSGSNTYTGGTLINGGTLVASNVEA
-1880 LGTGDVTNNA
+1880 LGTGDVTDDA

-1895 TGGTFDNAI
+1895 TGGKFDNAI
-1904 SGSGQVVKSGD
+1904 SGSGNVVKSGAD
-1915 DVLTLSGANSYSGGT
+1915 
-1930 LISGG
+1930 
-1935 TLVANNVE
+1935 
-1943 ALGTGDVTDNATL
+1943 
-1956 EMNTG
+1956 
-1961 GDFINNIGGTG
+1961 
-1972 RVEKSGDDALTLSGS
+1972 
-1987 NTYTG
+1987 
-1992 GTTINDG
+1992 
-1999 TLIATSVD
+1999 
-2007 ALGSGDVTNNAVLEL
+2007 
-2022 NTGGDFINNIG
+2022 
-2033 GTGRVE
+2033 
-2039 KSGDETLTLSGSN
+2039 
-2052 TYTGGTLISGGT
+2052 
-2064 LVATNVEALGTGDV
+2064 
-2078 TDNAVLELNTGGDF
+2078 
-2092 INNIGGTGRVEK
+2092 
-2104 SGDDTL
+2104 
-2110 TLSGSNSYTGG
+2110 
-2121 TLISS
+2121 
-2126 GTLVATNVDA
+2126 
-2136 LGSGDVTDNAT
+2136 
-2147 LELNTGGDF
+2147 
-2156 TNNISGSGQVV
+2156 
-2167 KSGDETLTL
+2167 TLTL

-2193 VATSVEA
+2193 VATSV
-2200 LGSGDVTNDA
+2200 D
-2210 VLALNTGGDFANNI
+2210 
-2224 GGTGSVV
+2224 
-2231 KSGDETLTLSGTN
+2231 
-2244 SYTGGTT
+2244 
-2251 ISGGTLVAT
+2251 
-2260 NVEALGTGDVTNN
+2260 ALGTGDVTDD
-2273 ATLELNTGGDFT
+2273 ATLELNTGGD
-2285 NNISGNGQVVKSG
+2285 
-2298 DDTLTFSGSNT
+2298 
-2309 YTGGTTINDGTLVA
+2309 
-2323 TSVEAL
+2323 
-2329 GSGDVTND
+2329 
-2337 AVLALNTGGD
+2337 
-2347 FANNIGGTGSVVKSG
+2347 
-2362 DETLTLSGSNT
+2362 
-2373 YTGSTLISSG
+2373 
-2383 TLVAND
+2383 
-2389 VNALGTGDVTDNAT
+2389 
-2403 LMLNTGGD
+2403 
-2411 FINNIGGTGRVEKS
+2411 
-2425 GDDTLT
+2425 
-2431 LSGSNS
+2431 
-2437 YTGGTLISSGTLVA
+2437 
-2451 TNVDALGSGD
+2451 
-2461 VTDNATLEL
+2461 
-2470 NTGGTFDNAISGSGQ
+2470 FDNAISGSGQ
-2485 VVKSGDETL
+2485 VVKSGDDTL
-2494 TLSGANSYTGGTLIS
+2494 TLSGSNTYTGGTLIS

-2522 TGDVTDNAVLELNTG
+2522 TGDVTDNATLELNTG
-2537 GDFDNAISGSGQ
+2537 GDFTNNIGGTGR
-2549 VVKSG
+2549 VEKSG
-2554 DETLTLSGANS
+2554 DGTLTLSGSNT
-2565 YTGGTTISGGT
+2565 YTGGTLISDGT

-2612 DNAITAIGAGSALR
+2612 DNATTAIGADSALR
-2626 ANTLT
+2626 GNTLT
-2631 QEANSTLAVHLIDSN
+2631 QEANSTLAVHLTDSN

-2709 LTVDGRVNAD
+2709 LTVDGRVNAA

-2744 GTFTLSEQGHS
+2744 GTFTLSEQGHC

-2797 YSGDTDVQEGAL
+2797 YSGDTDVQEGVL

-2830 NAAFGGHNS
+2830 NAAFGGHNA
-2839 TVNGHVNNQGSL
+2839 TVNGHVNNLGNL

-2945 SDGDFRLYKGHVDIN
+2945 SDGDFTLYKGHVDIN

-2985 GGEVT
+2985 GGDVI

-2996 EVTPPDDGGE
+2996 D
-3006 VTPPDDGG
+3006 
-3014 EVTPPDDGGEVTPP
+3014 
-3028 DDDGEVTP
+3028 VTP
-3036 PDDGGDITPPDDG
+3036 PDDGGDVTPPDDG
-3049 GDITPPDGG
+3049 GDVTPPDDGGDVSPPDDGGDVTPPDDGGDVTPPDDDGDITPPDGG

>member
-85 TATSAA
+85 IATSAA

-120 NLDSSTG
+120 NLDSLTG

-141 EDGTIMLQNG
+141 EDGTILLQNG
-151 GSVINDARIEN
+151 GSVINDGRIEN
-162 NATYEH
+162 SATYEH
-168 DPEDIPQEYAGVY
+168 DPQDIPQEYAGVY

-283 SDFITVALYYG
+283 SDFITVALYHG

-363 GSITTTGGGSGD
+363 GSITTTGGGAGD

-418 GGAISANTAVAI
+418 GSAISANTAVAI

-436 ISNQGKMTGVSDG
+436 ITNQGKMTGVSDG
-449 LVLSGNNNIVTTS
+449 LLISGNNNIVTTS

-492 TSTGISIAGGNNQ
+492 TSTGISIASGNNQ

-512 TIVAKDNGIL
+512 AIVAKDNGIL

-540 SSISYGIQYNS
+540 SSNSYGIQYNS
-551 GTSGTITNT
+551 GASGTITNT
-560 GTITTTGKGA
+560 GTITTTGKGV

-613 TANTAV
+613 SANTAV
-619 QLNGNNNTLANAG
+619 QFHGNNNKLANAG
-632 AILGDTNGVTINGSG
+632 AISGDTNGVTISGSG
-647 NTLTS
+647 NTLTN

-804 GNVIKQGGG
+804 GNVVKQGGG

-858 NASDPFIVA
+858 SASDPFIVA

-1054 TTISDGTLVATNV
+1054 TLISDGTLVASNV
-1067 EALGTGNVTDN
+1067 EALGTGDITDN
-1078 ATLELNTGGD
+1078 AVLELNTGGD

-1288 GQVVKSGDE
+1288 GQVVKSGD
-1297 TLTLSGAN
+1297 
-1305 SYTGG
+1305 
-1310 TTISGGTL
+1310 
-1318 VATNV
+1318 
-1323 EALGTGDITDNATLE
+1323 
-1338 LNAGGDFTNNI
+1338 
-1349 GGTGSVEKS
+1349 
-1358 GDKTLTLSGTNT
+1358 KT
-1370 YRGGT
+1370 
-1375 LISGGTLVA
+1375 
-1384 SNVEALG
+1384 
-1391 SGDVTDN
+1391 
-1398 ATLEMNTGGDFA
+1398 
-1410 NNIGGTGSVVKSGD
+1410 
-1424 KTLTLSGANS
+1424 
-1434 YTGGTTISGGTLVAS
+1434 
-1449 NVEALGTG
+1449 
-1457 NVTDNATLELNTG
+1457 
-1470 GDFDNAISGSG
+1470 
-1481 QVVKSGDGA
+1481 

-1510 IAANVNALG
+1510 IATHVNALG

-1574 LNSNTVDPVIHAAS
+1574 LNGNTVDPVIHAAS

-1768 GGTFDNAISGSG
+1768 GGTFDNAIGGSG
-1780 QVVKSGDDVLT
+1780 NVVKSGADTLT
-1791 LSGANSYSGGT
+1791 LSGSNSYTGGT
-1802 LISDGTLVASNVDAL
+1802 TISGGTLVASNVEAL
-1817 GSGDVT
+1817 GTGDVT
-1823 NNATLEMNTGGD
+1823 NNATLELNTGGD

-1854 TLSGSNTYTGGTLIS
+1854 TLSGSNTYTGGTLING
-1869 DGTLVASNVEA
+1869 GTLVASNVEA
-1880 LGTGDVTNNA
+1880 LGTGDVTDNA
-1890 TLELN
+1890 TLALN

-1904 SGSGQVVKSGD
+1904 SGSGQ
-1915 DVLTLSGANSYSGGT
+1915 
-1930 LISGG
+1930 
-1935 TLVANNVE
+1935 
-1943 ALGTGDVTDNATL
+1943 
-1956 EMNTG
+1956 
-1961 GDFINNIGGTG
+1961 
-1972 RVEKSGDDALTLSGS
+1972 
-1987 NTYTG
+1987 
-1992 GTTINDG
+1992 
-1999 TLIATSVD
+1999 
-2007 ALGSGDVTNNAVLEL
+2007 
-2022 NTGGDFINNIG
+2022 
-2033 GTGRVE
+2033 
-2039 KSGDETLTLSGSN
+2039 
-2052 TYTGGTLISGGT
+2052 
-2064 LVATNVEALGTGDV
+2064 
-2078 TDNAVLELNTGGDF
+2078 
-2092 INNIGGTGRVEK
+2092 
-2104 SGDDTL
+2104 
-2110 TLSGSNSYTGG
+2110 
-2121 TLISS
+2121 
-2126 GTLVATNVDA
+2126 
-2136 LGSGDVTDNAT
+2136 
-2147 LELNTGGDF
+2147 
-2156 TNNISGSGQVV
+2156 
-2167 KSGDETLTL
+2167 
-2176 SGSNTYT
+2176 
-2183 GGTTINDGTL
+2183 
-2193 VATSVEA
+2193 
-2200 LGSGDVTNDA
+2200 
-2210 VLALNTGGDFANNI
+2210 
-2224 GGTGSVV
+2224 VV

-2260 NVEALGTGDVTNN
+2260 NVEALGSGDVTDDATLELNTGGTFDNAISGSGQVVKSGDKMLTLSGANSYSGGTLISDGTLVASNVEALGTGDVTNN
-2273 ATLELNTGGDFT
+2273 ATLALNTGGDFT
-2285 NNISGNGQVVKSG
+2285 NNISGSGQVVKSG
-2298 DDTLTFSGSNT
+2298 DDTLTLSGANS
-2309 YTGGTTINDGTLVA
+2309 YTGGTTI
-2323 TSVEAL
+2323 
-2329 GSGDVTND
+2329 SG
-2337 AVLALNTGGD
+2337 
-2347 FANNIGGTGSVVKSG
+2347 
-2362 DETLTLSGSNT
+2362 
-2373 YTGSTLISSG
+2373 
-2383 TLVAND
+2383 
-2389 VNALGTGDVTDNAT
+2389 
-2403 LMLNTGGD
+2403 
-2411 FINNIGGTGRVEKS
+2411 
-2425 GDDTLT
+2425 
-2431 LSGSNS
+2431 
-2437 YTGGTLISSGTLVA
+2437 GTLVA
-2451 TNVDALGSGD
+2451 TNVDALGTGD
-2461 VTDNATLEL
+2461 VTNSATLEL

-2494 TLSGANSYTGGTLIS
+2494 TLSGSNTYTGGTLISGGTLVATNVDALGTGDVTDNATLELNTGGTFDNVISGSGQVVKSGDDTLTLSGANSYTGGTLIS
-2509 SGTLVANDVNALG
+2509 GGTLVATSVEALG
-2522 TGDVTDNAVLELNTG
+2522 SGDVTDNAVLELNTG
-2537 GDFDNAISGSGQ
+2537 GTFDNAISGSGQ

-2554 DETLTLSGANS
+2554 DKTLTLSGANS

-2631 QEANSTLAVHLIDSN
+2631 QEANSTLAVHLTDSN
-2646 SGAIVTADHANLG
+2646 SGAIVTADRANLG

-2673 WTRDAYAYTLIDTDS
+2673 WTRDAYAYTLIDSDS
-2688 AINSDFA
+2688 AIDSDFA

-2830 NAAFGGHNS
+2830 NAAFGGHNA
-2839 TVNGHVNNQGSL
+2839 TVNGHVNNLGNL

-3288 GVRVDGKLYKE
+3288 GMRVDGKLYKE

>member
-1 MNKTYNIIWNA
+1 
-12 ARGMYIVT
+12 
-20 SELARSGSR
+20 

-85 TATSAA
+85 IATSAA

-120 NLDSSTG
+120 NLDSLTG

-141 EDGTIMLQNG
+141 EDGTILLQNG
-151 GSVINDARIEN
+151 GSVINDGRIEN
-162 NATYEH
+162 SATYEH
-168 DPEDIPQEYAGVY
+168 DPQDIPQEYAGVY

-283 SDFITVALYYG
+283 SDFITVALYHG

-363 GSITTTGGGSGD
+363 GSITTTGGGAGD

-418 GGAISANTAVAI
+418 GSAISANTAVAI

-436 ISNQGKMTGVSDG
+436 ITNQGKMTGVSDG
-449 LVLSGNNNIVTTS
+449 LLISGNNNIVTTS

-492 TSTGISIAGGNNQ
+492 TSTGISIASGNNQ

-512 TIVAKDNGIL
+512 AIVAKDNGIL

-540 SSISYGIQYNS
+540 SSNSYGIQYNS
-551 GTSGTITNT
+551 GASGTITNT
-560 GTITTTGKGA
+560 GTITTTGKGV

-613 TANTAV
+613 SANTAV
-619 QLNGNNNTLANAG
+619 QFHGNNNKLANAG
-632 AILGDTNGVTINGSG
+632 AISGDTNGVTISGSG
-647 NTLTS
+647 NTLTN

-804 GNVIKQGGG
+804 GNVVKQGGG

-858 NASDPFIVA
+858 SASDPFIVA

-1054 TTISDGTLVATNV
+1054 TLISDGTLVASNV
-1067 EALGTGNVTDN
+1067 EALGTGDITDN
-1078 ATLELNTGGD
+1078 AVLELNTGGD

-1288 GQVVKSGDE
+1288 GQVVKSGD
-1297 TLTLSGAN
+1297 
-1305 SYTGG
+1305 
-1310 TTISGGTL
+1310 
-1318 VATNV
+1318 
-1323 EALGTGDITDNATLE
+1323 
-1338 LNAGGDFTNNI
+1338 
-1349 GGTGSVEKS
+1349 
-1358 GDKTLTLSGTNT
+1358 KT
-1370 YRGGT
+1370 
-1375 LISGGTLVA
+1375 
-1384 SNVEALG
+1384 
-1391 SGDVTDN
+1391 
-1398 ATLEMNTGGDFA
+1398 
-1410 NNIGGTGSVVKSGD
+1410 
-1424 KTLTLSGANS
+1424 
-1434 YTGGTTISGGTLVAS
+1434 
-1449 NVEALGTG
+1449 
-1457 NVTDNATLELNTG
+1457 
-1470 GDFDNAISGSG
+1470 
-1481 QVVKSGDGA
+1481 

-1510 IAANVNALG
+1510 IATHVNALG

-1574 LNSNTVDPVIHAAS
+1574 LNGNTVDPVIHAAS

-1768 GGTFDNAISGSG
+1768 GGTFDNAIGGSG
-1780 QVVKSGDDVLT
+1780 NVVKSGADTLT
-1791 LSGANSYSGGT
+1791 LSGSNSYTGGT
-1802 LISDGTLVASNVDAL
+1802 TISGGTLVASNVEAL
-1817 GSGDVT
+1817 GTGDVT
-1823 NNATLEMNTGGD
+1823 NNATLELNTGGD

-1854 TLSGSNTYTGGTLIS
+1854 TLSGSNTYTGGTLING
-1869 DGTLVASNVEA
+1869 GTLVASNVEA
-1880 LGTGDVTNNA
+1880 LGTGDVTDNA
-1890 TLELN
+1890 TLALN

-1904 SGSGQVVKSGD
+1904 SGSGQ
-1915 DVLTLSGANSYSGGT
+1915 
-1930 LISGG
+1930 
-1935 TLVANNVE
+1935 
-1943 ALGTGDVTDNATL
+1943 
-1956 EMNTG
+1956 
-1961 GDFINNIGGTG
+1961 
-1972 RVEKSGDDALTLSGS
+1972 
-1987 NTYTG
+1987 
-1992 GTTINDG
+1992 
-1999 TLIATSVD
+1999 
-2007 ALGSGDVTNNAVLEL
+2007 
-2022 NTGGDFINNIG
+2022 
-2033 GTGRVE
+2033 
-2039 KSGDETLTLSGSN
+2039 
-2052 TYTGGTLISGGT
+2052 
-2064 LVATNVEALGTGDV
+2064 
-2078 TDNAVLELNTGGDF
+2078 
-2092 INNIGGTGRVEK
+2092 
-2104 SGDDTL
+2104 
-2110 TLSGSNSYTGG
+2110 
-2121 TLISS
+2121 
-2126 GTLVATNVDA
+2126 
-2136 LGSGDVTDNAT
+2136 
-2147 LELNTGGDF
+2147 
-2156 TNNISGSGQVV
+2156 
-2167 KSGDETLTL
+2167 
-2176 SGSNTYT
+2176 
-2183 GGTTINDGTL
+2183 
-2193 VATSVEA
+2193 
-2200 LGSGDVTNDA
+2200 
-2210 VLALNTGGDFANNI
+2210 
-2224 GGTGSVV
+2224 VV

-2260 NVEALGTGDVTNN
+2260 NVEALGSGDVTDDATLELNTGGTFDNAISGSGQVVKSGDKMLTLSGANSYSGGTLISDGTLVASNVEALGTGDVTNN
-2273 ATLELNTGGDFT
+2273 ATLALNTGGDFT
-2285 NNISGNGQVVKSG
+2285 NNISGSGQVVKSG
-2298 DDTLTFSGSNT
+2298 DDTLTLSGANS
-2309 YTGGTTINDGTLVA
+2309 YTGGTTI
-2323 TSVEAL
+2323 
-2329 GSGDVTND
+2329 SG
-2337 AVLALNTGGD
+2337 
-2347 FANNIGGTGSVVKSG
+2347 
-2362 DETLTLSGSNT
+2362 
-2373 YTGSTLISSG
+2373 
-2383 TLVAND
+2383 
-2389 VNALGTGDVTDNAT
+2389 
-2403 LMLNTGGD
+2403 
-2411 FINNIGGTGRVEKS
+2411 
-2425 GDDTLT
+2425 
-2431 LSGSNS
+2431 
-2437 YTGGTLISSGTLVA
+2437 GTLVA
-2451 TNVDALGSGD
+2451 TNVDALGTGD
-2461 VTDNATLEL
+2461 VTNSSTLEL

-2494 TLSGANSYTGGTLIS
+2494 TLSGSNTYTGGTLISGGTLVATNVDALGTGDVTDNATLELNTGGTFDNVISGSGQVVKSGDDTLTLSGANSYTGGTLIS
-2509 SGTLVANDVNALG
+2509 GGTLVATSVEALG
-2522 TGDVTDNAVLELNTG
+2522 SGDVTDNAVLELNTG
-2537 GDFDNAISGSGQ
+2537 GTFDNAISGSGQ

-2554 DETLTLSGANS
+2554 DKTLTLSGANS

-2631 QEANSTLAVHLIDSN
+2631 QEANSTLAVHLTDSN
-2646 SGAIVTADHANLG
+2646 SGAIVTADRANLG

-2673 WTRDAYAYTLIDTDS
+2673 WTRDAYAYTLIDSDS
-2688 AINSDFA
+2688 AIDSDFA

-2830 NAAFGGHNS
+2830 NAAFGGHNA
-2839 TVNGHVNNQGSL
+2839 TVNGHVNNLGNL

-3288 GVRVDGKLYKE
+3288 GMRVDGKLYKE

>member
-120 NLDSSTG
+120 NLDSLTG

-141 EDGTIMLQNG
+141 EDGTILLQNG

-162 NATYEH
+162 SATYEH

-208 AHITNGGMINSDGSW
+208 AHITNGGMISSDGSW

-250 GSGKIED
+250 GSNKIED

-283 SDFITVALYYG
+283 SDFITVALYHG

-326 GVDNLVTND
+326 GADNLVTND

-363 GSITTTGGGSGD
+363 GSITTTGGGAGD

-418 GGAISANTAVAI
+418 GSAISANTAVAI

-436 ISNQGKMTGVSDG
+436 ITNQGKMTGVSDG
-449 LVLSGNNNIVTTS
+449 LLISGNNNIITTS

-485 SGSKITA
+485 SGSKITT

-505 VTTESGS
+505 ITTESGS
-512 TIVAKDNGIL
+512 AIVAKDNGIL

-540 SSISYGIQYNS
+540 SSNSYGIQYNS
-551 GTSGTITNT
+551 GASGTITNT
-560 GTITTTGKGA
+560 GTITTTGKGV

-632 AILGDTNGVTINGSG
+632 AILGDTNGVTISGSG

-750 GAMTAKGA
+750 GAMTAKGG

-804 GNVIKQGGG
+804 GNVVKQGGG

-858 NASDPFIVA
+858 SASDPFIVA

-949 ISGDFDGITINGNAM
+949 ISGDFDDITINGNAM
-964 NPDAFITVVGQ
+964 NPDAFLTVVGQ

-991 YADRYN
+991 YADRDN

-1020 LENVDANSGWNG
+1020 LENVGANSGWNG

-1054 TTISDGTLVATNV
+1054 TTISDGTL
-1067 EALGTGNVTDN
+1067 
-1078 ATLELNTGGD
+1078 
-1088 FDNAISGSG
+1088 I
-1097 QVVKSGDET
+1097 
-1106 LTLSGSNTYTGGTII
+1106 
-1121 SGGTLVATNVEALGT
+1121 ATNVEALGT

-1147 NTGGDFDNAI
+1147 NTGGDFTNNI
-1157 GGTGSV
+1157 SGSGQV
-1163 VKSGDKTLTLSGANS
+1163 VKSGDETLTLSGANS

-1186 GGTLVASNVEALGS
+1186 GGTLIASNVEALGTGDVTDNAVLELNTGGDFDNVISGSGQVVKSGDKTLTLSGTNTYRGGTTISGGALVASNVNALGS
-1200 GDVTDNATLELNT
+1200 GDVTDNATLEMNT
-1213 GGDFANNIGGTGSVV
+1213 GGDFANNVGGTGSVV

-1246 TTISGGTLVANNVEA
+1246 TTISGGTLVATNVDA

-1288 GQVVKSGDE
+1288 GQVVKSGD
-1297 TLTLSGAN
+1297 
-1305 SYTGG
+1305 
-1310 TTISGGTL
+1310 
-1318 VATNV
+1318 
-1323 EALGTGDITDNATLE
+1323 
-1338 LNAGGDFTNNI
+1338 
-1349 GGTGSVEKS
+1349 
-1358 GDKTLTLSGTNT
+1358 KT
-1370 YRGGT
+1370 
-1375 LISGGTLVA
+1375 
-1384 SNVEALG
+1384 
-1391 SGDVTDN
+1391 
-1398 ATLEMNTGGDFA
+1398 
-1410 NNIGGTGSVVKSGD
+1410 
-1424 KTLTLSGANS
+1424 
-1434 YTGGTTISGGTLVAS
+1434 
-1449 NVEALGTG
+1449 
-1457 NVTDNATLELNTG
+1457 
-1470 GDFDNAISGSG
+1470 
-1481 QVVKSGDGA
+1481 

-1510 IAANVNALG
+1510 IATHVNALG

-1698 ENVDATLDPA
+1698 ENVDATLDPD

-1780 QVVKSGDDVLT
+1780 QVVKSGDKMLT

-1802 LISDGTLVASNVDAL
+1802 LISDGTLVASNV
-1817 GSGDVT
+1817 
-1823 NNATLEMNTGGD
+1823 
-1835 FINNIG
+1835 
-1841 GTGRVEK
+1841 
-1848 SGDDTL
+1848 
-1854 TLSGSNTYTGGTLIS
+1854 
-1869 DGTLVASNVEA
+1869 EA
-1880 LGTGDVTNNA
+1880 LGTGDVTNDA
-1890 TLELN
+1890 VLELN
-1895 TGGTFDNAI
+1895 TGGDFDNAI
-1904 SGSGQVVKSGD
+1904 SGSGQVV
-1915 DVLTLSGANSYSGGT
+1915 
-1930 LISGG
+1930 
-1935 TLVANNVE
+1935 
-1943 ALGTGDVTDNATL
+1943 
-1956 EMNTG
+1956 
-1961 GDFINNIGGTG
+1961 
-1972 RVEKSGDDALTLSGS
+1972 
-1987 NTYTG
+1987 
-1992 GTTINDG
+1992 
-1999 TLIATSVD
+1999 
-2007 ALGSGDVTNNAVLEL
+2007 
-2022 NTGGDFINNIG
+2022 
-2033 GTGRVE
+2033 

-2064 LVATNVEALGTGDV
+2064 LVASNVEALGSGDVTNDAVLELNTGGDFTNNISGSGQVVKSGDETLTLSGANSYTGGTTISGGTLIASNVEALGTGDV

-2092 INNIGGTGRVEK
+2092 DNAISGSGQVEKSGDDVLTLSGANSYSGGTLISDGTLVATSVEALGSGDVTNNAVLELNTGGTFDNAISGSGQVVKSGDKTLTLSGSNTYTGGTTINDGTLIASNVEALGTGDITDNAVLELNTGGDFDNAISGSGQVVK

-2110 TLSGSNSYTGG
+2110 TLSGSNTYTGG
-2121 TLISS
+2121 TLISG
-2126 GTLVATNVDA
+2126 GTLVASNVEA
-2136 LGSGDVTDNAT
+2136 LGSGDVTNDAT

-2183 GGTTINDGTL
+2183 GGTLISDGTL
-2193 VATSVEA
+2193 VAS
-2200 LGSGDVTNDA
+2200 
-2210 VLALNTGGDFANNI
+2210 
-2224 GGTGSVV
+2224 
-2231 KSGDETLTLSGTN
+2231 
-2244 SYTGGTT
+2244 
-2251 ISGGTLVAT
+2251 
-2260 NVEALGTGDVTNN
+2260 NVE
-2273 ATLELNTGGDFT
+2273 
-2285 NNISGNGQVVKSG
+2285 
-2298 DDTLTFSGSNT
+2298 
-2309 YTGGTTINDGTLVA
+2309 
-2323 TSVEAL
+2323 
-2329 GSGDVTND
+2329 
-2337 AVLALNTGGD
+2337 
-2347 FANNIGGTGSVVKSG
+2347 
-2362 DETLTLSGSNT
+2362 
-2373 YTGSTLISSG
+2373 
-2383 TLVAND
+2383 
-2389 VNALGTGDVTDNAT
+2389 
-2403 LMLNTGGD
+2403 
-2411 FINNIGGTGRVEKS
+2411 
-2425 GDDTLT
+2425 
-2431 LSGSNS
+2431 
-2437 YTGGTLISSGTLVA
+2437 
-2451 TNVDALGSGD
+2451 ALGSGD
-2461 VTDNATLEL
+2461 VTDNATLEM
-2470 NTGGTFDNAISGSGQ
+2470 NTGGDFDHAISGSGQ
-2485 VVKSGDETL
+2485 VVKSGD
-2494 TLSGANSYTGGTLIS
+2494 
-2509 SGTLVANDVNALG
+2509 
-2522 TGDVTDNAVLELNTG
+2522 
-2537 GDFDNAISGSGQ
+2537 
-2549 VVKSG
+2549 K
-2554 DETLTLSGANS
+2554 TLTLSGANS

-2612 DNAITAIGAGSALR
+2612 DNATTAIGAGSALR

-2631 QEANSTLAVHLIDSN
+2631 QEANSTLAVHLTDSN
-2646 SGAIVTADHANLG
+2646 SGAIVTADRANLG

-2709 LTVDGRVNAD
+2709 LTVDGRVNAA

-2830 NAAFGGHNS
+2830 NAAFGGHNA
-2839 TVNGHVNNQGSL
+2839 TVNGHVNNLGNL

-2945 SDGDFRLYKGHVDIN
+2945 SDGDFTLYKGHVDIN

-3014 EVTPPDDGGEVTPP
+3014 EVIPP
-3028 DDDGEVTP
+3028 DDDGDVTP
-3036 PDDGGDITPPDDG
+3036 PDDGGDVTPPDDG

-3288 GVRVDGKLYKE
+3288 GMRVDGKLYKE

-3329 DLPNDRVEVKVGIQA
+3329 DLPNDRMEVKVGIQA

>member
-151 GSVINDARIEN
+151 GSVINDALIEN

-250 GSGKIED
+250 GSNKIED

-283 SDFITVALYYG
+283 SDFITVALYHG

-363 GSITTTGGGSGD
+363 GSITTTGGGAGD

-418 GGAISANTAVAI
+418 GGVISANTAVAV

-436 ISNQGKMTGVSDG
+436 ITNQGKMTGVSDG
-449 LVLSGNNNIVTTS
+449 LLISGNNNIVTTS

-485 SGSKITA
+485 SGSKITT

-505 VTTESGS
+505 ITTESGS
-512 TIVAKDNGIL
+512 AIVAKDNGIL

-540 SSISYGIQYNS
+540 SNMSYGIQYNS
-551 GTSGTITNT
+551 GASGTITNT

-613 TANTAV
+613 SANTAV
-619 QLNGNNNTLANAG
+619 QFHGNNNKLANAG

-658 GTNAILINSG
+658 GINAILINSG

-804 GNVIKQGGG
+804 GNVVKQGGG

-858 NASDPFIVA
+858 SASDPFIVA

-902 TATSGPA
+902 TETSGPV

-949 ISGDFDGITINGNAM
+949 ISGDFDDITINGNAM

-991 YADRYN
+991 YADRDN

-1020 LENVDANSGWNG
+1020 LEDVDANSGWNG

-1043 ILNAENTYTGG
+1043 ILNAENTYTGS
-1054 TTISDGTLVATNV
+1054 TTISEGTLIATNV

-1078 ATLELNTGGD
+1078 ATLE
-1088 FDNAISGSG
+1088 
-1097 QVVKSGDET
+1097 
-1106 LTLSGSNTYTGGTII
+1106 
-1121 SGGTLVATNVEALGT
+1121 
-1136 GDVTDNATLEL
+1136 
-1147 NTGGDFDNAI
+1147 
-1157 GGTGSV
+1157 
-1163 VKSGDKTLTLSGANS
+1163 
-1178 YTGGTTIS
+1178 
-1186 GGTLVASNVEALGS
+1186 
-1200 GDVTDNATLELNT
+1200 
-1213 GGDFANNIGGTGSVV
+1213 
-1228 KSGDKT
+1228 
-1234 LTLSGTNSYTGG
+1234 
-1246 TTISGGTLVANNVEA
+1246 
-1261 LGTGDVTNN
+1261 
-1270 ATLELNTGGDFD
+1270 
-1282 NAISGS
+1282 
-1288 GQVVKSGDE
+1288 
-1297 TLTLSGAN
+1297 
-1305 SYTGG
+1305 
-1310 TTISGGTL
+1310 
-1318 VATNV
+1318 
-1323 EALGTGDITDNATLE
+1323 
-1338 LNAGGDFTNNI
+1338 
-1349 GGTGSVEKS
+1349 
-1358 GDKTLTLSGTNT
+1358 
-1370 YRGGT
+1370 
-1375 LISGGTLVA
+1375 
-1384 SNVEALG
+1384 
-1391 SGDVTDN
+1391 
-1398 ATLEMNTGGDFA
+1398 M
-1410 NNIGGTGSVVKSGD
+1410 
-1424 KTLTLSGANS
+1424 
-1434 YTGGTTISGGTLVAS
+1434 
-1449 NVEALGTG
+1449 
-1457 NVTDNATLELNTG
+1457 
-1470 GDFDNAISGSG
+1470 
-1481 QVVKSGDGA
+1481 
-1490 LTLSGANSY
+1490 
-1499 SGATTISGGTL
+1499 
-1510 IAANVNALG
+1510 
-1519 TGAID
+1519 
-1524 NRASLLLD
+1524 
-1532 ASGQFTVTDLT
+1532 
-1543 TESGGNTE
+1543 
-1551 IGAGSTL
+1551 
-1558 QATTLT
+1558 
-1564 QKSDSTLTIN
+1564 
-1574 LNSNTVDPVIHAAS
+1574 
-1588 QVSLAG
+1588 
-1594 TLDITGVGDVL
+1594 
-1605 DSDPASTDDL
+1605 
-1615 DTFTLI
+1615 
-1621 ASDKTIAGDF
+1621 
-1631 EKLTVAGMD
+1631 
-1640 ADLADFITVD
+1640 
-1650 GRIDDTGKQYELTTA
+1650 
-1665 LTWYADRDDA
+1665 
-1675 VTDAHGTFNLT
+1675 
-1686 NADGS
+1686 
-1691 FAVNTVL
+1691 
-1698 ENVDATLDPA
+1698 
-1708 SATGWD
+1708 
-1714 GTSLIKQGAGTLI
+1714 
-1727 LNAENTYTGGTTIS
+1727 
-1741 GGTLVATNVDALG
+1741 
-1754 SGDVTDDATLELNT
+1754 
-1768 GGTFDNAISGSG
+1768 
-1780 QVVKSGDDVLT
+1780 
-1791 LSGANSYSGGT
+1791 
-1802 LISDGTLVASNVDAL
+1802 
-1817 GSGDVT
+1817 
-1823 NNATLEMNTGGD
+1823 
-1835 FINNIG
+1835 
-1841 GTGRVEK
+1841 
-1848 SGDDTL
+1848 
-1854 TLSGSNTYTGGTLIS
+1854 
-1869 DGTLVASNVEA
+1869 
-1880 LGTGDVTNNA
+1880 
-1890 TLELN
+1890 
-1895 TGGTFDNAI
+1895 
-1904 SGSGQVVKSGD
+1904 
-1915 DVLTLSGANSYSGGT
+1915 
-1930 LISGG
+1930 
-1935 TLVANNVE
+1935 
-1943 ALGTGDVTDNATL
+1943 
-1956 EMNTG
+1956 
-1961 GDFINNIGGTG
+1961 
-1972 RVEKSGDDALTLSGS
+1972 
-1987 NTYTG
+1987 
-1992 GTTINDG
+1992 
-1999 TLIATSVD
+1999 
-2007 ALGSGDVTNNAVLEL
+2007 
-2022 NTGGDFINNIG
+2022 
-2033 GTGRVE
+2033 
-2039 KSGDETLTLSGSN
+2039 
-2052 TYTGGTLISGGT
+2052 
-2064 LVATNVEALGTGDV
+2064 
-2078 TDNAVLELNTGGDF
+2078 
-2092 INNIGGTGRVEK
+2092 
-2104 SGDDTL
+2104 
-2110 TLSGSNSYTGG
+2110 
-2121 TLISS
+2121 
-2126 GTLVATNVDA
+2126 
-2136 LGSGDVTDNAT
+2136 
-2147 LELNTGGDF
+2147 
-2156 TNNISGSGQVV
+2156 
-2167 KSGDETLTL
+2167 
-2176 SGSNTYT
+2176 
-2183 GGTTINDGTL
+2183 
-2193 VATSVEA
+2193 
-2200 LGSGDVTNDA
+2200 
-2210 VLALNTGGDFANNI
+2210 
-2224 GGTGSVV
+2224 
-2231 KSGDETLTLSGTN
+2231 
-2244 SYTGGTT
+2244 
-2251 ISGGTLVAT
+2251 
-2260 NVEALGTGDVTNN
+2260 
-2273 ATLELNTGGDFT
+2273 
-2285 NNISGNGQVVKSG
+2285 
-2298 DDTLTFSGSNT
+2298 
-2309 YTGGTTINDGTLVA
+2309 
-2323 TSVEAL
+2323 
-2329 GSGDVTND
+2329 
-2337 AVLALNTGGD
+2337 
-2347 FANNIGGTGSVVKSG
+2347 
-2362 DETLTLSGSNT
+2362 
-2373 YTGSTLISSG
+2373 
-2383 TLVAND
+2383 
-2389 VNALGTGDVTDNAT
+2389 
-2403 LMLNTGGD
+2403 
-2411 FINNIGGTGRVEKS
+2411 
-2425 GDDTLT
+2425 
-2431 LSGSNS
+2431 
-2437 YTGGTLISSGTLVA
+2437 
-2451 TNVDALGSGD
+2451 
-2461 VTDNATLEL
+2461 
-2470 NTGGTFDNAISGSGQ
+2470 
-2485 VVKSGDETL
+2485 
-2494 TLSGANSYTGGTLIS
+2494 
-2509 SGTLVANDVNALG
+2509 
-2522 TGDVTDNAVLELNTG
+2522 NTG

-2576 LVASNVEALGSGDI
+2576 LVASNVEALGSGDVTDNATLELNTGGDFDNNIGGTGSVVKSGDKTLTLSGANSYTGGTTISGGTLVATNVEALGSGDVTDNAVLELNTGGDFTNAISGSGQVVKSGDKTLTLSGANSYTGGTTISGGTLVASNVEALGTGDITDNATLELNAGGDFANNIGGTGSVVKSGDKTLTLSGSNTYTGGTTISGGTLVATNVEALGTGDVTDNATLELNTGGDFANDIGGTGSVVKSGDETLTLSGANSYTGGTTISGGTLVASNVEALGTGDVTDNATLELNTGGDFDNAISGSGQVVKSGDKTLTLSGANSYSGATTISGGTLVATNVEALGSGDVTDDATLELNTGGTFDNAISGSGQVVKSGDETLTLSGTNTYSGGTLISGGTLVASNVEALGTGDVTNDAVLELNTGGTFDNAISGSGQVVKSGDKMLTLSGANSYSGGTLISDGTLVASNVEALGSGDVTNDAVLELNTGGTFDNVISGSGKVEKSGDDALTLSGSNTYTGGTLISGGTLVASNVEALGTGDVTDNATLALNAGGDFTNNIGGTGRVEKSGDQTLTLSGSNTYTGGTLISSGTLVATSVDALGTGNVTNNATLALNTGGDFINNIGGTGRVEKSGDDALTLSGSNTYTGGTLISGGTLVANDVNALGTGDVTDNAALMLNTGGDFINNIGGTGRVEKSGDDTLTLSGSNTYTGGTLISGGTLVANDVNALGTGDVTDDATLELNTGGDFDNAISGSGQVVKSGDDTLTLSGSNTYTGGTLISSGTLVANDVNALGTGDVTDNATLELNTGGEFDNAISGSGNVVKSGADTLTLSGSNTYTGGTTINDGTLVATSVDALGTGDVTDDATLELNTGGDFDNAIGGSGHVVKSGDDTLTLSGSNTYTGGTLISGGTLVANDVDALGTGDVTDNATLELNTGGDFTNNIGGTGRVEKSGDGTLTLSGSNTYTGGTLISDGTLVASNVEALGSGDI

-2612 DNAITAIGAGSALR
+2612 DNATTAIGADSALR
-2626 ANTLT
+2626 GNTLT
-2631 QEANSTLAVHLIDSN
+2631 QEANSTLAVHLTDSN

-2709 LTVDGRVNAD
+2709 LTVDGRVNAA

-2744 GTFTLSEQGHS
+2744 GTFTLSEQGHC

-2797 YSGDTDVQEGAL
+2797 YSGDTDVQEGVL

-2830 NAAFGGHNS
+2830 NAAFGGHNA
-2839 TVNGHVNNQGSL
+2839 TVNGHVNNLGNL

-2945 SDGDFRLYKGHVDIN
+2945 SDGDFTLYKGHVDIN

-2985 GGEVT
+2985 GGDVI

-2996 EVTPPDDGGE
+2996 D
-3006 VTPPDDGG
+3006 
-3014 EVTPPDDGGEVTPP
+3014 
-3028 DDDGEVTP
+3028 VTP
-3036 PDDGGDITPPDDG
+3036 PDDGGDVTPPDDG
-3049 GDITPPDGG
+3049 GDVTPPDDGGDVSPPDDGGDVTPPDDGGDVTPPDDDGDITPPDGG

>member
-29 AIVSVS
+29 AIVS

-120 NLDSSTG
+120 NLDSLTG

-141 EDGTIMLQNG
+141 EDGTILLQNG

-162 NATYEH
+162 SATYEH
-168 DPEDIPQEYAGVY
+168 DPQDIPQEYAGVY

-194 VLEGVSGVIVQSGE
+194 VLEGISGVIVQSGE

-250 GSGKIED
+250 GSNKIED

-283 SDFITVALYYG
+283 SDFITVALYHG

-363 GSITTTGGGSGD
+363 GSITTTGGGAGD

-436 ISNQGKMTGVSDG
+436 ITNQGKMTGVSDG
-449 LVLSGNNNIVTTS
+449 LLISGNNNIVTTS

-478 GNQITAK
+478 GNQIT
-485 SGSKITA
+485 
-492 TSTGISIAGGNNQ
+492 
-505 VTTESGS
+505 TESGS
-512 TIVAKDNGIL
+512 AIVAKDNGIL

-535 ITATG
+535 ITAIG
-540 SSISYGIQYNS
+540 SSNSYGIQYNS
-551 GTSGTITNT
+551 GASGTITNT

-632 AILGDTNGVTINGSG
+632 AILGDTNGVTISGSG

-735 TNSALWVKSGTLILN
+735 TNSALWVKSGTLIVN

-758 TVDSGT
+758 TVNSGT

-804 GNVIKQGGG
+804 GNVVKQGGG

-858 NASDPFIVA
+858 SASDLFIVA

-902 TATSGPA
+902 TTTNGPA

-949 ISGDFDGITINGNAM
+949 ISGDFDDITINGNAM

-991 YADRYN
+991 YADRDN

-1054 TTISDGTLVATNV
+1054 TTISDGTLVANNV

-1097 QVVKSGDET
+1097 QVVKSGD
-1106 LTLSGSNTYTGGTII
+1106 
-1121 SGGTLVATNVEALGT
+1121 
-1136 GDVTDNATLEL
+1136 
-1147 NTGGDFDNAI
+1147 
-1157 GGTGSV
+1157 
-1163 VKSGDKTLTLSGANS
+1163 KTLTLSGANS

-1186 GGTLVASNVEALGS
+1186 GGTLVASNVDALGS

-1228 KSGDKT
+1228 KSGDET
-1234 LTLSGTNSYTGG
+1234 LTLSGTNTYRGG
-1246 TTISGGTLVANNVEA
+1246 TTISGGTLVASNVEA
-1261 LGTGDVTNN
+1261 LGTGDVTDN

-1282 NAISGS
+1282 NNIGGTGS
-1288 GQVVKSGDE
+1288 VVKSGDE

-1318 VATNV
+1318 VAT
-1323 EALGTGDITDNATLE
+1323 
-1338 LNAGGDFTNNI
+1338 
-1349 GGTGSVEKS
+1349 SV
-1358 GDKTLTLSGTNT
+1358 D
-1370 YRGGT
+1370 
-1375 LISGGTLVA
+1375 
-1384 SNVEALG
+1384 ALG
-1391 SGDVTDN
+1391 SGD
-1398 ATLEMNTGGDFA
+1398 
-1410 NNIGGTGSVVKSGD
+1410 
-1424 KTLTLSGANS
+1424 
-1434 YTGGTTISGGTLVAS
+1434 
-1449 NVEALGTG
+1449 
-1457 NVTDNATLELNTG
+1457 VTDNATLELNTG

-1481 QVVKSGDGA
+1481 QVVKSGDKT

-1532 ASGQFTVTDLT
+1532 ANGQFTVTDLT

-1558 QATTLT
+1558 QANTLT

-1574 LNSNTVDPVIHAAS
+1574 LNSNTADPVIHAAS

-1708 SATGWD
+1708 NATGWD

-1780 QVVKSGDDVLT
+1780 QVVKSGD
-1791 LSGANSYSGGT
+1791 
-1802 LISDGTLVASNVDAL
+1802 
-1817 GSGDVT
+1817 
-1823 NNATLEMNTGGD
+1823 E
-1835 FINNIG
+1835 
-1841 GTGRVEK
+1841 
-1848 SGDDTL
+1848 TL
-1854 TLSGSNTYTGGTLIS
+1854 TLSGTNTYSGGTLIS

-1880 LGTGDVTNNA
+1880 LGTGDVT
-1890 TLELN
+1890 
-1895 TGGTFDNAI
+1895 
-1904 SGSGQVVKSGD
+1904 
-1915 DVLTLSGANSYSGGT
+1915 
-1930 LISGG
+1930 
-1935 TLVANNVE
+1935 
-1943 ALGTGDVTDNATL
+1943 
-1956 EMNTG
+1956 
-1961 GDFINNIGGTG
+1961 
-1972 RVEKSGDDALTLSGS
+1972 DDAT
-1987 NTYTG
+1987 
-1992 GTTINDG
+1992 
-1999 TLIATSVD
+1999 
-2007 ALGSGDVTNNAVLEL
+2007 
-2022 NTGGDFINNIG
+2022 
-2033 GTGRVE
+2033 
-2039 KSGDETLTLSGSN
+2039 
-2052 TYTGGTLISGGT
+2052 
-2064 LVATNVEALGTGDV
+2064 
-2078 TDNAVLELNTGGDF
+2078 LELNTGGDF

-2104 SGDDTL
+2104 SGDD
-2110 TLSGSNSYTGG
+2110 
-2121 TLISS
+2121 
-2126 GTLVATNVDA
+2126 
-2136 LGSGDVTDNAT
+2136 
-2147 LELNTGGDF
+2147 
-2156 TNNISGSGQVV
+2156 
-2167 KSGDETLTL
+2167 KLTL

-2183 GGTTINDGTL
+2183 GG
-2193 VATSVEA
+2193 
-2200 LGSGDVTNDA
+2200 
-2210 VLALNTGGDFANNI
+2210 
-2224 GGTGSVV
+2224 
-2231 KSGDETLTLSGTN
+2231 
-2244 SYTGGTT
+2244 
-2251 ISGGTLVAT
+2251 
-2260 NVEALGTGDVTNN
+2260 
-2273 ATLELNTGGDFT
+2273 
-2285 NNISGNGQVVKSG
+2285 
-2298 DDTLTFSGSNT
+2298 
-2309 YTGGTTINDGTLVA
+2309 
-2323 TSVEAL
+2323 
-2329 GSGDVTND
+2329 
-2337 AVLALNTGGD
+2337 
-2347 FANNIGGTGSVVKSG
+2347 
-2362 DETLTLSGSNT
+2362 
-2373 YTGSTLISSG
+2373 TLISSG

-2411 FINNIGGTGRVEKS
+2411 FTNNIGGTGRVEKS
-2425 GDDTLT
+2425 GDDALT
-2431 LSGSNS
+2431 LSGSNT
-2437 YTGGTLISSGTLVA
+2437 YTGGTLISGGTLVA
-2451 TNVDALGSGD
+2451 NDVNALGTGD
-2461 VTDNATLEL
+2461 ITDNATLEL
-2470 NTGGTFDNAISGSGQ
+2470 NTGGDFDNAISGSGQ

-2494 TLSGANSYTGGTLIS
+2494 TLSGANSYTGGTTISGGTLVATNVDALGTGDVTDNATLELNTGGKFDNAISGSGNVVKSGADTLTLSGSNTYTGGTTINDGTLVATSVDALGTGDVTDDATLELNTGGDFDNAISGSGQVVKSGDDTLTLSGSNTYTGGTLIS

-2522 TGDVTDNAVLELNTG
+2522 TGDVTDNATLELNTSG
-2537 GDFDNAISGSGQ
+2537 TFDNVISGSGQ

-2554 DETLTLSGANS
+2554 DDALTLSGANS

-2612 DNAITAIGAGSALR
+2612 DNATTAIGAGSALR

-2631 QEANSTLAVHLIDSN
+2631 QEANSTLAVHLTDSN
-2646 SGAIVTADHANLG
+2646 SGAIVTADRANLG
-2659 GTLDITGIGNVAKS
+2659 GTLDITGIGNVTKS
-2673 WTRDAYAYTLIDTDS
+2673 WTRDAYSYTLIDTDS
-2688 AINSDFA
+2688 AIDSDFA

-2797 YSGDTDVQEGAL
+2797 YSGDTDVQEGTL

-2830 NAAFGGHNS
+2830 NAAFGGHNA
-2839 TVNGHVNNQGSL
+2839 TVNGHVNNLGSL

-2945 SDGDFRLYKGHVDIN
+2945 SDGDFTLYKGHVDIN

-3036 PDDGGDITPPDDG
+3036 PDDGGDVTPPDDG

-3158 STDSTGNRGADGSQF
+3158 STHSTGNRGADGSQF

-3329 DLPNDRVEVKVGIQA
+3329 DLPNDRMEVKVGIQA

>member
-250 GSGKIED
+250 GSNKIED

-283 SDFITVALYYG
+283 SDFITVALYHG

-363 GSITTTGGGSGD
+363 GSITTTGGGAGD

-436 ISNQGKMTGVSDG
+436 ITNQGKMTGVSDG

-551 GTSGTITNT
+551 GASGTITNT

-613 TANTAV
+613 SANTAV
-619 QLNGNNNTLANAG
+619 QFHGNNNKLANAG
-632 AILGDTNGVTINGSG
+632 AISGDTNGVTISGSG
-647 NTLTS
+647 NTLTN

-683 GSITDDNN
+683 GSITDDHN

-735 TNSALWVKSGTLILN
+735 TNSALWVKSGTLIVN

-858 NASDPFIVA
+858 SASDPFIVA

-991 YADRYN
+991 YADRDN

-1054 TTISDGTLVATNV
+1054 TTISDGTLIATNV

-1088 FDNAISGSG
+1088 FTNNISGSG

-1121 SGGTLVATNVEALGT
+1121 SGGTLVATTVEALGT
-1136 GDVTDNATLEL
+1136 GDVTDNAVLEL
-1147 NTGGDFDNAI
+1147 NTGGTFDNVI
-1157 GGTGSV
+1157 SGSGQV
-1163 VKSGDKTLTLSGANS
+1163 VKSGDDALTLSGSNT

-1186 GGTLVASNVEALGS
+1186 GGTLVATNVEALGS
-1200 GDVTDNATLELNT
+1200 GDVTDDATLELNT

-1288 GQVVKSGDE
+1288 GQVVKSGD
-1297 TLTLSGAN
+1297 
-1305 SYTGG
+1305 
-1310 TTISGGTL
+1310 
-1318 VATNV
+1318 
-1323 EALGTGDITDNATLE
+1323 
-1338 LNAGGDFTNNI
+1338 
-1349 GGTGSVEKS
+1349 
-1358 GDKTLTLSGTNT
+1358 KT
-1370 YRGGT
+1370 
-1375 LISGGTLVA
+1375 
-1384 SNVEALG
+1384 
-1391 SGDVTDN
+1391 
-1398 ATLEMNTGGDFA
+1398 
-1410 NNIGGTGSVVKSGD
+1410 
-1424 KTLTLSGANS
+1424 
-1434 YTGGTTISGGTLVAS
+1434 
-1449 NVEALGTG
+1449 
-1457 NVTDNATLELNTG
+1457 
-1470 GDFDNAISGSG
+1470 
-1481 QVVKSGDGA
+1481 

-1510 IAANVNALG
+1510 IATHVNALG

-1650 GRIDDTGKQYELTTA
+1650 GRIDGTGKQYELTTA

-1754 SGDVTDDATLELNT
+1754 SGAVTDDATLELNTGGTFDNAISGSGQVVKSGDDVLTLSGANSYSGGTLISDGTLVASNVEALGTGDVTNNATLELNTGGDFDNAISGSGQVVKSGDETLTLSGSNTYTGGTLISDGTLVASNVEALGTGDVTDDAVLELNTGGTFDNVISGSGQVVKSGDDALTLSGSNTYTGGTTISGGTLVATNVDALGSGDVTDDATLELNTGGTFDNAISGSGQVVKSGDKMLTLSGANSYSGGTLISDGTLVASNVEALGTGDVTNDAVLELNTGGDFDNAISGSGQVVKSGDGTLTLSGSNTYRGGTTISGGTLVASNVEALGTGDVTNNATLELNTGGDFDNNISGSGQVVKSGDETLTLSGANSYTGGTTISGGTLIASNVEALGTGDVTDNAVLELNTGGDFDNAISGSGQVVKSGDETLTLSGTNTYTGGTTISGGTLVATSVDALGSGDVTDDATLELNT

-1802 LISDGTLVASNVDAL
+1802 LISDGTLVASNVEAL
-1817 GSGDVT
+1817 GTGDVT
-1823 NNATLEMNTGGD
+1823 DNATLELNTGGTFD
-1835 FINNIG
+1835 NVISG
-1841 GTGRVEK
+1841 SGQVVK

-1869 DGTLVASNVEA
+1869 DGTLVA
-1880 LGTGDVTNNA
+1880 
-1890 TLELN
+1890 
-1895 TGGTFDNAI
+1895 
-1904 SGSGQVVKSGD
+1904 
-1915 DVLTLSGANSYSGGT
+1915 
-1930 LISGG
+1930 
-1935 TLVANNVE
+1935 
-1943 ALGTGDVTDNATL
+1943 
-1956 EMNTG
+1956 
-1961 GDFINNIGGTG
+1961 
-1972 RVEKSGDDALTLSGS
+1972 
-1987 NTYTG
+1987 
-1992 GTTINDG
+1992 
-1999 TLIATSVD
+1999 TS
-2007 ALGSGDVTNNAVLEL
+2007 
-2022 NTGGDFINNIG
+2022 
-2033 GTGRVE
+2033 
-2039 KSGDETLTLSGSN
+2039 
-2052 TYTGGTLISGGT
+2052 
-2064 LVATNVEALGTGDV
+2064 
-2078 TDNAVLELNTGGDF
+2078 
-2092 INNIGGTGRVEK
+2092 
-2104 SGDDTL
+2104 
-2110 TLSGSNSYTGG
+2110 
-2121 TLISS
+2121 
-2126 GTLVATNVDA
+2126 VDA

-2156 TNNISGSGQVV
+2156 TNN
-2167 KSGDETLTL
+2167 
-2176 SGSNTYT
+2176 
-2183 GGTTINDGTL
+2183 
-2193 VATSVEA
+2193 
-2200 LGSGDVTNDA
+2200 
-2210 VLALNTGGDFANNI
+2210 
-2224 GGTGSVV
+2224 
-2231 KSGDETLTLSGTN
+2231 
-2244 SYTGGTT
+2244 
-2251 ISGGTLVAT
+2251 
-2260 NVEALGTGDVTNN
+2260 
-2273 ATLELNTGGDFT
+2273 
-2285 NNISGNGQVVKSG
+2285 
-2298 DDTLTFSGSNT
+2298 
-2309 YTGGTTINDGTLVA
+2309 
-2323 TSVEAL
+2323 
-2329 GSGDVTND
+2329 
-2337 AVLALNTGGD
+2337 
-2347 FANNIGGTGSVVKSG
+2347 
-2362 DETLTLSGSNT
+2362 
-2373 YTGSTLISSG
+2373 
-2383 TLVAND
+2383 
-2389 VNALGTGDVTDNAT
+2389 
-2403 LMLNTGGD
+2403 
-2411 FINNIGGTGRVEKS
+2411 
-2425 GDDTLT
+2425 
-2431 LSGSNS
+2431 
-2437 YTGGTLISSGTLVA
+2437 
-2451 TNVDALGSGD
+2451 
-2461 VTDNATLEL
+2461 
-2470 NTGGTFDNAISGSGQ
+2470 
-2485 VVKSGDETL
+2485 
-2494 TLSGANSYTGGTLIS
+2494 
-2509 SGTLVANDVNALG
+2509 
-2522 TGDVTDNAVLELNTG
+2522 
-2537 GDFDNAISGSGQ
+2537 ISGSGQ

-2576 LVASNVEALGSGDI
+2576 LVASNVEALGSGDVTDNATLELNTGGTFDNAIGGSGNVVKSGADTLTLSGSNTYTGGTLISDGTLVASNVEALGSGNI

-2612 DNAITAIGAGSALR
+2612 DNATTAIGAGSTLR

-2631 QEANSTLAVHLIDSN
+2631 QEANSTLAVHLTDSN
-2646 SGAIVTADHANLG
+2646 SDAIVTADHANLG

-2673 WTRDAYAYTLIDTDS
+2673 WTRDAYAYTLIDSDS
-2688 AINSDFA
+2688 AIDSDFA

-2755 FTLNTALTDVDATLN
+2755 FTLNTALTDVDATLD
-2770 PDSATYW
+2770 PDSATDW

-2945 SDGDFRLYKGHVDIN
+2945 SDGDFTLYKGHVDIN

-2985 GGEVT
+2985 GGDVT

-2996 EVTPPDDGGE
+2996 DVTPPDDGGD

-3036 PDDGGDITPPDDG
+3036 PDDGGDVTPPDDD

-3058 DVTPVAPQYRADIGV
+3058 DVTPVTPQYRADIGV

-3103 IWMRFKA
+3103 VWMRFKA

-3256 QVTWQRYSAD
+3256 QVTWQHYSAD

>member
-141 EDGTIMLQNG
+141 EDGAIMLQNG

-162 NATYEH
+162 SATYEH

-208 AHITNGGMINSDGSW
+208 AHITNGGMISSDGSW

-250 GSGKIED
+250 GSNKIED

-283 SDFITVALYYG
+283 SDFITVALYHG

-363 GSITTTGGGSGD
+363 GSITTTGGGAGD

-418 GGAISANTAVAI
+418 GSAISANTAVAI

-449 LVLSGNNNIVTTS
+449 LLISGNNNIVTTS

-485 SGSKITA
+485 SGSKITT

-505 VTTESGS
+505 ITTESGS
-512 TIVAKDNGIL
+512 AIVAKDNGIL

-540 SSISYGIQYNS
+540 SNMSYGIQYNS
-551 GTSGTITNT
+551 GASGTITNT

-613 TANTAV
+613 SANTAV
-619 QLNGNNNTLANAG
+619 QFHGNNNKLANAG

-658 GTNAILINSG
+658 GINAILINSG

-804 GNVIKQGGG
+804 GNVVKQGGG

-858 NASDPFIVA
+858 SASDPFIVA

-949 ISGDFDGITINGNAM
+949 ISGDFDDITINGNAM

-991 YADRYN
+991 YADRDN

-1043 ILNAENTYTGG
+1043 ILNAENTYTGS
-1054 TTISDGTLVATNV
+1054 TTISEGTLIATNV
-1067 EALGTGNVTDN
+1067 EALGTGNVTDNATLEMNTGGDFDNAISGSGQVVKSGDETLTLSGANSYTGGTTISGGTLVASNVEALGTGDITDNATLELNAGGDFANNIGGTGSVVKSGDKTLTLSGSNTYTGGTTISGGTLVASNVEALGSGDVTDNATLEMNTGGDFANNIGGTGSVVKSGDETLTLSGANSYTGGTTISGGTLVASNVEALGTGDVTDN

-1097 QVVKSGDET
+1097 QVVKSGDKT
-1106 LTLSGSNTYTGGTII
+1106 LTLSGINSYTGGTTI
-1121 SGGTLVATNVEALGT
+1121 SGGTLVASNVDALGS

-1288 GQVVKSGDE
+1288 GQVVKSGD
-1297 TLTLSGAN
+1297 
-1305 SYTGG
+1305 
-1310 TTISGGTL
+1310 
-1318 VATNV
+1318 
-1323 EALGTGDITDNATLE
+1323 
-1338 LNAGGDFTNNI
+1338 
-1349 GGTGSVEKS
+1349 
-1358 GDKTLTLSGTNT
+1358 KT
-1370 YRGGT
+1370 
-1375 LISGGTLVA
+1375 
-1384 SNVEALG
+1384 
-1391 SGDVTDN
+1391 
-1398 ATLEMNTGGDFA
+1398 
-1410 NNIGGTGSVVKSGD
+1410 
-1424 KTLTLSGANS
+1424 
-1434 YTGGTTISGGTLVAS
+1434 
-1449 NVEALGTG
+1449 
-1457 NVTDNATLELNTG
+1457 
-1470 GDFDNAISGSG
+1470 
-1481 QVVKSGDGA
+1481 

-1510 IAANVNALG
+1510 IATHVNALG

-1574 LNSNTVDPVIHAAS
+1574 LDSNTADPVIHAAS

-1802 LISDGTLVASNVDAL
+1802 LISDGTLVASNV
-1817 GSGDVT
+1817 
-1823 NNATLEMNTGGD
+1823 
-1835 FINNIG
+1835 
-1841 GTGRVEK
+1841 
-1848 SGDDTL
+1848 
-1854 TLSGSNTYTGGTLIS
+1854 
-1869 DGTLVASNVEA
+1869 EA
-1880 LGTGDVTNNA
+1880 LGTGDVTDDA
-1890 TLELN
+1890 VLELN
-1895 TGGTFDNAI
+1895 TGGDFDNAI

-1930 LISGG
+1930 LISDG
-1935 TLVANNVE
+1935 TLVASNVE
-1943 ALGTGDVTDNATL
+1943 ALGTGDVTDDAT
-1956 EMNTG
+1956 
-1961 GDFINNIGGTG
+1961 
-1972 RVEKSGDDALTLSGS
+1972 
-1987 NTYTG
+1987 
-1992 GTTINDG
+1992 
-1999 TLIATSVD
+1999 
-2007 ALGSGDVTNNAVLEL
+2007 
-2022 NTGGDFINNIG
+2022 
-2033 GTGRVE
+2033 
-2039 KSGDETLTLSGSN
+2039 
-2052 TYTGGTLISGGT
+2052 
-2064 LVATNVEALGTGDV
+2064 
-2078 TDNAVLELNTGGDF
+2078 LELNTGGDF

-2104 SGDDTL
+2104 SGDD
-2110 TLSGSNSYTGG
+2110 
-2121 TLISS
+2121 
-2126 GTLVATNVDA
+2126 
-2136 LGSGDVTDNAT
+2136 
-2147 LELNTGGDF
+2147 
-2156 TNNISGSGQVV
+2156 
-2167 KSGDETLTL
+2167 KLTL

-2183 GGTTINDGTL
+2183 GG
-2193 VATSVEA
+2193 
-2200 LGSGDVTNDA
+2200 
-2210 VLALNTGGDFANNI
+2210 
-2224 GGTGSVV
+2224 
-2231 KSGDETLTLSGTN
+2231 
-2244 SYTGGTT
+2244 
-2251 ISGGTLVAT
+2251 
-2260 NVEALGTGDVTNN
+2260 
-2273 ATLELNTGGDFT
+2273 
-2285 NNISGNGQVVKSG
+2285 
-2298 DDTLTFSGSNT
+2298 
-2309 YTGGTTINDGTLVA
+2309 
-2323 TSVEAL
+2323 
-2329 GSGDVTND
+2329 
-2337 AVLALNTGGD
+2337 
-2347 FANNIGGTGSVVKSG
+2347 
-2362 DETLTLSGSNT
+2362 
-2373 YTGSTLISSG
+2373 TLISSG

-2411 FINNIGGTGRVEKS
+2411 FTNNIGGTGRVEKS
-2425 GDDTLT
+2425 GDDALT
-2431 LSGSNS
+2431 LSGSNTYTGGTLISGGTLVANDVNALGTGDITDNATLALNAVGDFDNAISGSGKVEKSGDDALTLSGSNTYTGGTLISSGTLVASNVEALGTGDVTDNATLELNTSGTFDNAISGSGQVVKSGDKMLTLSGANSYSGGTLISDGTLVASNVESLGTGDVTNNATLELNTGGDFTNNISGSGQVVKSGDDALALSGANS

-2485 VVKSGDETL
+2485 VVKSGDKTL
-2494 TLSGANSYTGGTLIS
+2494 TLSGSNTYTGGTLIS
-2509 SGTLVANDVNALG
+2509 DGTL
-2522 TGDVTDNAVLELNTG
+2522 
-2537 GDFDNAISGSGQ
+2537 
-2549 VVKSG
+2549 
-2554 DETLTLSGANS
+2554 
-2565 YTGGTTISGGT
+2565 
-2576 LVASNVEALGSGDI
+2576 
-2590 DNYASLQLNASGQFV
+2590 
-2605 TANLTTH
+2605 
-2612 DNAITAIGAGSALR
+2612 
-2626 ANTLT
+2626 
-2631 QEANSTLAVHLIDSN
+2631 
-2646 SGAIVTADHANLG
+2646 
-2659 GTLDITGIGNVAKS
+2659 
-2673 WTRDAYAYTLIDTDS
+2673 
-2688 AINSDFA
+2688 
-2695 QFTVAGMDAKQVDF
+2695 
-2709 LTVDGRVNAD
+2709 
-2719 DDTRYDVTASLSWYA
+2719 
-2734 DSDNAATDAH
+2734 
-2744 GTFTLSEQGHS
+2744 
-2755 FTLNTALTDVDATLN
+2755 
-2770 PDSATYW
+2770 
-2777 DGKSLIKRG
+2777 
-2786 AGTLILGAQNT
+2786 
-2797 YSGDTDVQEGAL
+2797 
-2809 WLAETATI
+2809 
-2817 GSAGSAQAVNIAA
+2817 
-2830 NAAFGGHNS
+2830 
-2839 TVNGHVNNQGSL
+2839 
-2851 YFVDTFTVNGDVV
+2851 
-2864 NSSAMISGS
+2864 
-2873 DQPNNTLTIA
+2873 
-2883 GNYTGNDGHLYLNTQ
+2883 
-2898 LGDDSSP
+2898 
-2905 TDKLIVTGDTA
+2905 
-2916 GSTTLHITNV
+2916 
-2926 NGLGAQTVN
+2926 
-2935 GIEVIEVGGQ
+2935 
-2945 SDGDFRLYKGHVDIN
+2945 
-2960 AWTYTLKQDGGDW
+2960 
-2973 YLRSESD
+2973 
-2980 DVPDD
+2980 
-2985 GGEVT
+2985 
-2990 PPDDGG
+2990 
-2996 EVTPPDDGGE
+2996 
-3006 VTPPDDGG
+3006 
-3014 EVTPPDDGGEVTPP
+3014 
-3028 DDDGEVTP
+3028 
-3036 PDDGGDITPPDDG
+3036 
-3049 GDITPPDGG
+3049 
-3058 DVTPVAPQYRADIGV
+3058 
-3073 YLGNQ
+3073 
-3078 WMARNLQMQTLYDR
+3078 
-3092 EGSQYRSADGS
+3092 
-3103 IWMRFKA
+3103 
-3110 GKAESQAVNGN
+3110 
-3121 VDIDSDYSQ
+3121 
-3130 FQLGGDILTW
+3130 
-3140 SDGAQSVTVGLM
+3140 
-3152 GSYINA
+3152 
-3158 STDSTGNRGADGSQF
+3158 
-3173 SANGSVDGYNL
+3173 
-3184 GLYATWF
+3184 
-3191 ADAQSHRGAYID
+3191 
-3203 SWYQYG
+3203 
-3209 AYNNSVDNDGLSASR
+3209 
-3224 YDSAAHAVSLET
+3224 
-3236 GYRYDIALSNRN
+3236 
-3248 TVSLTPQA
+3248 
-3256 QVTWQRYSAD
+3256 
-3266 TVIDDGGTRISGQN
+3266 
-3280 DDSWTTRL
+3280 
-3288 GVRVDGKLYKE
+3288 
-3299 SGRIQPFMEVN
+3299 
-3310 WLHASDNA
+3310 
-3318 SATFGD
+3318 
-3324 TKVSQ
+3324 
-3329 DLPNDRVEVKVGIQA
+3329 
-3344 NVSERLSV
+3344 
-3352 YAQAAGQ
+3352 
-3359 KGKNDYGDASFSLN
+3359 
-3373 MRYNW
+3373 

>member
-1 MNKTYNIIWNA
+1 
-12 ARGMYIVT
+12 
-20 SELARSGSR
+20 
-29 AIVSVS
+29 
-35 ASCAVTLLAMDA
+35 
-47 APAVAEETRVSIPS
+47 
-61 QTTTYTLSG
+61 
-70 ATPFVVETGNTVATD
+70 
-85 TATSAA
+85 
-91 IVGDNSND
+91 
-99 WDLLIESGAVVG
+99 
-111 SSLTDSQAM
+111 
-120 NLDSSTG
+120 
-127 ATSVHNQGTITGSN
+127 
-141 EDGTIMLQNG
+141 
-151 GSVINDARIEN
+151 
-162 NATYEH
+162 
-168 DPEDIPQEYAGVY
+168 
-181 MLNGGSYVSSESG
+181 
-194 VLEGVSGVIVQSGE
+194 
-208 AHITNGGMINSDGSW
+208 
-223 RSYGVEFRDGTYGT
+223 
-237 IVNTGTIITTASD
+237 
-250 GSGKIED
+250 
-257 AAIYVHTLNDMAVS
+257 
-271 GSVSVDNSGLMQ
+271 
-283 SDFITVALYYG
+283 
-294 SHFEVVNRVGG
+294 
-305 VITAGNSS
+305 
-313 LVGIKSTAMELKV
+313 
-326 GVDNLVTND
+326 
-335 GTISAYGTANTYGIH
+335 
-350 YGEST
+350 
-355 SGGVITNT
+355 
-363 GSITTTGGGSGD
+363 
-375 ASVYVHG
+375 
-382 NGDGTVVNNSG
+382 
-393 TMSSTVYGVYLD
+393 
-405 SARSKGHTLNNQA
+405 
-418 GGAISANTAVAI
+418 
-430 NGNGNT
+430 
-436 ISNQGKMTGVSDG
+436 
-449 LVLSGNNNIVTTS
+449 
-462 GGEISGKN
+462 
-470 GIRVSKGS
+470 
-478 GNQITAK
+478 
-485 SGSKITA
+485 
-492 TSTGISIAGGNNQ
+492 
-505 VTTESGS
+505 
-512 TIVAKDNGIL
+512 
-522 INSGANNVTNGGS
+522 
-535 ITATG
+535 
-540 SSISYGIQYNS
+540 
-551 GTSGTITNT
+551 
-560 GTITTTGKGA
+560 
-570 GDASVY
+570 
-576 AHGGAVT
+576 
-583 INNSGTMDSSVFGV
+583 
-597 YVTTGHTLNNL
+597 
-608 AGGSI
+608 
-613 TANTAV
+613 
-619 QLNGNNNTLANAG
+619 
-632 AILGDTNGVTINGSG
+632 
-647 NTLTS
+647 
-652 QGKITG
+652 
-658 GTNAILINSG
+658 
-668 SKNNTLTLNTGTEIS
+668 
-683 GSITDDNN
+683 
-691 SASANNNLILDGEG
+691 
-705 TLGSS
+705 
-710 ISGLNSVTSSGDWTL
+710 
-725 SGATMNLSGT
+725 
-735 TNSALWVKSGTLILN
+735 
-750 GAMTAKGA
+750 
-758 TVDSGT
+758 
-764 TLQIG
+764 
-769 NGGTLGAFNGDIVDN
+769 
-784 GTLTFN
+784 
-790 RSDAAAYGSVISGS
+790 
-804 GNVIKQGGG
+804 
-813 ELTLSN
+813 
-819 NNSYSGG
+819 
-826 TTIAEGTLT
+826 
-835 ATAGGALGSGNIDN
+835 
-849 RAYLKLDAA
+849 
-858 NASDPFIVA
+858 
-867 DLTTHSGAT
+867 
-876 VEIGAGSTLQA
+876 
-887 NTLTQQDGS
+887 
-896 TLTADL
+896 
-902 TATSGPA
+902 
-909 IRAKNVNLDGTLNVA
+909 
-924 SPASQEPIRSTDDLI
+924 
-939 SLALIESDNA
+939 
-949 ISGDFDGITINGNAM
+949 
-964 NPDAFITVVGQ
+964 
-975 KNVND
+975 
-980 THYDLVETLTW
+980 
-991 YADRYN
+991 
-997 AAIDA
+997 
-1002 HGTFNLADADD
+1002 
-1013 SFTVNTV
+1013 
-1020 LENVDANSGWNG
+1020 
-1032 QSLTKTGAGTL
+1032 
-1043 ILNAENTYTGG
+1043 
-1054 TTISDGTLVATNV
+1054 
-1067 EALGTGNVTDN
+1067 
-1078 ATLELNTGGD
+1078 
-1088 FDNAISGSG
+1088 
-1097 QVVKSGDET
+1097 
-1106 LTLSGSNTYTGGTII
+1106 
-1121 SGGTLVATNVEALGT
+1121 
-1136 GDVTDNATLEL
+1136 
-1147 NTGGDFDNAI
+1147 
-1157 GGTGSV
+1157 
-1163 VKSGDKTLTLSGANS
+1163 NS

-1186 GGTLVASNVEALGS
+1186 GGTLVV
-1200 GDVTDNATLELNT
+1200 
-1213 GGDFANNIGGTGSVV
+1213 
-1228 KSGDKT
+1228 
-1234 LTLSGTNSYTGG
+1234 
-1246 TTISGGTLVANNVEA
+1246 
-1261 LGTGDVTNN
+1261 
-1270 ATLELNTGGDFD
+1270 
-1282 NAISGS
+1282 
-1288 GQVVKSGDE
+1288 
-1297 TLTLSGAN
+1297 
-1305 SYTGG
+1305 
-1310 TTISGGTL
+1310 
-1318 VATNV
+1318 
-1323 EALGTGDITDNATLE
+1323 
-1338 LNAGGDFTNNI
+1338 
-1349 GGTGSVEKS
+1349 
-1358 GDKTLTLSGTNT
+1358 
-1370 YRGGT
+1370 
-1375 LISGGTLVA
+1375 

-1434 YTGGTTISGGTLVAS
+1434 YTGGTTISGGTLVAN
-1449 NVEALGTG
+1449 NVNALGSGDVTDNATLEMNTGGDFANNIGGTGSVVKSGDKTLTLSGANSYTGGTTISGGTLVATNVDALGTG

-1470 GDFDNAISGSG
+1470 GTFDNAIGGTGS
-1481 QVVKSGDGA
+1481 VVKSGDKT

-1543 TESGGNTE
+1543 TGSGGNTE

-1708 SATGWD
+1708 SSTGWD

-1741 GGTLVATNVDALG
+1741 GGTLVATNVEALGTGDVTDNAVLELNTGGTFDNAISGIGQVVKSGDETLMLSGTNTYSGGTLISGGTLVASNVEALGTGDVTNDAVLELNTSGDFDNAISGSGQVEKSGDGTLTLSGSNTYTGGTLISGGTLVASNVEALGTGDVTNDAVLELNTGGTFDNAISGSGQVVKSGDDALTLSGANSYTGGTLISGGTLIASNVEALG
-1754 SGDVTDDATLELNT
+1754 SGDVTDNATLALNT

-1802 LISDGTLVASNVDAL
+1802 LISDGTLVASNVEAL

-1823 NNATLEMNTGGD
+1823 NDAVLELNTGGTFD
-1835 FINNIG
+1835 NTISG
-1841 GTGRVEK
+1841 SGRVVK
-1848 SGDDTL
+1848 SGDGAL
-1854 TLSGSNTYTGGTLIS
+1854 TLSGANSYSGGTLISDGTLIAGRVDVLGSGDVTDDATLELNTGGTFDNAISGSGQVVKSGDKMLTLSGANSYSGGTLIS

-1895 TGGTFDNAI
+1895 TGG
-1904 SGSGQVVKSGD
+1904 
-1915 DVLTLSGANSYSGGT
+1915 
-1930 LISGG
+1930 
-1935 TLVANNVE
+1935 
-1943 ALGTGDVTDNATL
+1943 
-1956 EMNTG
+1956 
-1961 GDFINNIGGTG
+1961 
-1972 RVEKSGDDALTLSGS
+1972 
-1987 NTYTG
+1987 
-1992 GTTINDG
+1992 
-1999 TLIATSVD
+1999 
-2007 ALGSGDVTNNAVLEL
+2007 
-2022 NTGGDFINNIG
+2022 
-2033 GTGRVE
+2033 
-2039 KSGDETLTLSGSN
+2039 
-2052 TYTGGTLISGGT
+2052 
-2064 LVATNVEALGTGDV
+2064 
-2078 TDNAVLELNTGGDF
+2078 
-2092 INNIGGTGRVEK
+2092 
-2104 SGDDTL
+2104 
-2110 TLSGSNSYTGG
+2110 
-2121 TLISS
+2121 
-2126 GTLVATNVDA
+2126 
-2136 LGSGDVTDNAT
+2136 
-2147 LELNTGGDF
+2147 DF

-2167 KSGDETLTL
+2167 KSGDDTLTL
-2176 SGSNTYT
+2176 SG
-2183 GGTTINDGTL
+2183 
-2193 VATSVEA
+2193 A
-2200 LGSGDVTNDA
+2200 
-2210 VLALNTGGDFANNI
+2210 
-2224 GGTGSVV
+2224 
-2231 KSGDETLTLSGTN
+2231 N

-2260 NVEALGTGDVTNN
+2260 NVEALGSGDVTNN
-2273 ATLELNTGGDFT
+2273 A
-2285 NNISGNGQVVKSG
+2285 V
-2298 DDTLTFSGSNT
+2298 
-2309 YTGGTTINDGTLVA
+2309 
-2323 TSVEAL
+2323 
-2329 GSGDVTND
+2329 
-2337 AVLALNTGGD
+2337 
-2347 FANNIGGTGSVVKSG
+2347 
-2362 DETLTLSGSNT
+2362 
-2373 YTGSTLISSG
+2373 
-2383 TLVAND
+2383 
-2389 VNALGTGDVTDNAT
+2389 
-2403 LMLNTGGD
+2403 
-2411 FINNIGGTGRVEKS
+2411 
-2425 GDDTLT
+2425 
-2431 LSGSNS
+2431 
-2437 YTGGTLISSGTLVA
+2437 
-2451 TNVDALGSGD
+2451 
-2461 VTDNATLEL
+2461 LEL

-2485 VVKSGDETL
+2485 VVKSGDKTL
-2494 TLSGANSYTGGTLIS
+2494 TLSGANSYTGGTTIND
-2509 SGTLVANDVNALG
+2509 GTLVATSVDALGTGDVTDDATLELNTGGDFDNAIGGSGNVVKSGADTLTLSGSNTYTGGTLISDGTLVASNVDALG
-2522 TGDVTDNAVLELNTG
+2522 TGDVTDNATLELNTG
-2537 GDFDNAISGSGQ
+2537 GDFDNAISGRGQ

-2554 DETLTLSGANS
+2554 DKTLTLSGANS

-2612 DNAITAIGAGSALR
+2612 DNATTAIGAGSALR

-2631 QEANSTLAVHLIDSN
+2631 QEANSTLAVHLTDSN
-2646 SGAIVTADHANLG
+2646 SGAIVTADRANLG

-2770 PDSATYW
+2770 PDSATDW

-2830 NAAFGGHNS
+2830 NAAFGGHNA
-2839 TVNGHVNNQGSL
+2839 TVNGHVNNLGNL

-2985 GGEVT
+2985 GGDVT

-2996 EVTPPDDGGE
+2996 EVTPPDDGGD

-3014 EVTPPDDGGEVTPP
+3014 DVIPPDDGGDITPP
-3028 DDDGEVTP
+3028 DGGGDVTP
-3036 PDDGGDITPPDDG
+3036 PDDGGDITPPDDDG
-3049 GDITPPDGG
+3049 NITPPDGG

-3209 AYNNSVDNDGLSASR
+3209 VYNNSVDNDGLSASR

-3352 YAQAAGQ
+3352 YAQAVGQ

>member
-120 NLDSSTG
+120 NLDSLTG

-141 EDGTIMLQNG
+141 EDGTILLQNG
-151 GSVINDARIEN
+151 GSVINDGRIEN
-162 NATYEH
+162 SAIYVHNLDYGA
-168 DPEDIPQEYAGVY
+168 PEIDAAIY
-181 MLNGGSYVSSESG
+181 MLNGGSYVSSENG
-194 VLEGVSGVIVQSGE
+194 VLKGVSGVIVQSGE
-208 AHITNGGMINSDGSW
+208 VHITNGGTINSDGSW
-223 RSYGVEFRDGTYGT
+223 RSYGVELRGGAYGT

-250 GSGKIED
+250 GSNKIED
-257 AAIYVHTLNDMAVS
+257 AAIYAHTFDDIAA
-271 GSVSVDNSGLMQ
+271 GDSVSVDNSGLLQ
-283 SDFITVALYYG
+283 SDFIAVALYHG
-294 SHFEVVNRVGG
+294 AHFEVFNRAGG

-313 LVGIKSTAMELKV
+313 LVGIQSAAMELKA
-326 GVDNLVTND
+326 GADNLVTND

-363 GSITTTGGGSGD
+363 GSITTTGGGAGD

-393 TMSSTVYGVYLD
+393 TMSSSVYGVYLD

-436 ISNQGKMTGVSDG
+436 ITNQGKMTGVSDG
-449 LVLSGNNNIVTTS
+449 LLISGNNNIVTTS

-485 SGSKITA
+485 SGSKITT

-512 TIVAKDNGIL
+512 AIVAKDNGIL

-551 GTSGTITNT
+551 GASGTITNT

-632 AILGDTNGVTINGSG
+632 AILGDTDGVTISGSG

-658 GTNAILINSG
+658 GTNAVLINSG
-668 SKNNTLTLNTGTEIS
+668 SKNNTITLNTGTEIS

-769 NGGTLGAFNGDIVDN
+769 NSGTLGAFNGDIVDN

-804 GNVIKQGGG
+804 GNVVKQGGG

-826 TTIAEGTLT
+826 TTIAEGALT

-858 NASDPFIVA
+858 SASDPFIVA

-896 TLTADL
+896 TLTTDL

-991 YADRYN
+991 YADRDN

-1054 TTISDGTLVATNV
+1054 TTISDGTLVANNV

-1078 ATLELNTGGD
+1078 A
-1088 FDNAISGSG
+1088 
-1097 QVVKSGDET
+1097 
-1106 LTLSGSNTYTGGTII
+1106 
-1121 SGGTLVATNVEALGT
+1121 
-1136 GDVTDNATLEL
+1136 
-1147 NTGGDFDNAI
+1147 
-1157 GGTGSV
+1157 
-1163 VKSGDKTLTLSGANS
+1163 
-1178 YTGGTTIS
+1178 
-1186 GGTLVASNVEALGS
+1186 
-1200 GDVTDNATLELNT
+1200 
-1213 GGDFANNIGGTGSVV
+1213 
-1228 KSGDKT
+1228 
-1234 LTLSGTNSYTGG
+1234 
-1246 TTISGGTLVANNVEA
+1246 
-1261 LGTGDVTNN
+1261 
-1270 ATLELNTGGDFD
+1270 
-1282 NAISGS
+1282 
-1288 GQVVKSGDE
+1288 
-1297 TLTLSGAN
+1297 
-1305 SYTGG
+1305 
-1310 TTISGGTL
+1310 
-1318 VATNV
+1318 
-1323 EALGTGDITDNATLE
+1323 
-1338 LNAGGDFTNNI
+1338 
-1349 GGTGSVEKS
+1349 
-1358 GDKTLTLSGTNT
+1358 
-1370 YRGGT
+1370 R
-1375 LISGGTLVA
+1375 
-1384 SNVEALG
+1384 
-1391 SGDVTDN
+1391 
-1398 ATLEMNTGGDFA
+1398 
-1410 NNIGGTGSVVKSGD
+1410 
-1424 KTLTLSGANS
+1424 
-1434 YTGGTTISGGTLVAS
+1434 
-1449 NVEALGTG
+1449 
-1457 NVTDNATLELNTG
+1457 
-1470 GDFDNAISGSG
+1470 
-1481 QVVKSGDGA
+1481 
-1490 LTLSGANSY
+1490 
-1499 SGATTISGGTL
+1499 
-1510 IAANVNALG
+1510 
-1519 TGAID
+1519 
-1524 NRASLLLD
+1524 
-1532 ASGQFTVTDLT
+1532 
-1543 TESGGNTE
+1543 
-1551 IGAGSTL
+1551 
-1558 QATTLT
+1558 
-1564 QKSDSTLTIN
+1564 
-1574 LNSNTVDPVIHAAS
+1574 
-1588 QVSLAG
+1588 
-1594 TLDITGVGDVL
+1594 
-1605 DSDPASTDDL
+1605 
-1615 DTFTLI
+1615 
-1621 ASDKTIAGDF
+1621 
-1631 EKLTVAGMD
+1631 
-1640 ADLADFITVD
+1640 
-1650 GRIDDTGKQYELTTA
+1650 
-1665 LTWYADRDDA
+1665 
-1675 VTDAHGTFNLT
+1675 
-1686 NADGS
+1686 
-1691 FAVNTVL
+1691 
-1698 ENVDATLDPA
+1698 
-1708 SATGWD
+1708 
-1714 GTSLIKQGAGTLI
+1714 
-1727 LNAENTYTGGTTIS
+1727 
-1741 GGTLVATNVDALG
+1741 
-1754 SGDVTDDATLELNT
+1754 
-1768 GGTFDNAISGSG
+1768 
-1780 QVVKSGDDVLT
+1780 
-1791 LSGANSYSGGT
+1791 
-1802 LISDGTLVASNVDAL
+1802 
-1817 GSGDVT
+1817 
-1823 NNATLEMNTGGD
+1823 
-1835 FINNIG
+1835 
-1841 GTGRVEK
+1841 
-1848 SGDDTL
+1848 
-1854 TLSGSNTYTGGTLIS
+1854 
-1869 DGTLVASNVEA
+1869 
-1880 LGTGDVTNNA
+1880 
-1890 TLELN
+1890 
-1895 TGGTFDNAI
+1895 
-1904 SGSGQVVKSGD
+1904 
-1915 DVLTLSGANSYSGGT
+1915 
-1930 LISGG
+1930 
-1935 TLVANNVE
+1935 
-1943 ALGTGDVTDNATL
+1943 
-1956 EMNTG
+1956 
-1961 GDFINNIGGTG
+1961 
-1972 RVEKSGDDALTLSGS
+1972 
-1987 NTYTG
+1987 
-1992 GTTINDG
+1992 
-1999 TLIATSVD
+1999 
-2007 ALGSGDVTNNAVLEL
+2007 
-2022 NTGGDFINNIG
+2022 
-2033 GTGRVE
+2033 
-2039 KSGDETLTLSGSN
+2039 
-2052 TYTGGTLISGGT
+2052 
-2064 LVATNVEALGTGDV
+2064 
-2078 TDNAVLELNTGGDF
+2078 
-2092 INNIGGTGRVEK
+2092 
-2104 SGDDTL
+2104 
-2110 TLSGSNSYTGG
+2110 
-2121 TLISS
+2121 
-2126 GTLVATNVDA
+2126 
-2136 LGSGDVTDNAT
+2136 
-2147 LELNTGGDF
+2147 
-2156 TNNISGSGQVV
+2156 
-2167 KSGDETLTL
+2167 
-2176 SGSNTYT
+2176 
-2183 GGTTINDGTL
+2183 
-2193 VATSVEA
+2193 
-2200 LGSGDVTNDA
+2200 
-2210 VLALNTGGDFANNI
+2210 
-2224 GGTGSVV
+2224 
-2231 KSGDETLTLSGTN
+2231 
-2244 SYTGGTT
+2244 
-2251 ISGGTLVAT
+2251 
-2260 NVEALGTGDVTNN
+2260 
-2273 ATLELNTGGDFT
+2273 
-2285 NNISGNGQVVKSG
+2285 
-2298 DDTLTFSGSNT
+2298 
-2309 YTGGTTINDGTLVA
+2309 
-2323 TSVEAL
+2323 
-2329 GSGDVTND
+2329 
-2337 AVLALNTGGD
+2337 
-2347 FANNIGGTGSVVKSG
+2347 
-2362 DETLTLSGSNT
+2362 
-2373 YTGSTLISSG
+2373 
-2383 TLVAND
+2383 
-2389 VNALGTGDVTDNAT
+2389 
-2403 LMLNTGGD
+2403 
-2411 FINNIGGTGRVEKS
+2411 
-2425 GDDTLT
+2425 
-2431 LSGSNS
+2431 
-2437 YTGGTLISSGTLVA
+2437 
-2451 TNVDALGSGD
+2451 
-2461 VTDNATLEL
+2461 
-2470 NTGGTFDNAISGSGQ
+2470 
-2485 VVKSGDETL
+2485 
-2494 TLSGANSYTGGTLIS
+2494 
-2509 SGTLVANDVNALG
+2509 
-2522 TGDVTDNAVLELNTG
+2522 LELNTG

-2612 DNAITAIGAGSALR
+2612 DNATTAIGAGSALR

-2631 QEANSTLAVHLIDSN
+2631 QEANSTLAVHLTDSN

-2688 AINSDFA
+2688 TINSDFA

-2709 LTVDGRVNAD
+2709 LTVDGRVNAA

-2797 YSGDTDVQEGAL
+2797 YSGDTDVQEGTL

-2830 NAAFGGHNS
+2830 NAAFGGHNA
-2839 TVNGHVNNQGSL
+2839 TVNGHVNNLGNL

-2945 SDGDFRLYKGHVDIN
+2945 SDGDFTLYKGHVDIN

-2985 GGEVT
+2985 GGDVT

-2996 EVTPPDDGGE
+2996 DVTPPDDGGD

-3014 EVTPPDDGGEVTPP
+3014 DITPPDGGG
-3028 DDDGEVTP
+3028 DVTP

-3352 YAQAAGQ
+3352 YAQAVGQ

>member
-70 ATPFVVETGNTVATD
+70 ATPFVVETDNTIATD
-85 TATSAA
+85 TAASAA

-120 NLDSSTG
+120 NLDSLTG

-141 EDGTIMLQNG
+141 EDGTILLQNG

-162 NATYEH
+162 SATYEH

-250 GSGKIED
+250 GSNKIED

-283 SDFITVALYYG
+283 SDFITVALYHG

-313 LVGIKSTAMELKV
+313 LVGIQSAAMELKA
-326 GVDNLVTND
+326 GVNNLVTND
-335 GTISAYGTANTYGIH
+335 GTISAYGTVNTYGIH
-350 YGEST
+350 YGENT

-363 GSITTTGGGSGD
+363 GSITTTGGGAGD

-393 TMSSTVYGVYLD
+393 IMSSTVYGVYLD

-449 LVLSGNNNIVTTS
+449 LLISGNNNIVTTS

-492 TSTGISIAGGNNQ
+492 TSTGISIASGNNQ
-505 VTTESGS
+505 VTAESGS
-512 TIVAKDNGIL
+512 AIVAKDNGIL

-535 ITATG
+535 ITAIG

-551 GTSGTITNT
+551 GASGTITNT

-632 AILGDTNGVTINGSG
+632 AILGDTNGVTISGSG
-647 NTLTS
+647 NTLTN

-658 GTNAILINSG
+658 GTNAVLINSG
-668 SKNNTLTLNTGTEIS
+668 SKNNTLTLNTGTEMS
-683 GSITDDNN
+683 GSITDGNN

-769 NGGTLGAFNGDIVDN
+769 NSGTLGAFNGDIVDN

-790 RSDAAAYGSVISGS
+790 RSDAAVYGSVISGS
-804 GNVIKQGGG
+804 GNVVKQGGG

-858 NASDPFIVA
+858 SASDPFIVA

-949 ISGDFDGITINGNAM
+949 ISGDFDDITINGNAM

-991 YADRYN
+991 YADRDN

-1043 ILNAENTYTGG
+1043 ILNAENTYIGG
-1054 TTISDGTLVATNV
+1054 TTISGGTLIATNV

-1106 LTLSGSNTYTGGTII
+1106 LALSGI
-1121 SGGTLVATNVEALGT
+1121 
-1136 GDVTDNATLEL
+1136 
-1147 NTGGDFDNAI
+1147 
-1157 GGTGSV
+1157 
-1163 VKSGDKTLTLSGANS
+1163 NS

-1213 GGDFANNIGGTGSVV
+1213 SGDFANNIGGTGSVV

-1234 LTLSGTNSYTGG
+1234 LTLSGSNSYTGG
-1246 TTISGGTLVANNVEA
+1246 TIISGGTLVATNVEA
-1261 LGTGDVTNN
+1261 LGSGDVTDN
-1270 ATLELNTGGDFD
+1270 AVLELNTGGDFD

-1288 GQVVKSGDE
+1288 GQVVKSGD
-1297 TLTLSGAN
+1297 
-1305 SYTGG
+1305 
-1310 TTISGGTL
+1310 
-1318 VATNV
+1318 
-1323 EALGTGDITDNATLE
+1323 
-1338 LNAGGDFTNNI
+1338 
-1349 GGTGSVEKS
+1349 
-1358 GDKTLTLSGTNT
+1358 KT
-1370 YRGGT
+1370 
-1375 LISGGTLVA
+1375 
-1384 SNVEALG
+1384 
-1391 SGDVTDN
+1391 
-1398 ATLEMNTGGDFA
+1398 
-1410 NNIGGTGSVVKSGD
+1410 
-1424 KTLTLSGANS
+1424 
-1434 YTGGTTISGGTLVAS
+1434 
-1449 NVEALGTG
+1449 
-1457 NVTDNATLELNTG
+1457 
-1470 GDFDNAISGSG
+1470 
-1481 QVVKSGDGA
+1481 

-1754 SGDVTDDATLELNT
+1754 SGDVTDNATLEMNT

-1780 QVVKSGDDVLT
+1780 QVVKSGDGALT

-1802 LISDGTLVASNVDAL
+1802 LISDGTLIAGRVDVL

-1823 NNATLEMNTGGD
+1823 DNATLEMNTGGTFSNTISGSGQVVKSGDKTLTLSGVNTYIGGTLISGGTLLASNVEALGTGSVANNATLELNTSGD
-1835 FINNIG
+1835 FDNAIGGSGKVEKSGDDALTLSGSNTYTGGTLISGGTLVASNVEALGTGDVTDNATLALNAGGDFTNNIG

-1848 SGDDTL
+1848 SGDKTL

-1869 DGTLVASNVEA
+1869 S
-1880 LGTGDVTNNA
+1880 
-1890 TLELN
+1890 
-1895 TGGTFDNAI
+1895 
-1904 SGSGQVVKSGD
+1904 
-1915 DVLTLSGANSYSGGT
+1915 
-1930 LISGG
+1930 G
-1935 TLVANNVE
+1935 TLVANDVN

-1956 EMNTG
+1956 ALNTG
-1961 GDFINNIGGTG
+1961 GDFDNAISGSGK
-1972 RVEKSGDDALTLSGS
+1972 VEKSGDETLTLSGS

-2007 ALGSGDVTNNAVLEL
+2007 ALGSGDVT
-2022 NTGGDFINNIG
+2022 
-2033 GTGRVE
+2033 
-2039 KSGDETLTLSGSN
+2039 
-2052 TYTGGTLISGGT
+2052 
-2064 LVATNVEALGTGDV
+2064 
-2078 TDNAVLELNTGGDF
+2078 DNAV
-2092 INNIGGTGRVEK
+2092 
-2104 SGDDTL
+2104 
-2110 TLSGSNSYTGG
+2110 
-2121 TLISS
+2121 
-2126 GTLVATNVDA
+2126 
-2136 LGSGDVTDNAT
+2136 

-2176 SGSNTYT
+2176 SG
-2183 GGTTINDGTL
+2183 
-2193 VATSVEA
+2193 
-2200 LGSGDVTNDA
+2200 
-2210 VLALNTGGDFANNI
+2210 
-2224 GGTGSVV
+2224 
-2231 KSGDETLTLSGTN
+2231 TN
-2244 SYTGGTT
+2244 SYTDGTL

-2260 NVEALGTGDVTNN
+2260 NLEALGTGDVTNN
-2273 ATLELNTGGDFT
+2273 ATLELNT
-2285 NNISGNGQVVKSG
+2285 
-2298 DDTLTFSGSNT
+2298 
-2309 YTGGTTINDGTLVA
+2309 
-2323 TSVEAL
+2323 
-2329 GSGDVTND
+2329 
-2337 AVLALNTGGD
+2337 
-2347 FANNIGGTGSVVKSG
+2347 
-2362 DETLTLSGSNT
+2362 
-2373 YTGSTLISSG
+2373 
-2383 TLVAND
+2383 
-2389 VNALGTGDVTDNAT
+2389 
-2403 LMLNTGGD
+2403 
-2411 FINNIGGTGRVEKS
+2411 
-2425 GDDTLT
+2425 
-2431 LSGSNS
+2431 
-2437 YTGGTLISSGTLVA
+2437 
-2451 TNVDALGSGD
+2451 
-2461 VTDNATLEL
+2461 
-2470 NTGGTFDNAISGSGQ
+2470 
-2485 VVKSGDETL
+2485 
-2494 TLSGANSYTGGTLIS
+2494 
-2509 SGTLVANDVNALG
+2509 
-2522 TGDVTDNAVLELNTG
+2522 
-2537 GDFDNAISGSGQ
+2537 
-2549 VVKSG
+2549 
-2554 DETLTLSGANS
+2554 
-2565 YTGGTTISGGT
+2565 
-2576 LVASNVEALGSGDI
+2576 
-2590 DNYASLQLNASGQFV
+2590 
-2605 TANLTTH
+2605 
-2612 DNAITAIGAGSALR
+2612 
-2626 ANTLT
+2626 
-2631 QEANSTLAVHLIDSN
+2631 
-2646 SGAIVTADHANLG
+2646 
-2659 GTLDITGIGNVAKS
+2659 
-2673 WTRDAYAYTLIDTDS
+2673 
-2688 AINSDFA
+2688 
-2695 QFTVAGMDAKQVDF
+2695 
-2709 LTVDGRVNAD
+2709 
-2719 DDTRYDVTASLSWYA
+2719 
-2734 DSDNAATDAH
+2734 
-2744 GTFTLSEQGHS
+2744 
-2755 FTLNTALTDVDATLN
+2755 
-2770 PDSATYW
+2770 
-2777 DGKSLIKRG
+2777 
-2786 AGTLILGAQNT
+2786 
-2797 YSGDTDVQEGAL
+2797 
-2809 WLAETATI
+2809 
-2817 GSAGSAQAVNIAA
+2817 
-2830 NAAFGGHNS
+2830 
-2839 TVNGHVNNQGSL
+2839 
-2851 YFVDTFTVNGDVV
+2851 
-2864 NSSAMISGS
+2864 
-2873 DQPNNTLTIA
+2873 
-2883 GNYTGNDGHLYLNTQ
+2883 
-2898 LGDDSSP
+2898 
-2905 TDKLIVTGDTA
+2905 
-2916 GSTTLHITNV
+2916 
-2926 NGLGAQTVN
+2926 
-2935 GIEVIEVGGQ
+2935 
-2945 SDGDFRLYKGHVDIN
+2945 
-2960 AWTYTLKQDGGDW
+2960 
-2973 YLRSESD
+2973 
-2980 DVPDD
+2980 
-2985 GGEVT
+2985 
-2990 PPDDGG
+2990 
-2996 EVTPPDDGGE
+2996 
-3006 VTPPDDGG
+3006 
-3014 EVTPPDDGGEVTPP
+3014 
-3028 DDDGEVTP
+3028 
-3036 PDDGGDITPPDDG
+3036 
-3049 GDITPPDGG
+3049 
-3058 DVTPVAPQYRADIGV
+3058 
-3073 YLGNQ
+3073 
-3078 WMARNLQMQTLYDR
+3078 
-3092 EGSQYRSADGS
+3092 
-3103 IWMRFKA
+3103 
-3110 GKAESQAVNGN
+3110 
-3121 VDIDSDYSQ
+3121 
-3130 FQLGGDILTW
+3130 
-3140 SDGAQSVTVGLM
+3140 
-3152 GSYINA
+3152 
-3158 STDSTGNRGADGSQF
+3158 
-3173 SANGSVDGYNL
+3173 
-3184 GLYATWF
+3184 
-3191 ADAQSHRGAYID
+3191 
-3203 SWYQYG
+3203 
-3209 AYNNSVDNDGLSASR
+3209 
-3224 YDSAAHAVSLET
+3224 
-3236 GYRYDIALSNRN
+3236 
-3248 TVSLTPQA
+3248 
-3256 QVTWQRYSAD
+3256 
-3266 TVIDDGGTRISGQN
+3266 
-3280 DDSWTTRL
+3280 
-3288 GVRVDGKLYKE
+3288 
-3299 SGRIQPFMEVN
+3299 
-3310 WLHASDNA
+3310 
-3318 SATFGD
+3318 
-3324 TKVSQ
+3324 
-3329 DLPNDRVEVKVGIQA
+3329 
-3344 NVSERLSV
+3344 
-3352 YAQAAGQ
+3352 
-3359 KGKNDYGDASFSLN
+3359 
-3373 MRYNW
+3373 

>member
-120 NLDSSTG
+120 NLDSLTG

-141 EDGTIMLQNG
+141 EDGTILLQNG
-151 GSVINDARIEN
+151 GSVINDGRIEN
-162 NATYEH
+162 SAIYVHNLDYGA
-168 DPEDIPQEYAGVY
+168 PEIDAAIY
-181 MLNGGSYVSSESG
+181 MLNGGSYVSSENG
-194 VLEGVSGVIVQSGE
+194 VLKGVSGVIVQSGE
-208 AHITNGGMINSDGSW
+208 VHITNGGTINSDGSW
-223 RSYGVEFRDGTYGT
+223 RSYGVELRGGAYGT

-250 GSGKIED
+250 GSNKIED
-257 AAIYVHTLNDMAVS
+257 AAIYAHTFDDIAA
-271 GSVSVDNSGLMQ
+271 GDSVSVDNSGLLQ
-283 SDFITVALYYG
+283 SDFIAVALYHG
-294 SHFEVVNRVGG
+294 AHFEVFNRAGG

-313 LVGIKSTAMELKV
+313 LVGIQSAAMELKA
-326 GVDNLVTND
+326 GADNLVTND

-363 GSITTTGGGSGD
+363 GSITTTGGGAGD

-393 TMSSTVYGVYLD
+393 TMSSSVYGVYLD

-436 ISNQGKMTGVSDG
+436 ITNQGKMTGVSDG
-449 LVLSGNNNIVTTS
+449 LLISGNNNIVTTS

-485 SGSKITA
+485 SGSKITT

-512 TIVAKDNGIL
+512 AIVAKDNGIL

-551 GTSGTITNT
+551 GASGTITNT

-632 AILGDTNGVTINGSG
+632 AILGDTDGVTISGSG

-658 GTNAILINSG
+658 GTNAVLINSG
-668 SKNNTLTLNTGTEIS
+668 SKNNTITLNTGTEIS

-804 GNVIKQGGG
+804 GNVVKQGGG

-858 NASDPFIVA
+858 SASDPFIVA

-902 TATSGPA
+902 TETSGPV

-949 ISGDFDGITINGNAM
+949 ISGDFDDITINGNAM

-991 YADRYN
+991 YADRDN

-1002 HGTFNLADADD
+1002 HGTFNLADSDD

-1043 ILNAENTYTGG
+1043 ILNAENTYTGS
-1054 TTISDGTLVATNV
+1054 TTISEGTLIATNV

-1078 ATLELNTGGD
+1078 A
-1088 FDNAISGSG
+1088 
-1097 QVVKSGDET
+1097 V
-1106 LTLSGSNTYTGGTII
+1106 
-1121 SGGTLVATNVEALGT
+1121 
-1136 GDVTDNATLEL
+1136 
-1147 NTGGDFDNAI
+1147 
-1157 GGTGSV
+1157 
-1163 VKSGDKTLTLSGANS
+1163 
-1178 YTGGTTIS
+1178 
-1186 GGTLVASNVEALGS
+1186 
-1200 GDVTDNATLELNT
+1200 
-1213 GGDFANNIGGTGSVV
+1213 
-1228 KSGDKT
+1228 
-1234 LTLSGTNSYTGG
+1234 
-1246 TTISGGTLVANNVEA
+1246 
-1261 LGTGDVTNN
+1261 
-1270 ATLELNTGGDFD
+1270 LELNTGGDFD

-1318 VATNV
+1318 VANNV
-1323 EALGTGDITDNATLE
+1323 EALGTGDV
-1338 LNAGGDFTNNI
+1338 TN
-1349 GGTGSVEKS
+1349 
-1358 GDKTLTLSGTNT
+1358 
-1370 YRGGT
+1370 
-1375 LISGGTLVA
+1375 
-1384 SNVEALG
+1384 
-1391 SGDVTDN
+1391 
-1398 ATLEMNTGGDFA
+1398 
-1410 NNIGGTGSVVKSGD
+1410 
-1424 KTLTLSGANS
+1424 
-1434 YTGGTTISGGTLVAS
+1434 
-1449 NVEALGTG
+1449 
-1457 NVTDNATLELNTG
+1457 NATLELNTG
-1470 GDFDNAISGSG
+1470 GDFTNAISGSG
-1481 QVVKSGDGA
+1481 QVVKSGDKT

-1510 IAANVNALG
+1510 IATHVNALG

-1708 SATGWD
+1708 SSTGWD

-1802 LISDGTLVASNVDAL
+1802 LISDGTLVASNVEAL

-1823 NNATLEMNTGGD
+1823 NDA
-1835 FINNIG
+1835 
-1841 GTGRVEK
+1841 V
-1848 SGDDTL
+1848 
-1854 TLSGSNTYTGGTLIS
+1854 
-1869 DGTLVASNVEA
+1869 
-1880 LGTGDVTNNA
+1880 
-1890 TLELN
+1890 LELN
-1895 TGGTFDNAI
+1895 TGGDFDNAI
-1904 SGSGQVVKSGD
+1904 SGSGQVVKSD
-1915 DVLTLSGANSYSGGT
+1915 
-1930 LISGG
+1930 
-1935 TLVANNVE
+1935 
-1943 ALGTGDVTDNATL
+1943 
-1956 EMNTG
+1956 
-1961 GDFINNIGGTG
+1961 
-1972 RVEKSGDDALTLSGS
+1972 DDALTLSGS

-2007 ALGSGDVTNNAVLEL
+2007 ALGSGDVT
-2022 NTGGDFINNIG
+2022 
-2033 GTGRVE
+2033 
-2039 KSGDETLTLSGSN
+2039 
-2052 TYTGGTLISGGT
+2052 
-2064 LVATNVEALGTGDV
+2064 
-2078 TDNAVLELNTGGDF
+2078 
-2092 INNIGGTGRVEK
+2092 
-2104 SGDDTL
+2104 DD
-2110 TLSGSNSYTGG
+2110 
-2121 TLISS
+2121 
-2126 GTLVATNVDA
+2126 
-2136 LGSGDVTDNAT
+2136 
-2147 LELNTGGDF
+2147 
-2156 TNNISGSGQVV
+2156 
-2167 KSGDETLTL
+2167 
-2176 SGSNTYT
+2176 
-2183 GGTTINDGTL
+2183 
-2193 VATSVEA
+2193 
-2200 LGSGDVTNDA
+2200 
-2210 VLALNTGGDFANNI
+2210 
-2224 GGTGSVV
+2224 
-2231 KSGDETLTLSGTN
+2231 
-2244 SYTGGTT
+2244 
-2251 ISGGTLVAT
+2251 
-2260 NVEALGTGDVTNN
+2260 
-2273 ATLELNTGGDFT
+2273 
-2285 NNISGNGQVVKSG
+2285 
-2298 DDTLTFSGSNT
+2298 
-2309 YTGGTTINDGTLVA
+2309 
-2323 TSVEAL
+2323 
-2329 GSGDVTND
+2329 
-2337 AVLALNTGGD
+2337 
-2347 FANNIGGTGSVVKSG
+2347 
-2362 DETLTLSGSNT
+2362 
-2373 YTGSTLISSG
+2373 
-2383 TLVAND
+2383 
-2389 VNALGTGDVTDNAT
+2389 
-2403 LMLNTGGD
+2403 
-2411 FINNIGGTGRVEKS
+2411 
-2425 GDDTLT
+2425 
-2431 LSGSNS
+2431 
-2437 YTGGTLISSGTLVA
+2437 
-2451 TNVDALGSGD
+2451 
-2461 VTDNATLEL
+2461 ATLEL
-2470 NTGGTFDNAISGSGQ
+2470 NTGGTFDNAI
-2485 VVKSGDETL
+2485 
-2494 TLSGANSYTGGTLIS
+2494 
-2509 SGTLVANDVNALG
+2509 
-2522 TGDVTDNAVLELNTG
+2522 
-2537 GDFDNAISGSGQ
+2537 
-2549 VVKSG
+2549 
-2554 DETLTLSGANS
+2554 
-2565 YTGGTTISGGT
+2565 
-2576 LVASNVEALGSGDI
+2576 
-2590 DNYASLQLNASGQFV
+2590 
-2605 TANLTTH
+2605 
-2612 DNAITAIGAGSALR
+2612 
-2626 ANTLT
+2626 
-2631 QEANSTLAVHLIDSN
+2631 
-2646 SGAIVTADHANLG
+2646 
-2659 GTLDITGIGNVAKS
+2659 
-2673 WTRDAYAYTLIDTDS
+2673 
-2688 AINSDFA
+2688 
-2695 QFTVAGMDAKQVDF
+2695 
-2709 LTVDGRVNAD
+2709 
-2719 DDTRYDVTASLSWYA
+2719 
-2734 DSDNAATDAH
+2734 
-2744 GTFTLSEQGHS
+2744 
-2755 FTLNTALTDVDATLN
+2755 
-2770 PDSATYW
+2770 
-2777 DGKSLIKRG
+2777 
-2786 AGTLILGAQNT
+2786 
-2797 YSGDTDVQEGAL
+2797 
-2809 WLAETATI
+2809 
-2817 GSAGSAQAVNIAA
+2817 
-2830 NAAFGGHNS
+2830 
-2839 TVNGHVNNQGSL
+2839 
-2851 YFVDTFTVNGDVV
+2851 
-2864 NSSAMISGS
+2864 
-2873 DQPNNTLTIA
+2873 
-2883 GNYTGNDGHLYLNTQ
+2883 
-2898 LGDDSSP
+2898 
-2905 TDKLIVTGDTA
+2905 
-2916 GSTTLHITNV
+2916 
-2926 NGLGAQTVN
+2926 
-2935 GIEVIEVGGQ
+2935 
-2945 SDGDFRLYKGHVDIN
+2945 
-2960 AWTYTLKQDGGDW
+2960 
-2973 YLRSESD
+2973 
-2980 DVPDD
+2980 
-2985 GGEVT
+2985 
-2990 PPDDGG
+2990 
-2996 EVTPPDDGGE
+2996 
-3006 VTPPDDGG
+3006 
-3014 EVTPPDDGGEVTPP
+3014 
-3028 DDDGEVTP
+3028 
-3036 PDDGGDITPPDDG
+3036 
-3049 GDITPPDGG
+3049 
-3058 DVTPVAPQYRADIGV
+3058 
-3073 YLGNQ
+3073 
-3078 WMARNLQMQTLYDR
+3078 
-3092 EGSQYRSADGS
+3092 
-3103 IWMRFKA
+3103 
-3110 GKAESQAVNGN
+3110 
-3121 VDIDSDYSQ
+3121 
-3130 FQLGGDILTW
+3130 
-3140 SDGAQSVTVGLM
+3140 
-3152 GSYINA
+3152 
-3158 STDSTGNRGADGSQF
+3158 
-3173 SANGSVDGYNL
+3173 
-3184 GLYATWF
+3184 
-3191 ADAQSHRGAYID
+3191 
-3203 SWYQYG
+3203 
-3209 AYNNSVDNDGLSASR
+3209 
-3224 YDSAAHAVSLET
+3224 
-3236 GYRYDIALSNRN
+3236 
-3248 TVSLTPQA
+3248 
-3256 QVTWQRYSAD
+3256 
-3266 TVIDDGGTRISGQN
+3266 
-3280 DDSWTTRL
+3280 
-3288 GVRVDGKLYKE
+3288 
-3299 SGRIQPFMEVN
+3299 
-3310 WLHASDNA
+3310 
-3318 SATFGD
+3318 
-3324 TKVSQ
+3324 
-3329 DLPNDRVEVKVGIQA
+3329 
-3344 NVSERLSV
+3344 
-3352 YAQAAGQ
+3352 
-3359 KGKNDYGDASFSLN
+3359 
-3373 MRYNW
+3373 

>member
-1 MNKTYNIIWNA
+1 
-12 ARGMYIVT
+12 MYIVT

-162 NATYEH
+162 SATYEH

-250 GSGKIED
+250 GSNKIED

-283 SDFITVALYYG
+283 SDFITVALYHG

-363 GSITTTGGGSGD
+363 GSITTTGGGAGD

-382 NGDGTVVNNSG
+382 NGDGTIVNNSG
-393 TMSSTVYGVYLD
+393 TMSSSVYGVYLD

-436 ISNQGKMTGVSDG
+436 ITNQGKMTGVSDG
-449 LVLSGNNNIVTTS
+449 LLISGNNNIVTTS

-492 TSTGISIAGGNNQ
+492 TSTGISIASGNNQ

-512 TIVAKDNGIL
+512 AIVAKDNGIL

-540 SSISYGIQYNS
+540 SSNSYGIQYNS
-551 GTSGTITNT
+551 GASGTITNT
-560 GTITTTGKGA
+560 GTITTTGKGV

-632 AILGDTNGVTINGSG
+632 AILGDTNGVTISGSG

-658 GTNAILINSG
+658 GTNAVLINSG
-668 SKNNTLTLNTGTEIS
+668 SKNNTITLNTGTEIS

-804 GNVIKQGGG
+804 GNVVKQGGG

-858 NASDPFIVA
+858 SASDPFIVA

-902 TATSGPA
+902 TETSGPV

-949 ISGDFDGITINGNAM
+949 ISGDFDDITINGNAM

-991 YADRYN
+991 YADRDN

-1020 LENVDANSGWNG
+1020 LEDVDANSGWNG

-1054 TTISDGTLVATNV
+1054 TTISDGTLVANNV
-1067 EALGTGNVTDN
+1067 EALGTGNVTD
-1078 ATLELNTGGD
+1078 
-1088 FDNAISGSG
+1088 
-1097 QVVKSGDET
+1097 
-1106 LTLSGSNTYTGGTII
+1106 
-1121 SGGTLVATNVEALGT
+1121 
-1136 GDVTDNATLEL
+1136 
-1147 NTGGDFDNAI
+1147 
-1157 GGTGSV
+1157 
-1163 VKSGDKTLTLSGANS
+1163 
-1178 YTGGTTIS
+1178 
-1186 GGTLVASNVEALGS
+1186 
-1200 GDVTDNATLELNT
+1200 
-1213 GGDFANNIGGTGSVV
+1213 
-1228 KSGDKT
+1228 
-1234 LTLSGTNSYTGG
+1234 
-1246 TTISGGTLVANNVEA
+1246 
-1261 LGTGDVTNN
+1261 N

-1318 VATNV
+1318 VASNV

-1338 LNAGGDFTNNI
+1338 LNAGGTFDN
-1349 GGTGSVEKS
+1349 V
-1358 GDKTLTLSGTNT
+1358 
-1370 YRGGT
+1370 
-1375 LISGGTLVA
+1375 ISG
-1384 SNVEALG
+1384 
-1391 SGDVTDN
+1391 SGQ
-1398 ATLEMNTGGDFA
+1398 
-1410 NNIGGTGSVVKSGD
+1410 VVKSGD
-1424 KTLTLSGANS
+1424 DALTLSGANS
-1434 YTGGTTISGGTLVAS
+1434 YTGGTTISGGTLVAN

-1457 NVTDNATLELNTG
+1457 DVTNNATLELNTG
-1470 GDFDNAISGSG
+1470 GDFTNAISGSG
-1481 QVVKSGDGA
+1481 QVVKSGDKT

-1510 IAANVNALG
+1510 IATHVNALG

-1574 LNSNTVDPVIHAAS
+1574 LNSNTADPVIHAAS

-1615 DTFTLI
+1615 DIFTLI

-1780 QVVKSGDDVLT
+1780 QVVKSGDGALT

-1904 SGSGQVVKSGD
+1904 SGSGQVEKSGD

-1930 LISGG
+1930 LISDGTLVASNVEALGTGDVTDDATLELNTGGDFINNIGGTGRVEKSGDDKLTLSGSNTYTGGTLISSGTLVANDVNALGTGDVTDNATLMLNTGGDFTNNIGGTGRVEKSGDDALTLSGSNTYTGGTLISGG
-1935 TLVANNVE
+1935 TLVANDVNALGTGDITDNATLALNAVGDFDNAISGSGKVEKSGDDALTLSGSNTYTGGTLISSGTLVASNVE

-1956 EMNTG
+1956 ELNTG
-1961 GDFINNIGGTG
+1961 GTFDNAISGSGQVVKSGDETLTLSGSNTYTGGTLISGGTLVASNVEALGSGDVTNDAVLELNTDGDFDNAIGGTG

-2007 ALGSGDVTNNAVLEL
+2007 ALG
-2022 NTGGDFINNIG
+2022 
-2033 GTGRVE
+2033 
-2039 KSGDETLTLSGSN
+2039 
-2052 TYTGGTLISGGT
+2052 
-2064 LVATNVEALGTGDV
+2064 TGDV
-2078 TDNAVLELNTGGDF
+2078 TDNAV
-2092 INNIGGTGRVEK
+2092 
-2104 SGDDTL
+2104 
-2110 TLSGSNSYTGG
+2110 
-2121 TLISS
+2121 
-2126 GTLVATNVDA
+2126 
-2136 LGSGDVTDNAT
+2136 
-2147 LELNTGGDF
+2147 
-2156 TNNISGSGQVV
+2156 
-2167 KSGDETLTL
+2167 
-2176 SGSNTYT
+2176 
-2183 GGTTINDGTL
+2183 
-2193 VATSVEA
+2193 
-2200 LGSGDVTNDA
+2200 
-2210 VLALNTGGDFANNI
+2210 
-2224 GGTGSVV
+2224 
-2231 KSGDETLTLSGTN
+2231 
-2244 SYTGGTT
+2244 
-2251 ISGGTLVAT
+2251 
-2260 NVEALGTGDVTNN
+2260 
-2273 ATLELNTGGDFT
+2273 
-2285 NNISGNGQVVKSG
+2285 
-2298 DDTLTFSGSNT
+2298 
-2309 YTGGTTINDGTLVA
+2309 
-2323 TSVEAL
+2323 
-2329 GSGDVTND
+2329 
-2337 AVLALNTGGD
+2337 
-2347 FANNIGGTGSVVKSG
+2347 
-2362 DETLTLSGSNT
+2362 
-2373 YTGSTLISSG
+2373 
-2383 TLVAND
+2383 
-2389 VNALGTGDVTDNAT
+2389 
-2403 LMLNTGGD
+2403 
-2411 FINNIGGTGRVEKS
+2411 
-2425 GDDTLT
+2425 
-2431 LSGSNS
+2431 
-2437 YTGGTLISSGTLVA
+2437 
-2451 TNVDALGSGD
+2451 
-2461 VTDNATLEL
+2461 LEL

-2485 VVKSGDETL
+2485 VEKSGDDVL
-2494 TLSGANSYTGGTLIS
+2494 TLSGANSYSGGTLIS
-2509 SGTLVANDVNALG
+2509 DGTLVANDVNALG

-2554 DETLTLSGANS
+2554 DETLTLSGANSYTGGTLISGGTLVATSVEALGSGDVTDNAVLELNTGGTFDNAISGSGQVVKSGDKTLTLSGANS

-2631 QEANSTLAVHLIDSN
+2631 QEANSTLAVHLTDSN
-2646 SGAIVTADHANLG
+2646 SGAIVTADRANLG

-2673 WTRDAYAYTLIDTDS
+2673 WTRDAYAYTLIDSDS
-2688 AINSDFA
+2688 AIDSDFA

-2709 LTVDGRVNAD
+2709 LTVDGRVNAA

-2770 PDSATYW
+2770 PDSATDW

-2797 YSGDTDVQEGAL
+2797 YSGDTDVQEGTL

-2830 NAAFGGHNS
+2830 NAAFGGHNA

-2945 SDGDFRLYKGHVDIN
+2945 SDGDFTLYKGHVDIN

-2985 GGEVT
+2985 GGDVTPPDDGGDVTPPDDGGDVT

-2996 EVTPPDDGGE
+2996 EVTPPDDGG
-3006 VTPPDDGG
+3006 D
-3014 EVTPPDDGGEVTPP
+3014 VTPP

-3036 PDDGGDITPPDDG
+3036 PDDGGDVTPPDDD

-3058 DVTPVAPQYRADIGV
+3058 DVTPVTPQYRADIGV

-3103 IWMRFKA
+3103 VWMRFKA

-3288 GVRVDGKLYKE
+3288 GVRVDGKLYKD

>member
-120 NLDSSTG
+120 NLDSLTG

-141 EDGTIMLQNG
+141 EDGTILLQNG

-162 NATYEH
+162 SATYEH

-208 AHITNGGMINSDGSW
+208 AHITNGGMISSDGSW

-250 GSGKIED
+250 GSNKIED

-283 SDFITVALYYG
+283 SDFITVALYHG

-363 GSITTTGGGSGD
+363 GSITTTGGGAGD

-382 NGDGTVVNNSG
+382 NGDGTIVNNSG
-393 TMSSTVYGVYLD
+393 TMSSSVYGVYLD

-436 ISNQGKMTGVSDG
+436 ITNQGKMTGVSDG
-449 LVLSGNNNIVTTS
+449 LLISGNNNIVTTS

-492 TSTGISIAGGNNQ
+492 TSTGISIASGNNQ

-512 TIVAKDNGIL
+512 AIVAKDNGIL

-540 SSISYGIQYNS
+540 SSNSYGIQYNS
-551 GTSGTITNT
+551 GASGTITNT
-560 GTITTTGKGA
+560 GTITTTGKGV

-632 AILGDTNGVTINGSG
+632 AILGDTNGVTISGSG

-658 GTNAILINSG
+658 GTNAVLINSG
-668 SKNNTLTLNTGTEIS
+668 SKNNTITLNTGTEIS

-804 GNVIKQGGG
+804 GNVVKQGGG

-849 RAYLKLDAA
+849 RAYLKLEAA
-858 NASDPFIVA
+858 SASDPFIVA

-902 TATSGPA
+902 TETSGPA

-949 ISGDFDGITINGNAM
+949 ISGDFDDITINGNAM

-991 YADRYN
+991 YADRDN

-1043 ILNAENTYTGG
+1043 ILNAENTYTGS
-1054 TTISDGTLVATNV
+1054 TTISEGTLIATNV
-1067 EALGTGNVTDN
+1067 EALGTGDVTND
-1078 ATLELNTGGD
+1078 AVLELNTGGD

-1097 QVVKSGDET
+1097 QVVKSGDEM
-1106 LTLSGSNTYTGGTII
+1106 LTLSGSNT
-1121 SGGTLVATNVEALGT
+1121 
-1136 GDVTDNATLEL
+1136 
-1147 NTGGDFDNAI
+1147 
-1157 GGTGSV
+1157 
-1163 VKSGDKTLTLSGANS
+1163 

-1213 GGDFANNIGGTGSVV
+1213 GGDFDNNIGGTGSVV

-1234 LTLSGTNSYTGG
+1234 LTLSGANSYTGG
-1246 TTISGGTLVANNVEA
+1246 TTISGGTLVVSNVEA
-1261 LGTGDVTNN
+1261 LGSGDVTDN

-1282 NAISGS
+1282 NNIGGTGS
-1288 GQVVKSGDE
+1288 VVKSGDE

-1349 GGTGSVEKS
+1349 GGTGSVVKS

-1375 LISGGTLVA
+1375 LISDGTLVA

-1391 SGDVTDN
+1391 TGNVTDN
-1398 ATLEMNTGGDFA
+1398 ATLELSTGGDFA

-1449 NVEALGTG
+1449 NVEALGSG
-1457 NVTDNATLELNTG
+1457 DITDNATLELNTG

-1481 QVVKSGDGA
+1481 QVVKSGDKT

-1510 IAANVNALG
+1510 IATHVNALG

-1574 LNSNTVDPVIHAAS
+1574 LNSNTADPVIHAAS

-1780 QVVKSGDDVLT
+1780 QVVKSGDD
-1791 LSGANSYSGGT
+1791 
-1802 LISDGTLVASNVDAL
+1802 
-1817 GSGDVT
+1817 
-1823 NNATLEMNTGGD
+1823 
-1835 FINNIG
+1835 
-1841 GTGRVEK
+1841 
-1848 SGDDTL
+1848 
-1854 TLSGSNTYTGGTLIS
+1854 
-1869 DGTLVASNVEA
+1869 
-1880 LGTGDVTNNA
+1880 
-1890 TLELN
+1890 
-1895 TGGTFDNAI
+1895 
-1904 SGSGQVVKSGD
+1904 
-1915 DVLTLSGANSYSGGT
+1915 
-1930 LISGG
+1930 
-1935 TLVANNVE
+1935 
-1943 ALGTGDVTDNATL
+1943 
-1956 EMNTG
+1956 
-1961 GDFINNIGGTG
+1961 
-1972 RVEKSGDDALTLSGS
+1972 
-1987 NTYTG
+1987 
-1992 GTTINDG
+1992 
-1999 TLIATSVD
+1999 
-2007 ALGSGDVTNNAVLEL
+2007 
-2022 NTGGDFINNIG
+2022 
-2033 GTGRVE
+2033 
-2039 KSGDETLTLSGSN
+2039 TLTLSGSN

-2064 LVATNVEALGTGDV
+2064 LVANDVNALGTGDVTDNAALMLNTGGDFTNNIGGTGRVEKSGDGTLTLSGGNTYTGGTLISGGTLVATNVDALGSGDVTDNATLELNTGGDFDNAISGSGQVVKSGDETLTLSGANSYTGGTLISGGTLVASNVEALGTGDV
-2078 TDNAVLELNTGGDF
+2078 TDNATLELNTGGDF
-2092 INNIGGTGRVEK
+2092 INSIGGTGRVEK
-2104 SGDDTL
+2104 SGDETL
-2110 TLSGSNSYTGG
+2110 TLSGTNSYTGG
-2121 TLISS
+2121 TLISG
-2126 GTLVATNVDA
+2126 GTLIATNVDA

-2176 SGSNTYT
+2176 SGANTYT
-2183 GGTTINDGTL
+2183 GGTTISGGTL
-2193 VATSVEA
+2193 VASNVEA
-2200 LGSGDVTNDA
+2200 LGTGDVTDNA
-2210 VLALNTGGDFANNI
+2210 TLELNTS
-2224 GGTGSVV
+2224 GTFDNVISGSGQVV
-2231 KSGDETLTLSGTN
+2231 KSGDDALTLSGAN

-2251 ISGGTLVAT
+2251 ISGGTLVA
-2260 NVEALGTGDVTNN
+2260 
-2273 ATLELNTGGDFT
+2273 
-2285 NNISGNGQVVKSG
+2285 
-2298 DDTLTFSGSNT
+2298 SN
-2309 YTGGTTINDGTLVA
+2309 
-2323 TSVEAL
+2323 VEAL

-2337 AVLALNTGGD
+2337 AVLELNTGGD
-2347 FANNIGGTGSVVKSG
+2347 FTNN
-2362 DETLTLSGSNT
+2362 
-2373 YTGSTLISSG
+2373 
-2383 TLVAND
+2383 
-2389 VNALGTGDVTDNAT
+2389 
-2403 LMLNTGGD
+2403 
-2411 FINNIGGTGRVEKS
+2411 
-2425 GDDTLT
+2425 
-2431 LSGSNS
+2431 
-2437 YTGGTLISSGTLVA
+2437 
-2451 TNVDALGSGD
+2451 
-2461 VTDNATLEL
+2461 
-2470 NTGGTFDNAISGSGQ
+2470 ISGSGQ

-2494 TLSGANSYTGGTLIS
+2494 TLSGANSYTGGTTIS
-2509 SGTLVANDVNALG
+2509 GGTLIASNVEALG
-2522 TGDVTDNAVLELNTG
+2522 SGDVTNDAVLELNTG

-2554 DETLTLSGANS
+2554 DDALTLSGANT

-2612 DNAITAIGAGSALR
+2612 DNATTAIGAGSALR

-2631 QEANSTLAVHLIDSN
+2631 QEANSTLAVHLTNSN

-2673 WTRDAYAYTLIDTDS
+2673 WTRDAYAYTLIDSDS
-2688 AINSDFA
+2688 AIDSDFA

-2755 FTLNTALTDVDATLN
+2755 FTLNTALTDVDATLD
-2770 PDSATYW
+2770 PDSATDW

-2830 NAAFGGHNS
+2830 NAVFGGHNA
-2839 TVNGHVNNQGSL
+2839 TVNGHVNNLGSL

-2945 SDGDFRLYKGHVDIN
+2945 SDGDFTLYKGHVDIN

-2985 GGEVT
+2985 GGDVT

-2996 EVTPPDDGGE
+2996 DVTPPDDGGD

-3036 PDDGGDITPPDDG
+3036 PDDGGDVTPPDDD

-3058 DVTPVAPQYRADIGV
+3058 DVTPVTPQYRADIGV

-3103 IWMRFKA
+3103 VWMRFKA

-3158 STDSTGNRGADGSQF
+3158 NTDSTGNRGADGSQF

>member
-151 GSVINDARIEN
+151 GSVINDALIEN

-250 GSGKIED
+250 GSNKIED

-283 SDFITVALYYG
+283 SDFITVALYHG

-363 GSITTTGGGSGD
+363 GSITTTGGGAGD

-418 GGAISANTAVAI
+418 GGVISANTAVAV

-436 ISNQGKMTGVSDG
+436 ITNQGKMTGVSDG
-449 LVLSGNNNIVTTS
+449 LLISGNNNIVTTS

-485 SGSKITA
+485 SGSKITT

-505 VTTESGS
+505 ITTESGS
-512 TIVAKDNGIL
+512 AIVAKDNGIL

-540 SSISYGIQYNS
+540 SNMSYGIQYNS
-551 GTSGTITNT
+551 GASGTITNT

-613 TANTAV
+613 SANTAV
-619 QLNGNNNTLANAG
+619 QFHGNNNKLANAG

-658 GTNAILINSG
+658 GINAILINSG

-804 GNVIKQGGG
+804 GNVVKQGGG

-858 NASDPFIVA
+858 SASDPFIVA

-902 TATSGPA
+902 TETSGPV

-949 ISGDFDGITINGNAM
+949 ISGDFDDITINGNAM

-991 YADRYN
+991 YADRDN

-1020 LENVDANSGWNG
+1020 LEDVDANSGWNG

-1043 ILNAENTYTGG
+1043 ILNAENTYTGS
-1054 TTISDGTLVATNV
+1054 TTISEGTLIATNV

-1078 ATLELNTGGD
+1078 ATLEM
-1088 FDNAISGSG
+1088 
-1097 QVVKSGDET
+1097 
-1106 LTLSGSNTYTGGTII
+1106 
-1121 SGGTLVATNVEALGT
+1121 
-1136 GDVTDNATLEL
+1136 
-1147 NTGGDFDNAI
+1147 
-1157 GGTGSV
+1157 
-1163 VKSGDKTLTLSGANS
+1163 
-1178 YTGGTTIS
+1178 
-1186 GGTLVASNVEALGS
+1186 
-1200 GDVTDNATLELNT
+1200 
-1213 GGDFANNIGGTGSVV
+1213 
-1228 KSGDKT
+1228 
-1234 LTLSGTNSYTGG
+1234 
-1246 TTISGGTLVANNVEA
+1246 
-1261 LGTGDVTNN
+1261 
-1270 ATLELNTGGDFD
+1270 NTGGDFD

-1323 EALGTGDITDNATLE
+1323 EALG
-1338 LNAGGDFTNNI
+1338 
-1349 GGTGSVEKS
+1349 
-1358 GDKTLTLSGTNT
+1358 
-1370 YRGGT
+1370 
-1375 LISGGTLVA
+1375 
-1384 SNVEALG
+1384 

-1398 ATLEMNTGGDFA
+1398 AVLELNTGGDFTNA
-1410 NNIGGTGSVVKSGD
+1410 ISGSGQVVKSGD

-1457 NVTDNATLELNTG
+1457 DITDNATLELNAGGDFANNIGGTGSVVKSGDKTLTLSGSNTYTGGTTISGGTLVATNVEALGTGNVTDNATLELSTG
-1470 GDFDNAISGSG
+1470 GDFANNIGGTGS
-1481 QVVKSGDGA
+1481 VVKSGDET
-1490 LTLSGANSY
+1490 LTLSGANS
-1499 SGATTISGGTL
+1499 
-1510 IAANVNALG
+1510 
-1519 TGAID
+1519 
-1524 NRASLLLD
+1524 
-1532 ASGQFTVTDLT
+1532 
-1543 TESGGNTE
+1543 
-1551 IGAGSTL
+1551 
-1558 QATTLT
+1558 
-1564 QKSDSTLTIN
+1564 
-1574 LNSNTVDPVIHAAS
+1574 
-1588 QVSLAG
+1588 
-1594 TLDITGVGDVL
+1594 
-1605 DSDPASTDDL
+1605 
-1615 DTFTLI
+1615 
-1621 ASDKTIAGDF
+1621 
-1631 EKLTVAGMD
+1631 
-1640 ADLADFITVD
+1640 
-1650 GRIDDTGKQYELTTA
+1650 
-1665 LTWYADRDDA
+1665 
-1675 VTDAHGTFNLT
+1675 
-1686 NADGS
+1686 
-1691 FAVNTVL
+1691 
-1698 ENVDATLDPA
+1698 
-1708 SATGWD
+1708 
-1714 GTSLIKQGAGTLI
+1714 
-1727 LNAENTYTGGTTIS
+1727 YTGGTTIS

-1780 QVVKSGDDVLT
+1780 QVVKSGDETLTLSGTNTYSGGTLISGGTLVASNVEALGTGDVTNDAVLELNTGGTFDNAISGSGQVVKSGDKMLT

-1802 LISDGTLVASNVDAL
+1802 LISDGTLVASNVEAL

-1823 NNATLEMNTGGD
+1823 NDAVLELNTGGTFDNVISGSGKVEKSGDDALTLSGSNTYTGGTLISGGTLVASNVEALGTGDVTDNATLALNAGGDFTNNIGGTGRVEKSGDQTLTLSGSNTYTGGTLISSGTLVATSVDALGTGNVTNNATLALNTGGD

-1869 DGTLVASNVEA
+1869 GGTLVANDVNALGTGDVTDNATLALNAVGDFNNAIGGSGKVEKSGDDTLTLSGSNTYTGGTLINGGTLVASNVEA
-1880 LGTGDVTNNA
+1880 LGTGDVTDDA

-1895 TGGTFDNAI
+1895 TGGKFDNAI
-1904 SGSGQVVKSGD
+1904 SGSGNVVKSGAD
-1915 DVLTLSGANSYSGGT
+1915 
-1930 LISGG
+1930 
-1935 TLVANNVE
+1935 
-1943 ALGTGDVTDNATL
+1943 
-1956 EMNTG
+1956 
-1961 GDFINNIGGTG
+1961 
-1972 RVEKSGDDALTLSGS
+1972 
-1987 NTYTG
+1987 
-1992 GTTINDG
+1992 
-1999 TLIATSVD
+1999 
-2007 ALGSGDVTNNAVLEL
+2007 
-2022 NTGGDFINNIG
+2022 
-2033 GTGRVE
+2033 
-2039 KSGDETLTLSGSN
+2039 
-2052 TYTGGTLISGGT
+2052 
-2064 LVATNVEALGTGDV
+2064 
-2078 TDNAVLELNTGGDF
+2078 
-2092 INNIGGTGRVEK
+2092 
-2104 SGDDTL
+2104 
-2110 TLSGSNSYTGG
+2110 
-2121 TLISS
+2121 
-2126 GTLVATNVDA
+2126 
-2136 LGSGDVTDNAT
+2136 
-2147 LELNTGGDF
+2147 
-2156 TNNISGSGQVV
+2156 
-2167 KSGDETLTL
+2167 TLTL

-2193 VATSVEA
+2193 VATSV
-2200 LGSGDVTNDA
+2200 D
-2210 VLALNTGGDFANNI
+2210 
-2224 GGTGSVV
+2224 
-2231 KSGDETLTLSGTN
+2231 
-2244 SYTGGTT
+2244 
-2251 ISGGTLVAT
+2251 
-2260 NVEALGTGDVTNN
+2260 ALGTGDVTDD
-2273 ATLELNTGGDFT
+2273 ATLELNTGGD
-2285 NNISGNGQVVKSG
+2285 
-2298 DDTLTFSGSNT
+2298 
-2309 YTGGTTINDGTLVA
+2309 
-2323 TSVEAL
+2323 
-2329 GSGDVTND
+2329 
-2337 AVLALNTGGD
+2337 
-2347 FANNIGGTGSVVKSG
+2347 
-2362 DETLTLSGSNT
+2362 
-2373 YTGSTLISSG
+2373 
-2383 TLVAND
+2383 
-2389 VNALGTGDVTDNAT
+2389 
-2403 LMLNTGGD
+2403 
-2411 FINNIGGTGRVEKS
+2411 
-2425 GDDTLT
+2425 
-2431 LSGSNS
+2431 
-2437 YTGGTLISSGTLVA
+2437 
-2451 TNVDALGSGD
+2451 
-2461 VTDNATLEL
+2461 
-2470 NTGGTFDNAISGSGQ
+2470 FDNAISGSGQ
-2485 VVKSGDETL
+2485 VVKSGDDTL
-2494 TLSGANSYTGGTLIS
+2494 TLSGSNTYTGGTLIS

-2522 TGDVTDNAVLELNTG
+2522 TGDVTDNATLELNTG
-2537 GDFDNAISGSGQ
+2537 GDFTNNIGGTGR
-2549 VVKSG
+2549 VEKSG
-2554 DETLTLSGANS
+2554 DGTLTLSGSNT
-2565 YTGGTTISGGT
+2565 YTGGTLISDGT

-2612 DNAITAIGAGSALR
+2612 DNATTAIGADSALR
-2626 ANTLT
+2626 GNTLT
-2631 QEANSTLAVHLIDSN
+2631 QEANSTLAVHLTDSN

-2709 LTVDGRVNAD
+2709 LTVDGRVNAA

-2744 GTFTLSEQGHS
+2744 GTFTLSEQGHC

-2797 YSGDTDVQEGAL
+2797 YSGDTDVQEGVL

-2830 NAAFGGHNS
+2830 NAAFGGHNA
-2839 TVNGHVNNQGSL
+2839 TVNGHVNNLGNL

-2945 SDGDFRLYKGHVDIN
+2945 SDGDFTLYKGHVDIN

-2985 GGEVT
+2985 GGDVI

-2996 EVTPPDDGGE
+2996 D
-3006 VTPPDDGG
+3006 
-3014 EVTPPDDGGEVTPP
+3014 
-3028 DDDGEVTP
+3028 VTP
-3036 PDDGGDITPPDDG
+3036 PDDGGDVTPPDDG
-3049 GDITPPDGG
+3049 GDVTPPDDGGDVSPPDDGGDVTPPDDGGDVTPPDDDGDITPPDGG

>member
-12 ARGMYIVT
+12 ARGIYIVT

-151 GSVINDARIEN
+151 GSVINDALIEN

-250 GSGKIED
+250 GSNKIED

-283 SDFITVALYYG
+283 SDFITVALYHG

-363 GSITTTGGGSGD
+363 GSITTTGGGAGD

-418 GGAISANTAVAI
+418 GSAISANTAVAI

-436 ISNQGKMTGVSDG
+436 ITNQGKMTGVSDG
-449 LVLSGNNNIVTTS
+449 LLISGNNNIVTTS

-485 SGSKITA
+485 SGSKITT

-505 VTTESGS
+505 ITTESGS
-512 TIVAKDNGIL
+512 AIVAKDNGIL

-540 SSISYGIQYNS
+540 SSISYGIHYYS

-804 GNVIKQGGG
+804 GNVVKQGGG

-858 NASDPFIVA
+858 SASDPFIVA

-902 TATSGPA
+902 TETSGPV

-949 ISGDFDGITINGNAM
+949 ISGDFDDITINGNAM

-991 YADRYN
+991 YADRDN

-1020 LENVDANSGWNG
+1020 LEDVDANSGWNG

-1043 ILNAENTYTGG
+1043 ILNAENTYTGS
-1054 TTISDGTLVATNV
+1054 TTISEGTLIATNV

-1078 ATLELNTGGD
+1078 ATLEMNTGGD

-1106 LTLSGSNTYTGGTII
+1106 LTLSG
-1121 SGGTLVATNVEALGT
+1121 
-1136 GDVTDNATLEL
+1136 
-1147 NTGGDFDNAI
+1147 
-1157 GGTGSV
+1157 
-1163 VKSGDKTLTLSGANS
+1163 ANS

-1186 GGTLVASNVEALGS
+1186 GGTLVASNVEALGTGDITDNATLELNAGGDFANNIGGTGSVVKSGDKTLTLSGSNTYTGGTTISGGTLVASNVDALGS

-1270 ATLELNTGGDFD
+1270 ATLELNTGGDFT

-1288 GQVVKSGDE
+1288 GQ
-1297 TLTLSGAN
+1297 
-1305 SYTGG
+1305 
-1310 TTISGGTL
+1310 
-1318 VATNV
+1318 
-1323 EALGTGDITDNATLE
+1323 
-1338 LNAGGDFTNNI
+1338 
-1349 GGTGSVEKS
+1349 
-1358 GDKTLTLSGTNT
+1358 
-1370 YRGGT
+1370 
-1375 LISGGTLVA
+1375 
-1384 SNVEALG
+1384 
-1391 SGDVTDN
+1391 
-1398 ATLEMNTGGDFA
+1398 
-1410 NNIGGTGSVVKSGD
+1410 VVKSGD

-1434 YTGGTTISGGTLVAS
+1434 YTGGTTISGGTLVANDVNALGTGDVTDNATLALNAVGDFNNAIGGSGKVEKSGDDTLTLSGSNTYTGGTLINGGTLVAS

-1457 NVTDNATLELNTG
+1457 DVTDDATLELNTG

-1481 QVVKSGDGA
+1481 QVVKSGD
-1490 LTLSGANSY
+1490 
-1499 SGATTISGGTL
+1499 
-1510 IAANVNALG
+1510 
-1519 TGAID
+1519 
-1524 NRASLLLD
+1524 
-1532 ASGQFTVTDLT
+1532 
-1543 TESGGNTE
+1543 
-1551 IGAGSTL
+1551 
-1558 QATTLT
+1558 
-1564 QKSDSTLTIN
+1564 
-1574 LNSNTVDPVIHAAS
+1574 
-1588 QVSLAG
+1588 
-1594 TLDITGVGDVL
+1594 
-1605 DSDPASTDDL
+1605 
-1615 DTFTLI
+1615 
-1621 ASDKTIAGDF
+1621 
-1631 EKLTVAGMD
+1631 
-1640 ADLADFITVD
+1640 
-1650 GRIDDTGKQYELTTA
+1650 
-1665 LTWYADRDDA
+1665 
-1675 VTDAHGTFNLT
+1675 
-1686 NADGS
+1686 
-1691 FAVNTVL
+1691 
-1698 ENVDATLDPA
+1698 
-1708 SATGWD
+1708 
-1714 GTSLIKQGAGTLI
+1714 
-1727 LNAENTYTGGTTIS
+1727 
-1741 GGTLVATNVDALG
+1741 
-1754 SGDVTDDATLELNT
+1754 
-1768 GGTFDNAISGSG
+1768 
-1780 QVVKSGDDVLT
+1780 
-1791 LSGANSYSGGT
+1791 
-1802 LISDGTLVASNVDAL
+1802 
-1817 GSGDVT
+1817 
-1823 NNATLEMNTGGD
+1823 
-1835 FINNIG
+1835 
-1841 GTGRVEK
+1841 
-1848 SGDDTL
+1848 
-1854 TLSGSNTYTGGTLIS
+1854 
-1869 DGTLVASNVEA
+1869 
-1880 LGTGDVTNNA
+1880 
-1890 TLELN
+1890 
-1895 TGGTFDNAI
+1895 
-1904 SGSGQVVKSGD
+1904 
-1915 DVLTLSGANSYSGGT
+1915 
-1930 LISGG
+1930 
-1935 TLVANNVE
+1935 
-1943 ALGTGDVTDNATL
+1943 
-1956 EMNTG
+1956 
-1961 GDFINNIGGTG
+1961 
-1972 RVEKSGDDALTLSGS
+1972 
-1987 NTYTG
+1987 
-1992 GTTINDG
+1992 
-1999 TLIATSVD
+1999 
-2007 ALGSGDVTNNAVLEL
+2007 
-2022 NTGGDFINNIG
+2022 
-2033 GTGRVE
+2033 
-2039 KSGDETLTLSGSN
+2039 ETLTLSGSN
-2052 TYTGGTLISGGT
+2052 T
-2064 LVATNVEALGTGDV
+2064 
-2078 TDNAVLELNTGGDF
+2078 
-2092 INNIGGTGRVEK
+2092 
-2104 SGDDTL
+2104 
-2110 TLSGSNSYTGG
+2110 
-2121 TLISS
+2121 
-2126 GTLVATNVDA
+2126 
-2136 LGSGDVTDNAT
+2136 
-2147 LELNTGGDF
+2147 
-2156 TNNISGSGQVV
+2156 
-2167 KSGDETLTL
+2167 
-2176 SGSNTYT
+2176 
-2183 GGTTINDGTL
+2183 
-2193 VATSVEA
+2193 
-2200 LGSGDVTNDA
+2200 
-2210 VLALNTGGDFANNI
+2210 
-2224 GGTGSVV
+2224 
-2231 KSGDETLTLSGTN
+2231 
-2244 SYTGGTT
+2244 
-2251 ISGGTLVAT
+2251 
-2260 NVEALGTGDVTNN
+2260 
-2273 ATLELNTGGDFT
+2273 
-2285 NNISGNGQVVKSG
+2285 
-2298 DDTLTFSGSNT
+2298 
-2309 YTGGTTINDGTLVA
+2309 
-2323 TSVEAL
+2323 
-2329 GSGDVTND
+2329 
-2337 AVLALNTGGD
+2337 
-2347 FANNIGGTGSVVKSG
+2347 
-2362 DETLTLSGSNT
+2362 
-2373 YTGSTLISSG
+2373 
-2383 TLVAND
+2383 
-2389 VNALGTGDVTDNAT
+2389 
-2403 LMLNTGGD
+2403 
-2411 FINNIGGTGRVEKS
+2411 
-2425 GDDTLT
+2425 
-2431 LSGSNS
+2431 
-2437 YTGGTLISSGTLVA
+2437 
-2451 TNVDALGSGD
+2451 
-2461 VTDNATLEL
+2461 
-2470 NTGGTFDNAISGSGQ
+2470 
-2485 VVKSGDETL
+2485 
-2494 TLSGANSYTGGTLIS
+2494 YTGGTLIS

-2537 GDFDNAISGSGQ
+2537 GDFINSIGGTGRVEKSGDETLTLSGTNSYTGGTTINDGTLVATSVDALGSGDVTDNATLELNTSGTFDNVISGSGQ

-2554 DETLTLSGANS
+2554 DDALTLSGANS

-2612 DNAITAIGAGSALR
+2612 DNATTAIGAGSALR

-2631 QEANSTLAVHLIDSN
+2631 QEANSTLAVHLTDSN
-2646 SGAIVTADHANLG
+2646 SGAIVTADRANLG
-2659 GTLDITGIGNVAKS
+2659 GTLDITGIGNVTKS
-2673 WTRDAYAYTLIDTDS
+2673 WTRDAYSYTLIDTDS
-2688 AINSDFA
+2688 AIDSDFA
-2695 QFTVAGMDAKQVDF
+2695 QFTVAGIDAKQVDF

-2734 DSDNAATDAH
+2734 DSDNAATNAH

-2786 AGTLILGAQNT
+2786 AGTLTLGAQNT

-2830 NAAFGGHNS
+2830 NAAFGGHNA
-2839 TVNGHVNNQGSL
+2839 TVNGHVNNLGNL

-2926 NGLGAQTVN
+2926 NGLGAKTVN

-2945 SDGDFRLYKGHVDIN
+2945 SDGDFTLYKGHVDIN

-2996 EVTPPDDGGE
+2996 DITPPDDGGE

>member
-141 EDGTIMLQNG
+141 EDGAIMLQNG

-162 NATYEH
+162 SATYEH

-208 AHITNGGMINSDGSW
+208 AHITNGGMISSDGSW

-250 GSGKIED
+250 GSNKIED

-283 SDFITVALYYG
+283 SDFIAVALYHG
-294 SHFEVVNRVGG
+294 AHFEVVNRVGG

-363 GSITTTGGGSGD
+363 GSITTTGGGAGD

-418 GGAISANTAVAI
+418 GSAISANTAVAI

-449 LVLSGNNNIVTTS
+449 LLISGNNNIVTTS

-485 SGSKITA
+485 SGSKITT

-505 VTTESGS
+505 ITTESGS
-512 TIVAKDNGIL
+512 AIVAKDNGIL

-540 SSISYGIQYNS
+540 SNMSYGIQYNS
-551 GTSGTITNT
+551 GASGTITNT

-613 TANTAV
+613 SANTAV
-619 QLNGNNNTLANAG
+619 QFHGNNNKLANAG

-658 GTNAILINSG
+658 GINAILINSG

-804 GNVIKQGGG
+804 GNVVKQGGG

-858 NASDPFIVA
+858 SASDPFIVA

-949 ISGDFDGITINGNAM
+949 ISGDFDDITINGNAM

-991 YADRYN
+991 YADRDN

-1043 ILNAENTYTGG
+1043 ILNAENTYTGS
-1054 TTISDGTLVATNV
+1054 TTISEGTLIATNV
-1067 EALGTGNVTDN
+1067 EALGTGNVTDNATLEMNTGGDFDNAISGSGQVVKSGDETLTLSGANSYTGGTTISGGTLVASNVEALGTGDITDNATLELNAGGDFANNIGGTGSVVKSGDKTLTLSGSNTYTGGTTISGGTLVASNVEALGSGDVTDNATLEMNTGGDFANNIGGTGSVVKSGDETLTLSGANSYTGGTTISGGTLVASNVEALGTGDVTDN

-1097 QVVKSGDET
+1097 QVVKSGDKT
-1106 LTLSGSNTYTGGTII
+1106 LTLSGINSYTGGTTI
-1121 SGGTLVATNVEALGT
+1121 SGGTLVASNVDALGS

-1288 GQVVKSGDE
+1288 GQVVKSGD
-1297 TLTLSGAN
+1297 
-1305 SYTGG
+1305 
-1310 TTISGGTL
+1310 
-1318 VATNV
+1318 
-1323 EALGTGDITDNATLE
+1323 
-1338 LNAGGDFTNNI
+1338 
-1349 GGTGSVEKS
+1349 
-1358 GDKTLTLSGTNT
+1358 KT
-1370 YRGGT
+1370 
-1375 LISGGTLVA
+1375 
-1384 SNVEALG
+1384 
-1391 SGDVTDN
+1391 
-1398 ATLEMNTGGDFA
+1398 
-1410 NNIGGTGSVVKSGD
+1410 
-1424 KTLTLSGANS
+1424 
-1434 YTGGTTISGGTLVAS
+1434 
-1449 NVEALGTG
+1449 
-1457 NVTDNATLELNTG
+1457 
-1470 GDFDNAISGSG
+1470 
-1481 QVVKSGDGA
+1481 

-1510 IAANVNALG
+1510 IATHVNALG

-1574 LNSNTVDPVIHAAS
+1574 LDSNTADPVIHAAS

-1802 LISDGTLVASNVDAL
+1802 LISDGTLVASNVEAL
-1817 GSGDVT
+1817 GTGDVT
-1823 NNATLEMNTGGD
+1823 DDAVLELNTGGD
-1835 FINNIG
+1835 FDNAISG
-1841 GTGRVEK
+1841 SGQVVK
-1848 SGDDTL
+1848 SGDETL

-1880 LGTGDVTNNA
+1880 LGTGDVTDDA
-1890 TLELN
+1890 VLELN
-1895 TGGTFDNAI
+1895 TGGDFDNAI

-1930 LISGG
+1930 LISDG
-1935 TLVANNVE
+1935 TLVASNVE
-1943 ALGTGDVTDNATL
+1943 ALGTGDVTDDAT
-1956 EMNTG
+1956 
-1961 GDFINNIGGTG
+1961 
-1972 RVEKSGDDALTLSGS
+1972 
-1987 NTYTG
+1987 
-1992 GTTINDG
+1992 
-1999 TLIATSVD
+1999 
-2007 ALGSGDVTNNAVLEL
+2007 LEL

-2039 KSGDETLTLSGSN
+2039 KSGDKMLTLSGANS
-2052 TYTGGTLISGGT
+2052 YSGGTLISDGT
-2064 LVATNVEALGTGDV
+2064 LVASNVESLGTGDV
-2078 TDNAVLELNTGGDF
+2078 TN
-2092 INNIGGTGRVEK
+2092 
-2104 SGDDTL
+2104 
-2110 TLSGSNSYTGG
+2110 
-2121 TLISS
+2121 
-2126 GTLVATNVDA
+2126 
-2136 LGSGDVTDNAT
+2136 NAT

-2167 KSGDETLTL
+2167 KSGDDALAL
-2176 SGSNTYT
+2176 SG
-2183 GGTTINDGTL
+2183 
-2193 VATSVEA
+2193 A
-2200 LGSGDVTNDA
+2200 
-2210 VLALNTGGDFANNI
+2210 
-2224 GGTGSVV
+2224 
-2231 KSGDETLTLSGTN
+2231 
-2244 SYTGGTT
+2244 
-2251 ISGGTLVAT
+2251 
-2260 NVEALGTGDVTNN
+2260 
-2273 ATLELNTGGDFT
+2273 
-2285 NNISGNGQVVKSG
+2285 
-2298 DDTLTFSGSNT
+2298 
-2309 YTGGTTINDGTLVA
+2309 
-2323 TSVEAL
+2323 
-2329 GSGDVTND
+2329 
-2337 AVLALNTGGD
+2337 
-2347 FANNIGGTGSVVKSG
+2347 
-2362 DETLTLSGSNT
+2362 
-2373 YTGSTLISSG
+2373 
-2383 TLVAND
+2383 
-2389 VNALGTGDVTDNAT
+2389 
-2403 LMLNTGGD
+2403 
-2411 FINNIGGTGRVEKS
+2411 
-2425 GDDTLT
+2425 
-2431 LSGSNS
+2431 NS

-2485 VVKSGDETL
+2485 VVKSGDKTLTLSGSNTYTGGTLISDGTLVASNVEALGTGDVTDNATLELNTSGTFDNVISGSGQVVKSGDDALTLSGSNTYRGGTTISGGTLVATSVEALGTGDVTDNATLALNTGGDFINNIGGTGRVEKSGDQTL

-2509 SGTLVANDVNALG
+2509 SGTLVASNVNALG
-2522 TGDVTDNAVLELNTG
+2522 SGDVTDNAVLELNTG
-2537 GDFDNAISGSGQ
+2537 GTFDNAISGSGQ
-2549 VVKSG
+2549 VEKSG
-2554 DETLTLSGANS
+2554 DGTLTLSGSNT
-2565 YTGGTTISGGT
+2565 YTGGTLISDGT

-2612 DNAITAIGAGSALR
+2612 DNATTAIGAGSALR

-2770 PDSATYW
+2770 PDSATDW

-2830 NAAFGGHNS
+2830 NAAFGGHNA
-2839 TVNGHVNNQGSL
+2839 TVNGHVNNLGNL

-2996 EVTPPDDGGE
+2996 EVTPPDDGGDVTPPDDGGD

-3028 DDDGEVTP
+3028 DDGGDVTP
-3036 PDDGGDITPPDDG
+3036 PDDGGDVTPPDDG

-3329 DLPNDRVEVKVGIQA
+3329 DLPNDRLEVKVGIQA